1 MRRRIIS
8 LISLWLVS
16 CLSVWAQIS
25 GQLNLNTGDLSF
37 SKQDNYDVVRWNASR
52 YKIQQIGAPELP
64 IAVQTFVV
72 PLNAKVT
79 GVDVFVK
86 SRSAIDGTFMP
97 YPAQPLVPVGK
108 KDGKDF
114 VQPDT
119 VIYNGSNVFPKERA
133 EIIADYNEMGYHLV
147 KVQLNPVEYD
157 PVSKKIHVNSLD
169 FVLRYEQC
177 EDQSIQ
183 PERQNARR
191 ANLIKKVIRSMVVNP
206 QDVDR
211 FTDTRVHLV
220 GEDSQM
226 KLSKSNPPFSIDV
239 ISEQIPDYIII
250 TSKDLKSEFQRLAN
264 WKTQKGVPTIVKE
277 LESIQEEYQGSDLAE
292 KIHAYLQE
300 CYRKWGAGLFVLLGG
315 DVNIIPARYFNVSPG
330 QKYAGDYPSDAY
342 YTDLNCDWNANK
354 NHLFTE
360 WGKDK
365 MKQDRLCYIGRAS
378 VENVKEAK
386 IFINKVLL
394 YEKMENMNT
403 KYLMNH
409 LAASAYISKSEST
422 GKLYNDAKASINNYL
437 SHYPQIKKWYL
448 FDHYNCTCSQHD
460 DKTIYHSGQELNKEH
475 FLSALQ
481 DGGDSGLNHFHVV
494 YHMDHSHPRALGTSS
509 IDKHESIYIQ
519 DVDNLRNKDFLQIF
533 ISGGCMPAKFDED
546 CIAEHFIN
554 TPNGGAV
561 AFIGNSCFGVSDE
574 DYQYK
579 DFLNGLYK
587 EQITSIGCLLSLM
600 IEESNQQYNGGY
612 VLSLPDYYRLHL
624 LGDPEMPVWSAV
636 PQKLK
641 VNVTPT
647 QIEAGTNTITVQITN
662 LPAGEEAT
670 VCLMKDAEAYTVVT
684 VNDTKPHS
692 FTFSPKTSGEMKVT
706 VTARNFIPFEKSI
719 PVSRPEE
726 NLITIAEI
734 RNFSGTLRTG
744 GTANLDI
751 CLKNDGKDR
760 AFDVTAKLSTS
771 SPYITM
777 INDSVYY
784 GEVSGTYY
792 PVPGQTQFSFKI
804 AEDAPEIGRYEWNAV
819 CFCLTIN
826 RRGTDAV
833 NVDTFKVDLKQNKQK
848 LFRIMI
854 RRTSD
859 GDLIPEA
866 GEKVTLSVAK
876 RTEGITSDMTCSVV
890 SLDTTTATV
899 NKRNATSTTAF
910 INISNKYK
918 TGNPIPLKIVLYTA
932 GVAQDSVIT
941 DIAEKAVPI
950 DLSKVH
956 TELGN
961 NSISLYWDKMGSEEL
976 YNIYR
981 SNREDGGFVLQNKY
995 PVSTRYYKDEGL
1007 DPLTTYYYKLNTLT
1021 SGYIEGEKSEA
1032 VRAWTIY
1039 PTMGMFPLSM
1049 GKSLHYTC
1057 EAHTFDFDY
1066 DGQKEIW
1073 ITGNTDESTE
1083 GTVVAIRPDG
1093 TEPYDLDGNATSYS
1107 GYAEIPWK
1115 AEATPVVADLLG
1127 NGEQCIIVPTRNDKG
1142 DNYIICYSSLD
1153 KDGDKLPD
1161 KLWETHIDKI
1171 YSYRSVVVT
1180 DIDAP
1185 DGKGEKEIILRG
1197 ESVNTP
1203 VIVLDAHGKEKMRTG
1218 NTSGNFYGVPAVADL
1233 DGDGYKEII
1242 CGSSDGKVY
1251 VWQHDGK
1258 PYLRSP
1264 FFSRPGQTLNCS
1276 PTVCD
1281 LDGDGEKEIL
1291 ITTRSIDL
1299 SYIYAIKQNG
1309 SCVGNFTSDATQP
1322 ISIPYTD
1329 APGSGIE
1336 HPISVGDING
1346 DGQPEV
1352 VVLGN
1357 ECVRA
1362 WTHTGTLIFDRN
1374 LPGLFPNETWAIN
1387 VVCPLLA
1394 DVDGDGSIDI
1404 IFHQDNLVY
1413 AIHNDGTDVKG
1424 FPLSAPAHISNGVC
1438 VSDMD
1443 NDGKNEIIAVD
1454 NDGNICAWKTDGK
1467 STAIEWGRSRFD
1479 TGFTGE
1485 YVPHYEDPKVLTSS
1499 AEWGGGAFTNDI
1511 IVRSGTFK
1519 IPSGKTLQMR
1529 DGYRIYVLEG
1539 GTLEVDGGTI
1549 QNADVLVK
1557 SGGTLNI
1564 KNNGGIH
1571 LNRYGKLN
1579 AEKGAAV
1586 NALYGE
1592 VQTAR

>member
-1 MRRRIIS
+1 MKRIIP
-8 LISLWLVS
+8 LIFLLLAGYMAVR
-16 CLSVWAQIS
+16 AQIS
-25 GQLNLNTGDLSF
+25 GQAEVNVNDLSF
-37 SKQDNYDVVRWNASR
+37 SKQDGYDVIRWNGGD
-52 YKIQQIGAPELP
+52 YKIQQAGAPELP
-64 IAVQTFVV
+64 VILKTYVV
-72 PLNAKVT
+72 PLEAKLT
-79 GVDVFVK
+79 GVEVSV
-86 SRSAIDGTFMP
+86 SNRMAVNGNFMP
-97 YPAQPLVPVGK
+97 YP
-108 KDGKDF
+108 
-114 VQPDT
+114 VQPPIPITEKQDEVKFT
-119 VIYNGSNVFPKERA
+119 QPDASIYQGTEVYPKIKA
-133 EIIADYNEMGYHLV
+133 QIVADYNEMGYHLV
-147 KVQLNPVEYD
+147 TVQLHPVEYD
-157 PVSKKIHVNSLD
+157 PVSQKLFVSHLN
-169 FVLRYEQC
+169 FVLRY
-177 EDQSIQ
+177 DMVGVDGVQSQ
-183 PERQNARR
+183 KQSVRR
-191 ANLIKKVIRSMVVNP
+191 ANAIKKVIRSMVDNP
-206 QDVDR
+206 EDVDV
-211 FTDTRVHLV
+211 FTSSKVKLV
-220 GEDSQM
+220 GEAVMDVQTRVASASM
-226 KLSKSNPPFSIDV
+226 PIDV
-239 ISEQIPDYIII
+239 IQEQIPDYIII
-250 TSKDLKSEFQRLAN
+250 TNNKLKGEFQRLAD
-264 WKTQKGVPTIVKE
+264 WKTQKGVPTLVKDV
-277 LESIQEEYQGSDLAE
+277 ESIGKEYQGSDLAE
-292 KIHAYLQE
+292 KIHTYLQE
-300 CYRKWGAGLFVLLGG
+300 CYHKWGAGLFVLLGG
-315 DVNIIPARYFNVSPG
+315 DTNIIPARCYIYSNVE
-330 QKYAGDYPSDAY
+330 YPSDAY
-342 YTDLNCDWNANK
+342 YTDLESDWNANK
-354 NHLFTE
+354 NHIYKET
-360 WGKDK
+360 GDG
-365 MKQDRLCYIGRAS
+365 MNMDRLCYLGRAS
-378 VENVKEAK
+378 VEDIEEAK
-386 IFINKVLL
+386 TFINKVLM
-394 YEKMENMNT
+394 YEKMENVST
-403 KYLMNH
+403 EYLMNH
-409 LAASAYISKSEST
+409 LAISAYISKDES
-422 GKLYNDAKASINNYL
+422 KDSLYNDGKESINGYL
-437 SHYPQIKKWYL
+437 SHYPQITKWYL
-448 FDHYNCTCSQHD
+448 FDHYNCTCPRHH
-460 DKTIYHSGQELNKEH
+460 DKTMYHSGQELNKEH

-481 DGGDSGLNHFHVV
+481 DGGDSGLDHFHIV
-494 YHMDHSHPRALGTSS
+494 YHMDHSHPRALGASS
-509 IDKHESIYIQ
+509 KDKHESIYIQ
-519 DVDNLRNKDFLQIF
+519 DVNNLINGDYPLIM
-533 ISGGCMPAKFDED
+533 ISGGCKPAKFTED
-546 CIAEHFIN
+546 CIAEHFLTN
-554 TPNGGAV
+554 PLGGAV
-561 AFIGNSCFGVSDE
+561 AFIGNANDGYADE
-574 DYQYK
+574 TYQYNNFLAALYRK
-579 DFLNGLYK
+579 HIYHIGTILNQMINYNDFSTIH
-587 EQITSIGCLLSLM
+587 E
-600 IEESNQQYNGGY
+600 
-612 VLSLPDYYRLHL
+612 YYRLHL

-636 PQKLK
+636 PQKLE
-641 VNVTPT
+641 VYVTPT
-647 QIEAGTNTITVQITN
+647 QIAAGTNTITVQIAN

-670 VCLMKDAEAYTVVT
+670 VCLMKDAEAYAVVT
-684 VNDTKPHS
+684 INDTKPHS

-706 VTARNFIPFEKSI
+706 VTARNYIPFEKSI

-819 CFCLTIN
+819 CFYLTIS

-1057 EAHTFDFDY
+1057 EAHTADFDY
-1066 DGQKEIW
+1066 DGQKEIFL
-1073 ITGNTDESTE
+1073 TGYTDEGTE
-1083 GTVVAIRPDG
+1083 GMVVAIRPDG

-1127 NGEQCIIVPTRNDKG
+1127 NGEQYIISLTRNYNKCD
-1142 DNYIICYSSLD
+1142 DYVTCYSSLD

-1161 KLWETHIDKI
+1161 MLWRTNIGMM
-1171 YSYRSVVVT
+1171 SCYRPPVVT
-1180 DIDAP
+1180 DVDAP
-1185 DGKGEKEIILRG
+1185 DGKGEKEIVFRSEFEKKPI
-1197 ESVNTP
+1197 
-1203 VIVLDAHGKEKMRTG
+1203 VIMDAHGNIKASFG
-1218 NTSGNFYGVPAVADL
+1218 NLSGDFFGEPAVADL

-1242 CGSSDGKVY
+1242 CGSSDGHVY

-1264 FFSRPGQTLNCS
+1264 FFSRPGQMLNCS
-1276 PTVCD
+1276 PTICD

-1291 ITTRSIDL
+1291 VTTRNTNL
-1299 SYIYAIKQNG
+1299 SYIYAIRQDG
-1309 SCVGNFTSDATQP
+1309 SCVGNFDSNASTPAC
-1322 ISIPYTD
+1322 IPYV
-1329 APGSGIE
+1329 SNGIE
-1336 HPISVGDING
+1336 HPLSVGDVNG
-1346 DGQPEV
+1346 DGRLEV
-1352 VVLGN
+1352 VALGYD
-1357 ECVRA
+1357 CVRIWSDA
-1362 WTHTGTLIFDRN
+1362 GELLINRS
-1374 LPGLFPNETWAIN
+1374 LPGLLTESYIN
-1387 VVCPLLA
+1387 LTCPLLA
-1394 DVDGDGSIDI
+1394 DVDGDDAIDI
-1404 IFHQDNLVY
+1404 VFHQDNLIY
-1413 AIHNDGTDVKG
+1413 ALHNDGTDITG
-1424 FPLSAPAHISNGVC
+1424 FPLSTADKMDNGVC
-1438 VSDMD
+1438 VSDVD
-1443 NDGKNEIIAVD
+1443 GDGKNEIIAAD
-1454 NDGNICAWKTDGK
+1454 KSGNIYAWKTNGK

-1485 YVPHYEDPKVLTSS
+1485 YIPHYEDPKVLTSS
-1499 AEWGGGAFTNDI
+1499 TEWGGGAFTNDI

-1579 AEKGAAV
+1579 AEKGAIV

>member
-1 MRRRIIS
+1 MKRIIP
-8 LISLWLVS
+8 LIFLLLAGYMAVR
-16 CLSVWAQIS
+16 AQIS
-25 GQLNLNTGDLSF
+25 GQAEVNVNDLSF
-37 SKQDNYDVVRWNASR
+37 SKQDGYDVIRWNGGD
-52 YKIQQIGAPELP
+52 YKIQQAGAPELP
-64 IAVQTFVV
+64 VILKTYVV
-72 PLNAKVT
+72 PLEAKLT
-79 GVDVFVK
+79 GVEVSV
-86 SRSAIDGTFMP
+86 SNRMAVNGNFMP
-97 YPAQPLVPVGK
+97 YP
-108 KDGKDF
+108 
-114 VQPDT
+114 VQPPIPITEKQDEVKFT
-119 VIYNGSNVFPKERA
+119 QPDASIYQGTEVYPKIKA
-133 EIIADYNEMGYHLV
+133 QIVADYNEMGYHLV
-147 KVQLNPVEYD
+147 TVQLHPVEYD
-157 PVSKKIHVNSLD
+157 PVSQKLFVSHLN
-169 FVLRYEQC
+169 FVLRY
-177 EDQSIQ
+177 DMVGVDGVQSQ
-183 PERQNARR
+183 KQSVRR
-191 ANLIKKVIRSMVVNP
+191 ANAIKKVIRSMVDNP
-206 QDVDR
+206 EDVDV
-211 FTDTRVHLV
+211 FTSSKVKLV
-220 GEDSQM
+220 GEAVMDVQTRVASASM
-226 KLSKSNPPFSIDV
+226 PIDV
-239 ISEQIPDYIII
+239 IQEQIPDYIII
-250 TSKDLKSEFQRLAN
+250 TNNKLKGEFQRLAD
-264 WKTQKGVPTIVKE
+264 WKTQKGVPTLVKDV
-277 LESIQEEYQGSDLAE
+277 ESIGKEYQGSDLAE
-292 KIHAYLQE
+292 KIHTYLQE
-300 CYRKWGAGLFVLLGG
+300 CYHKWGAGLFVLLGG
-315 DVNIIPARYFNVSPG
+315 DTNIIPARCYIYSNVE
-330 QKYAGDYPSDAY
+330 YPSDAY
-342 YTDLNCDWNANK
+342 YTDLESDWNANK
-354 NHLFTE
+354 NHIYKET
-360 WGKDK
+360 GDG
-365 MKQDRLCYIGRAS
+365 MNMDRLCYLGRAS
-378 VENVKEAK
+378 VEDIEEAK
-386 IFINKVLL
+386 TFINKVLM
-394 YEKMENMNT
+394 YEKMENVST
-403 KYLMNH
+403 EYLMNH
-409 LAASAYISKSEST
+409 LAISAYISKDES
-422 GKLYNDAKASINNYL
+422 KDSLYNDGKESINGYL
-437 SHYPQIKKWYL
+437 SHYPQITKWYL
-448 FDHYNCTCSQHD
+448 FDHYNCTCPRHH
-460 DKTIYHSGQELNKEH
+460 DKTMYHSGQELNKEH

-481 DGGDSGLNHFHVV
+481 DGGDSGLDHFHIV
-494 YHMDHSHPRALGTSS
+494 YHMDHSHPRALGASS
-509 IDKHESIYIQ
+509 KDKHESIYIQ
-519 DVDNLRNKDFLQIF
+519 DVNNLINGDYPLIM
-533 ISGGCMPAKFDED
+533 ISGGCKPAKFTED
-546 CIAEHFIN
+546 CIAEHFLTN
-554 TPNGGAV
+554 PLGGAV
-561 AFIGNSCFGVSDE
+561 AFIGNANDGYADE
-574 DYQYK
+574 TYQYNNFLAALYRK
-579 DFLNGLYK
+579 HIYHIGTILNQMINYNDFSTIH
-587 EQITSIGCLLSLM
+587 E
-600 IEESNQQYNGGY
+600 
-612 VLSLPDYYRLHL
+612 YYRLHL

-636 PQKLK
+636 PQKLE
-641 VNVTPT
+641 VYVTPT
-647 QIEAGTNTITVQITN
+647 QIAAGTNTITVQITN

-684 VNDTKPHS
+684 INDTKPHS
-692 FTFSPKTSGEMKVT
+692 FTFNPKTSGEMKVT
-706 VTARNFIPFEKSI
+706 VTARNYIPFEKSI

-819 CFCLTIN
+819 CFYLTIS

-1057 EAHTFDFDY
+1057 EAHTADFDY
-1066 DGQKEIW
+1066 DGQKEIFL
-1073 ITGNTDESTE
+1073 TGYTDEGTE
-1083 GTVVAIRPDG
+1083 GMVVAIRPDG

-1127 NGEQCIIVPTRNDKG
+1127 NGEQYIISLTRNYNKCD
-1142 DNYIICYSSLD
+1142 DYVTCYSSLD

-1161 KLWETHIDKI
+1161 MLWRTNIGMM
-1171 YSYRSVVVT
+1171 SCYRPPVVT
-1180 DIDAP
+1180 DVDAP
-1185 DGKGEKEIILRG
+1185 DGKGEKEIVFRSEFEKKPI
-1197 ESVNTP
+1197 
-1203 VIVLDAHGKEKMRTG
+1203 VIMDAHGNIKASFG
-1218 NTSGNFYGVPAVADL
+1218 NLSGDFFGEPAVADL

-1242 CGSSDGKVY
+1242 CGSSDGHVY

-1264 FFSRPGQTLNCS
+1264 FFSRPGQMLNCS
-1276 PTVCD
+1276 PTICD

-1291 ITTRSIDL
+1291 VTTRNTNL
-1299 SYIYAIKQNG
+1299 SYIYAIRQDG
-1309 SCVGNFTSDATQP
+1309 SCVGNFDSNASTPAC
-1322 ISIPYTD
+1322 IPYV
-1329 APGSGIE
+1329 SNGIE
-1336 HPISVGDING
+1336 HPLSVGDVNG
-1346 DGQPEV
+1346 DGRLEV
-1352 VVLGN
+1352 VALGYD
-1357 ECVRA
+1357 CVRIWSDA
-1362 WTHTGTLIFDRN
+1362 GELLINRS
-1374 LPGLFPNETWAIN
+1374 LPGLLTESYIN
-1387 VVCPLLA
+1387 LTCPLLA

-1404 IFHQDNLVY
+1404 VFHQDNLIY
-1413 AIHNDGTDVKG
+1413 ALHNDGTDVKG

-1443 NDGKNEIIAVD
+1443 SDGKNEIIAVD
-1454 NDGNICAWKTDGK
+1454 NDGSICAWKTDGK

-1485 YVPHYEDPKVLTSS
+1485 YVPHYEDPKVLTAST
-1499 AEWGGGAFTNDI
+1499 EWGGGAFTNDI

-1579 AEKGAAV
+1579 AEKGAIV

>member
-1 MRRRIIS
+1 MKRIIP
-8 LISLWLVS
+8 LIFLLLAGYMAVR
-16 CLSVWAQIS
+16 AQIS
-25 GQLNLNTGDLSF
+25 GQAEVNVNDLSF
-37 SKQDNYDVVRWNASR
+37 SKQDGYDVIRWNGGD
-52 YKIQQIGAPELP
+52 YKIQQAGAPELP
-64 IAVQTFVV
+64 VILKTYVV
-72 PLNAKVT
+72 PLEAKLT
-79 GVDVFVK
+79 GVEVSV
-86 SRSAIDGTFMP
+86 SNRMAVNGNFMP
-97 YPAQPLVPVGK
+97 YP
-108 KDGKDF
+108 
-114 VQPDT
+114 VQPPIPITEKQDEVKFT
-119 VIYNGSNVFPKERA
+119 QPDASIYQGTEVYPKIKA
-133 EIIADYNEMGYHLV
+133 QIVADYNEMGYHLV
-147 KVQLNPVEYD
+147 TVQLHPVEYD
-157 PVSKKIHVNSLD
+157 PVSQKLFVSHLN
-169 FVLRYEQC
+169 FVLRY
-177 EDQSIQ
+177 DMVGVDGVQSQ
-183 PERQNARR
+183 KQSVRR
-191 ANLIKKVIRSMVVNP
+191 ANAIKKVIRSMVDNP
-206 QDVDR
+206 EDVDV
-211 FTDTRVHLV
+211 FTSSKVKLV
-220 GEDSQM
+220 GEAVMDVQTRVASASM
-226 KLSKSNPPFSIDV
+226 PIDV
-239 ISEQIPDYIII
+239 IQEQIPDYIII
-250 TSKDLKSEFQRLAN
+250 TNNKLKGEFQRLAD
-264 WKTQKGVPTIVKE
+264 WKTQKGVPTLVKDV
-277 LESIQEEYQGSDLAE
+277 ESIGKEYQGSDLAE
-292 KIHAYLQE
+292 KIHTYLQE
-300 CYRKWGAGLFVLLGG
+300 CYHKWGAGLFVLLGG
-315 DVNIIPARYFNVSPG
+315 DTNIIPARCYIYSNVE
-330 QKYAGDYPSDAY
+330 YPSDAY
-342 YTDLNCDWNANK
+342 YTDLESDWNANK
-354 NHLFTE
+354 NHIYKET
-360 WGKDK
+360 GDG
-365 MKQDRLCYIGRAS
+365 MNMDRLCYLGRAS
-378 VENVKEAK
+378 VEDIEEAK
-386 IFINKVLL
+386 TFINKVLM
-394 YEKMENMNT
+394 YEKMENVST
-403 KYLMNH
+403 EYLMNH
-409 LAASAYISKSEST
+409 LAISAYISKDES
-422 GKLYNDAKASINNYL
+422 KDSLYNDGKESINGYL
-437 SHYPQIKKWYL
+437 SHYPQITKWYL
-448 FDHYNCTCSQHD
+448 FDHYNCTCPRHH
-460 DKTIYHSGQELNKEH
+460 DKTMYHSGQELNKEH

-481 DGGDSGLNHFHVV
+481 DGGDSGLDHFHIV
-494 YHMDHSHPRALGTSS
+494 YHMDHSHPRALGASS
-509 IDKHESIYIQ
+509 KDKHESIYIQ
-519 DVDNLRNKDFLQIF
+519 DVNNLINGDYPLIM
-533 ISGGCMPAKFDED
+533 ISGGCKPAKFTED
-546 CIAEHFIN
+546 CIAEHFLTN
-554 TPNGGAV
+554 PLGGAV
-561 AFIGNSCFGVSDE
+561 AFIGNANDGYADE
-574 DYQYK
+574 TYQYNNFLAALYRK
-579 DFLNGLYK
+579 HIYHIGTILNQMINYNDFSTIH
-587 EQITSIGCLLSLM
+587 E
-600 IEESNQQYNGGY
+600 
-612 VLSLPDYYRLHL
+612 YYRLHL

-636 PQKLK
+636 PQKLE
-641 VNVTPT
+641 VYVTPT
-647 QIEAGTNTITVQITN
+647 QIAAGTNTITVQITN

-684 VNDTKPHS
+684 INDTKPHS
-692 FTFSPKTSGEMKVT
+692 FTFNPKTSGEMKVT
-706 VTARNFIPFEKSI
+706 VTARNYIPFEKSI

-819 CFCLTIN
+819 CFYLTIS

-1057 EAHTFDFDY
+1057 EAHTADFDY
-1066 DGQKEIW
+1066 DGQKEIFL
-1073 ITGNTDESTE
+1073 TGYTDEGTE
-1083 GTVVAIRPDG
+1083 GMVVAIRPDG

-1127 NGEQCIIVPTRNDKG
+1127 NGEQYIISLTRNYNKCD
-1142 DNYIICYSSLD
+1142 DYVTCYSSLD

-1161 KLWETHIDKI
+1161 MLWRTNIGMM
-1171 YSYRSVVVT
+1171 SCYRPPVVT
-1180 DIDAP
+1180 DVDAP
-1185 DGKGEKEIILRG
+1185 DGKGEKEIVFRSEFEKKPI
-1197 ESVNTP
+1197 
-1203 VIVLDAHGKEKMRTG
+1203 VIMDAHGNIKASFG
-1218 NTSGNFYGVPAVADL
+1218 NLSGDFFGEPAVADL

-1242 CGSSDGKVY
+1242 CGSSDGHVY

-1264 FFSRPGQTLNCS
+1264 FFSRPGQMLNCS
-1276 PTVCD
+1276 PTICD

-1291 ITTRSIDL
+1291 VTTRNTNL
-1299 SYIYAIKQNG
+1299 SYIYAIRQDG
-1309 SCVGNFTSDATQP
+1309 SCVGNFDSNASTPAC
-1322 ISIPYTD
+1322 IPYV
-1329 APGSGIE
+1329 SNGIE
-1336 HPISVGDING
+1336 HPLSVGDVNG
-1346 DGQPEV
+1346 DGRLEV
-1352 VVLGN
+1352 VALGYD
-1357 ECVRA
+1357 CVRIWSDA
-1362 WTHTGTLIFDRN
+1362 GELLINRS
-1374 LPGLFPNETWAIN
+1374 LPGLLTESYIN
-1387 VVCPLLA
+1387 LTCPLLA
-1394 DVDGDGSIDI
+1394 DVDGDDAIDI
-1404 IFHQDNLVY
+1404 VFHQDNLIY
-1413 AIHNDGTDVKG
+1413 ALHNDGTDITG
-1424 FPLSAPAHISNGVC
+1424 FPLSTADKMDNGVC
-1438 VSDMD
+1438 VSDVD
-1443 NDGKNEIIAVD
+1443 GDGKNEIIAAD
-1454 NDGNICAWKTDGK
+1454 KSGNIYAWKTNGK
-1467 STAIEWGRSRFD
+1467 STAIEWDRSRFD

-1485 YVPHYEDPKVLTSS
+1485 YIPHYEDPKVLTSS
-1499 AEWGGGAFTNDI
+1499 TEWGGGAFTNDI

-1579 AEKGAAV
+1579 AEKGAIV

>member
-1 MRRRIIS
+1 MKRIIP
-8 LISLWLVS
+8 LIFLLLAGYMAVR
-16 CLSVWAQIS
+16 AQIS
-25 GQLNLNTGDLSF
+25 GQAEVNVNDLSF
-37 SKQDNYDVVRWNASR
+37 SKQDGYDVIRWNGGD
-52 YKIQQIGAPELP
+52 YKIQQAGAPELP
-64 IAVQTFVV
+64 VILKTYVV
-72 PLNAKVT
+72 PLEAKLT
-79 GVDVFVK
+79 GVEVSV
-86 SRSAIDGTFMP
+86 SNRMAVNGNFMP
-97 YPAQPLVPVGK
+97 YP
-108 KDGKDF
+108 
-114 VQPDT
+114 VQPPIPITEKQDEVKFT
-119 VIYNGSNVFPKERA
+119 QPDASIYQGTEVYPKIKA
-133 EIIADYNEMGYHLV
+133 QIVADYNEMGYHLV
-147 KVQLNPVEYD
+147 TVQLHPVEYD
-157 PVSKKIHVNSLD
+157 PVSQKLFVSHLN
-169 FVLRYEQC
+169 FVLRY
-177 EDQSIQ
+177 DMVGVDGVQSQ
-183 PERQNARR
+183 KQSVRR
-191 ANLIKKVIRSMVVNP
+191 ANAIKKVIRSMVDNP
-206 QDVDR
+206 EDVDV
-211 FTDTRVHLV
+211 FTSSKVKLV
-220 GEDSQM
+220 GEAVMDVQTRVASASM
-226 KLSKSNPPFSIDV
+226 PIDV
-239 ISEQIPDYIII
+239 IQEQIPDYIII
-250 TSKDLKSEFQRLAN
+250 TNNKLKGEFQRLAD
-264 WKTQKGVPTIVKE
+264 WKTQKGVPTLVKDV
-277 LESIQEEYQGSDLAE
+277 ESIGKEYQGSDLAE
-292 KIHAYLQE
+292 KIHTYLQE
-300 CYRKWGAGLFVLLGG
+300 CYHKWGAGLFVLLGG
-315 DVNIIPARYFNVSPG
+315 DTNIIPARCYIYSNVE
-330 QKYAGDYPSDAY
+330 YPSDAY
-342 YTDLNCDWNANK
+342 YTDLESDWNANK
-354 NHLFTE
+354 NHIYKET
-360 WGKDK
+360 GDG
-365 MKQDRLCYIGRAS
+365 MNMDRLCYLGRAS
-378 VENVKEAK
+378 VEDIEEAK
-386 IFINKVLL
+386 TFINKVLM
-394 YEKMENMNT
+394 YEKMENVST
-403 KYLMNH
+403 EYLMNH
-409 LAASAYISKSEST
+409 LAISAYISKDES
-422 GKLYNDAKASINNYL
+422 KDSLYNDGKESINGYL
-437 SHYPQIKKWYL
+437 SHYPQITKWYL
-448 FDHYNCTCSQHD
+448 FDHYNCTCPRHH
-460 DKTIYHSGQELNKEH
+460 DKTMYHSGQELNKEH

-481 DGGDSGLNHFHVV
+481 DGGDSGLDHFHIV
-494 YHMDHSHPRALGTSS
+494 YHMDHSHPRALGASS
-509 IDKHESIYIQ
+509 KDKHESIYIQ
-519 DVDNLRNKDFLQIF
+519 DVNNLINGDYPLIM
-533 ISGGCMPAKFDED
+533 ISGGCKPAKFTED
-546 CIAEHFIN
+546 CIAEHFLTN
-554 TPNGGAV
+554 PLGGAV
-561 AFIGNSCFGVSDE
+561 AFIGNANDGYADE
-574 DYQYK
+574 TYQYNNFLAALYRK
-579 DFLNGLYK
+579 HIYHIGTILNQMINYNDFSTIH
-587 EQITSIGCLLSLM
+587 E
-600 IEESNQQYNGGY
+600 
-612 VLSLPDYYRLHL
+612 YYRLHL

-636 PQKLK
+636 PQKLE
-641 VNVTPT
+641 VYVTPT
-647 QIEAGTNTITVQITN
+647 QIAAGTNTITVQITN

-684 VNDTKPHS
+684 INDTKPHS
-692 FTFSPKTSGEMKVT
+692 FTFNPKTSGEMKVT
-706 VTARNFIPFEKSI
+706 VTARNYIPFEKSI

-819 CFCLTIN
+819 CFYLTIS

-1057 EAHTFDFDY
+1057 EAHTADFDY
-1066 DGQKEIW
+1066 DGQKEIFL
-1073 ITGNTDESTE
+1073 TGYTDEGTE
-1083 GTVVAIRPDG
+1083 GMVVAIRPDG

-1127 NGEQCIIVPTRNDKG
+1127 NGEQYIISLTRNYNKCD
-1142 DNYIICYSSLD
+1142 DYVTCYSSLD

-1161 KLWETHIDKI
+1161 MLWRTNIGMM
-1171 YSYRSVVVT
+1171 SCYRPPVVT
-1180 DIDAP
+1180 DVDAP
-1185 DGKGEKEIILRG
+1185 DGKGEKEIVFRSEFEKKPI
-1197 ESVNTP
+1197 
-1203 VIVLDAHGKEKMRTG
+1203 VIMDAHGNIKASFG
-1218 NTSGNFYGVPAVADL
+1218 NLSGDFFGEPAVADL

-1242 CGSSDGKVY
+1242 CGSSDGHVY

-1264 FFSRPGQTLNCS
+1264 FFSRPGQMLNCS
-1276 PTVCD
+1276 PTICD

-1291 ITTRSIDL
+1291 VTTRNTNL
-1299 SYIYAIKQNG
+1299 SYIYAIRQDG
-1309 SCVGNFTSDATQP
+1309 SCVGNFDSNASTPAC
-1322 ISIPYTD
+1322 IPYV
-1329 APGSGIE
+1329 SNCIE
-1336 HPISVGDING
+1336 HPLSVGDVNG
-1346 DGQPEV
+1346 DGRLEV
-1352 VVLGN
+1352 VALGYD
-1357 ECVRA
+1357 CVRIWSDA
-1362 WTHTGTLIFDRN
+1362 GELLINRS
-1374 LPGLFPNETWAIN
+1374 LPGLLTESYIN
-1387 VVCPLLA
+1387 LTCPLLA
-1394 DVDGDGSIDI
+1394 DVDGDDAIDI
-1404 IFHQDNLVY
+1404 VFHQDNLIY
-1413 AIHNDGTDVKG
+1413 ALHNDGTDITG
-1424 FPLSAPAHISNGVC
+1424 FPLSTADKMDNGVC
-1438 VSDMD
+1438 VSDVD
-1443 NDGKNEIIAVD
+1443 GDGKNEIIAAD
-1454 NDGNICAWKTDGK
+1454 KSGNIYAWKTNGK

-1485 YVPHYEDPKVLTSS
+1485 YIPHYEDPKVLTSS
-1499 AEWGGGAFTNDI
+1499 TEWGGGAFTNDI

-1579 AEKGAAV
+1579 AEKGAIV

>member
-1 MRRRIIS
+1 MKRIIP
-8 LISLWLVS
+8 LIFLLLAGYMAVR
-16 CLSVWAQIS
+16 AQIS
-25 GQLNLNTGDLSF
+25 GQAEVNVNDLSF
-37 SKQDNYDVVRWNASR
+37 SKQDGYDVIRWNGGD
-52 YKIQQIGAPELP
+52 YKIQQAGAPELP
-64 IAVQTFVV
+64 VILKTYVV
-72 PLNAKVT
+72 PLEAKLT
-79 GVDVFVK
+79 GVEVSV
-86 SRSAIDGTFMP
+86 SNRMAVNGNFMP
-97 YPAQPLVPVGK
+97 YP
-108 KDGKDF
+108 
-114 VQPDT
+114 VQPPIPITEKQDEVKFT
-119 VIYNGSNVFPKERA
+119 QPDASIYQGTEVYPKIQA
-133 EIIADYNEMGYHLV
+133 QIVADYNEMGYHLV
-147 KVQLNPVEYD
+147 TVQLHPVEYD
-157 PVSKKIHVNSLD
+157 PVSQKLFVSHLN
-169 FVLRYEQC
+169 FVLRY
-177 EDQSIQ
+177 DMVGVDGVQSQ
-183 PERQNARR
+183 KQSVRR
-191 ANLIKKVIRSMVVNP
+191 ANAIKKVIRSMVDNP
-206 QDVDR
+206 EDVDV
-211 FTDTRVHLV
+211 FTSSKVKLV
-220 GEDSQM
+220 GEAVMDVQTRVASASM
-226 KLSKSNPPFSIDV
+226 PIDV
-239 ISEQIPDYIII
+239 IQEQIPDYIII
-250 TSKDLKSEFQRLAN
+250 TNNELKGEFQRLAD
-264 WKTQKGVPTIVKE
+264 WKTQKGVPTLVKDV
-277 LESIQEEYQGSDLAE
+277 ESIGKEYQGSDLAE
-292 KIHAYLQE
+292 KIHTYLQE
-300 CYRKWGAGLFVLLGG
+300 CYHKWGAGLFVLLGG
-315 DVNIIPARYFNVSPG
+315 DTNIIPARCYIYSNVE
-330 QKYAGDYPSDAY
+330 YPSDAY
-342 YTDLNCDWNANK
+342 YTDLESDWNANK
-354 NHLFTE
+354 NHIYKET
-360 WGKDK
+360 GDGVN
-365 MKQDRLCYIGRAS
+365 MDRLCYLGRAS
-378 VENVKEAK
+378 VEDIEEAK
-386 IFINKVLL
+386 TFINKVLM
-394 YEKMENMNT
+394 YEKMENVST
-403 KYLMNH
+403 EYLMNH
-409 LAASAYISKSEST
+409 LAISAYISKDES
-422 GKLYNDAKASINNYL
+422 KDSLYNDGKESINGYL
-437 SHYPQIKKWYL
+437 SHYPQITKWYL
-448 FDHYNCTCSQHD
+448 FDHYNCTCPRHH
-460 DKTIYHSGQELNKEH
+460 DKTMYHSGQELNKEH

-481 DGGDSGLNHFHVV
+481 DGGDSGLDHFHIV
-494 YHMDHSHPRALGTSS
+494 YHMDHSHPRALGASS
-509 IDKHESIYIQ
+509 KDKHESIYIQ
-519 DVDNLRNKDFLQIF
+519 DVNNLINGDYPLIM
-533 ISGGCMPAKFDED
+533 ISGGCKPAKFTED
-546 CIAEHFIN
+546 CIAEHFLTN
-554 TPNGGAV
+554 PLGGAV
-561 AFIGNSCFGVSDE
+561 AFIGNANDGYADE
-574 DYQYK
+574 TYQYNNFLAALYRK
-579 DFLNGLYK
+579 HIYHIGTILNQMINYNDFSTIH
-587 EQITSIGCLLSLM
+587 E
-600 IEESNQQYNGGY
+600 
-612 VLSLPDYYRLHL
+612 YYRLHL

-636 PQKLK
+636 PQKLE
-641 VNVTPT
+641 VYVTPT
-647 QIEAGTNTITVQITN
+647 QIAAGTNTITVQITN

-684 VNDTKPHS
+684 INDTKPHS
-692 FTFSPKTSGEMKVT
+692 FTFNPKTSGEMKVT
-706 VTARNFIPFEKSI
+706 VTARNYIPFEKSI

-819 CFCLTIN
+819 CFYLTIS

-1057 EAHTFDFDY
+1057 EAHTADFDY
-1066 DGQKEIW
+1066 DGQKEIFL
-1073 ITGNTDESTE
+1073 TGYTDEGTE
-1083 GTVVAIRPDG
+1083 GMVVAIRPDG

-1127 NGEQCIIVPTRNDKG
+1127 NGEQYIISLTRNYNKCD
-1142 DNYIICYSSLD
+1142 DYVTCYSSLD

-1161 KLWETHIDKI
+1161 MLWRTNIGMM
-1171 YSYRSVVVT
+1171 SCYRPPVVT
-1180 DIDAP
+1180 DVDAP
-1185 DGKGEKEIILRG
+1185 DGKGEKEIVFRSEFEKKPI
-1197 ESVNTP
+1197 
-1203 VIVLDAHGKEKMRTG
+1203 VIMDAHGNIKASFG
-1218 NTSGNFYGVPAVADL
+1218 NLSGDFFGEPAVADL

-1242 CGSSDGKVY
+1242 CGSSDGHVY

-1264 FFSRPGQTLNCS
+1264 FFSRPGQMLNCS
-1276 PTVCD
+1276 PTICD

-1291 ITTRSIDL
+1291 VTTRNTNL
-1299 SYIYAIKQNG
+1299 SYIYAIRQDG
-1309 SCVGNFTSDATQP
+1309 SCVGNFDSNASTPAC
-1322 ISIPYTD
+1322 IPYV
-1329 APGSGIE
+1329 SNGIE
-1336 HPISVGDING
+1336 HPLSVGDVNG
-1346 DGQPEV
+1346 DGRLEV
-1352 VVLGN
+1352 VALGYD
-1357 ECVRA
+1357 CVRIWSDA
-1362 WTHTGTLIFDRN
+1362 GELLINRS
-1374 LPGLFPNETWAIN
+1374 LPGLLTESYIN
-1387 VVCPLLA
+1387 LTCPLLA
-1394 DVDGDGSIDI
+1394 DVDGDDAIDI
-1404 IFHQDNLVY
+1404 VFHQDNLIY
-1413 AIHNDGTDVKG
+1413 ALHNDGTDITG
-1424 FPLSAPAHISNGVC
+1424 FPLSTADKMDNGVC
-1438 VSDMD
+1438 VSDVD
-1443 NDGKNEIIAVD
+1443 GDGKNEIIAAD
-1454 NDGNICAWKTDGK
+1454 KSGNIYAWKTNGK

-1485 YVPHYEDPKVLTSS
+1485 YIPHYEDPKVLTSS
-1499 AEWGGGAFTNDI
+1499 TEWGGGAFTNDI

-1579 AEKGAAV
+1579 AEKGAIV

>member
-1 MRRRIIS
+1 MKRIIP
-8 LISLWLVS
+8 LIFLLLAGYMAVR
-16 CLSVWAQIS
+16 AQIS
-25 GQLNLNTGDLSF
+25 GQAEVNVNDLSF
-37 SKQDNYDVVRWNASR
+37 SKQDGYDVIRWNGGD
-52 YKIQQIGAPELP
+52 YKIQQAGAPELP
-64 IAVQTFVV
+64 VILKTYVV
-72 PLNAKVT
+72 PLEAKLT
-79 GVDVFVK
+79 GVEVSV
-86 SRSAIDGTFMP
+86 SNRMAVNGNFMP
-97 YPAQPLVPVGK
+97 YP
-108 KDGKDF
+108 
-114 VQPDT
+114 VQPPIPITEKQDEVKFT
-119 VIYNGSNVFPKERA
+119 QPDASIYQGTEVYPKIKA
-133 EIIADYNEMGYHLV
+133 QIVADYNEMGYHLV
-147 KVQLNPVEYD
+147 TVQLHPVEYD
-157 PVSKKIHVNSLD
+157 PVSQKLFVSHLN
-169 FVLRYEQC
+169 FVLRY
-177 EDQSIQ
+177 DMVGVDGVQSQ
-183 PERQNARR
+183 KQSVRR
-191 ANLIKKVIRSMVVNP
+191 ANAIKKVIRSMVDNP
-206 QDVDR
+206 EDVDV
-211 FTDTRVHLV
+211 FTSSKVKLV
-220 GEDSQM
+220 GEAVMDVQTRVASASM
-226 KLSKSNPPFSIDV
+226 PIDV
-239 ISEQIPDYIII
+239 IQEQIPDYIII
-250 TSKDLKSEFQRLAN
+250 TNNKLKGEFQRLAD
-264 WKTQKGVPTIVKE
+264 WKTQKGVPTLVKDV
-277 LESIQEEYQGSDLAE
+277 ESIGKEYQGSDLAE
-292 KIHAYLQE
+292 KIHTYLQE
-300 CYRKWGAGLFVLLGG
+300 CYHKWGAGLFVLLGG
-315 DVNIIPARYFNVSPG
+315 DTNIIPARCYIYSNVE
-330 QKYAGDYPSDAY
+330 YPSDAY
-342 YTDLNCDWNANK
+342 YTDLESDWNANK
-354 NHLFTE
+354 NHIYKET
-360 WGKDK
+360 GDG
-365 MKQDRLCYIGRAS
+365 MNMDRLCYLGRAS
-378 VENVKEAK
+378 VEDIEEAK
-386 IFINKVLL
+386 TFINKVLM
-394 YEKMENMNT
+394 YEKMENVST
-403 KYLMNH
+403 EYLMNH
-409 LAASAYISKSEST
+409 LAISAYISKDES
-422 GKLYNDAKASINNYL
+422 KDSLYNDGKESINGYL
-437 SHYPQIKKWYL
+437 SHYPQITKWYL
-448 FDHYNCTCSQHD
+448 FDHYNCTCPRHH
-460 DKTIYHSGQELNKEH
+460 DKTMYHSGQELNKEH

-481 DGGDSGLNHFHVV
+481 DGGDSGLDHFHIV
-494 YHMDHSHPRALGTSS
+494 YHMDHSHPRALGASS
-509 IDKHESIYIQ
+509 KDKHESIYIQ
-519 DVDNLRNKDFLQIF
+519 DVNNLINGDYPLIM
-533 ISGGCMPAKFDED
+533 ISGGCKPAKFTED
-546 CIAEHFIN
+546 CIAEHFLTN
-554 TPNGGAV
+554 PLGGAV
-561 AFIGNSCFGVSDE
+561 AFIGNANDGYADE
-574 DYQYK
+574 TYQYNNFLAALYRK
-579 DFLNGLYK
+579 HIYHIGTILNQMINYNDFSTIH
-587 EQITSIGCLLSLM
+587 E
-600 IEESNQQYNGGY
+600 
-612 VLSLPDYYRLHL
+612 YYRLHL

-636 PQKLK
+636 PQKLE
-641 VNVTPT
+641 VYVTPT
-647 QIEAGTNTITVQITN
+647 QIAAGTNTITVQITN

-684 VNDTKPHS
+684 INDTKPHS
-692 FTFSPKTSGEMKVT
+692 FTFNPKTSGEMKVT
-706 VTARNFIPFEKSI
+706 VTARNYIPFEKSI

-819 CFCLTIN
+819 CFYLTIS

-1057 EAHTFDFDY
+1057 EAHTADFDY
-1066 DGQKEIW
+1066 DGQKEIFL
-1073 ITGNTDESTE
+1073 TGYTDEGTE
-1083 GTVVAIRPDG
+1083 GMVVAIRPDG

-1127 NGEQCIIVPTRNDKG
+1127 NGEQYIISLTRNYNKCD
-1142 DNYIICYSSLD
+1142 DYVTCYSSLD

-1161 KLWETHIDKI
+1161 MLWRTNIGMM
-1171 YSYRSVVVT
+1171 SCYRPPVVT
-1180 DIDAP
+1180 DVDAP
-1185 DGKGEKEIILRG
+1185 DGKGEKEIVFRSEFEKKPI
-1197 ESVNTP
+1197 
-1203 VIVLDAHGKEKMRTG
+1203 VIMDAHGNIKASFG
-1218 NTSGNFYGVPAVADL
+1218 NLSGDFFGEPAVADL

-1242 CGSSDGKVY
+1242 CGSSDGHVY

-1264 FFSRPGQTLNCS
+1264 FFSRPGQMLNCS
-1276 PTVCD
+1276 PTICD

-1291 ITTRSIDL
+1291 VTTRNTNL
-1299 SYIYAIKQNG
+1299 SYIYAIRQDG
-1309 SCVGNFTSDATQP
+1309 SCVGNFDSNASAP
-1322 ISIPYTD
+1322 ACIPYV
-1329 APGSGIE
+1329 SNGIE
-1336 HPISVGDING
+1336 HPLSVGDVNG
-1346 DGQPEV
+1346 DGRLEV
-1352 VVLGN
+1352 VALGYD
-1357 ECVRA
+1357 CVRIWSDA
-1362 WTHTGTLIFDRN
+1362 GELLINRS
-1374 LPGLFPNETWAIN
+1374 LPGLLTESYIN
-1387 VVCPLLA
+1387 LTCPLLA
-1394 DVDGDGSIDI
+1394 DVDGDDAIDI
-1404 IFHQDNLVY
+1404 VFHQDNLIY
-1413 AIHNDGTDVKG
+1413 ALHNDGTDITG
-1424 FPLSAPAHISNGVC
+1424 FPLSTADKMDNGVC
-1438 VSDMD
+1438 VSDVD
-1443 NDGKNEIIAVD
+1443 GDGKNEIIAAD
-1454 NDGNICAWKTDGK
+1454 KSGNIYAWKTNGK

-1485 YVPHYEDPKVLTSS
+1485 YIPHYEDPKVLTSS
-1499 AEWGGGAFTNDI
+1499 TEWGGGAFTNDI

-1579 AEKGAAV
+1579 AEKGAIV

>member
-315 DVNIIPARYFNVSPG
+315 DVNIIPARYFNVPPG

-636 PQKLK
+636 PQKLE

-684 VNDTKPHS
+684 INDTKPHS

-961 NSISLYWDKMGSEEL
+961 NSISLHWDKMGSEEL

-1066 DGQKEIW
+1066 DGQKEIFL
-1073 ITGNTDESTE
+1073 TGYTDESTE
-1083 GTVVAIRPDG
+1083 GMVVAIRPDG

-1127 NGEQCIIVPTRNDKG
+1127 NGEQYIISLTRNYNKCD
-1142 DNYIICYSSLD
+1142 DYVTCYSSLD

-1161 KLWETHIDKI
+1161 MLWRTNIGMM
-1171 YSYRSVVVT
+1171 SCYRPPVVT
-1180 DIDAP
+1180 DVDAP
-1185 DGKGEKEIILRG
+1185 DGKGEKEIVFRSEFEKKPI
-1197 ESVNTP
+1197 
-1203 VIVLDAHGKEKMRTG
+1203 VIMDAHGNIKASFG
-1218 NTSGNFYGVPAVADL
+1218 NLSGDFFGEPAVADL

-1242 CGSSDGKVY
+1242 CGSSDGHVY

-1264 FFSRPGQTLNCS
+1264 FFSRPGQMLNLS
-1276 PTVCD
+1276 
-1281 LDGDGEKEIL
+1281 L
-1291 ITTRSIDL
+1291 I
-1299 SYIYAIKQNG
+1299 
-1309 SCVGNFTSDATQP
+1309 
-1322 ISIPYTD
+1322 
-1329 APGSGIE
+1329 
-1336 HPISVGDING
+1336 
-1346 DGQPEV
+1346 
-1352 VVLGN
+1352 
-1357 ECVRA
+1357 
-1362 WTHTGTLIFDRN
+1362 
-1374 LPGLFPNETWAIN
+1374 
-1387 VVCPLLA
+1387 
-1394 DVDGDGSIDI
+1394 
-1404 IFHQDNLVY
+1404 
-1413 AIHNDGTDVKG
+1413 
-1424 FPLSAPAHISNGVC
+1424 HI
-1438 VSDMD
+1438 
-1443 NDGKNEIIAVD
+1443 
-1454 NDGNICAWKTDGK
+1454 
-1467 STAIEWGRSRFD
+1467 
-1479 TGFTGE
+1479 
-1485 YVPHYEDPKVLTSS
+1485 
-1499 AEWGGGAFTNDI
+1499 
-1511 IVRSGTFK
+1511 
-1519 IPSGKTLQMR
+1519 
-1529 DGYRIYVLEG
+1529 
-1539 GTLEVDGGTI
+1539 
-1549 QNADVLVK
+1549 
-1557 SGGTLNI
+1557 
-1564 KNNGGIH
+1564 
-1571 LNRYGKLN
+1571 
-1579 AEKGAAV
+1579 
-1586 NALYGE
+1586 
-1592 VQTAR
+1592 

>member
-1 MRRRIIS
+1 MIMKRTIP
-8 LISLWLVS
+8 LIFLL
-16 CLSVWAQIS
+16 LAGYMTGRAQIG
-25 GQLNLNTGDLSF
+25 GQVEVNVNDLSF
-37 SKQDNYDVVRWNASR
+37 SKQDDYDVIRWNGGDD
-52 YKIQQIGAPELP
+52 KIQQVGAPELP
-64 IAVQTFVV
+64 VILKTYVV
-72 PLNAKVT
+72 PLEAKLT
-79 GVDVFVK
+79 GVEVSV
-86 SRSAIDGTFMP
+86 SNRMAVDGNFMP
-97 YPAQPLVPVGK
+97 YP
-108 KDGKDF
+108 
-114 VQPDT
+114 VQPPIPITEKQDEVKFT
-119 VIYNGSNVFPKERA
+119 QPDASIYQGTEVYPKVKA
-133 EIIADYNEMGYHLV
+133 QIVADYNEMGYHLV
-147 KVQLNPVEYD
+147 TVQLHPVEYD
-157 PVSKKIHVNSLD
+157 PVSQKLFVSHLD
-169 FVLRYEQC
+169 FVLRYDMVGVDGVQPQK
-177 EDQSIQ
+177 QSV
-183 PERQNARR
+183 RR
-191 ANLIKKVIRSMVVNP
+191 ADAVKKVIRSMVDNP
-206 QDVDR
+206 EDVDG
-211 FTDTRVHLV
+211 FTNQKVKLV
-220 GEDSQM
+220 GGGMPDVQPRAASSM
-226 KLSKSNPPFSIDV
+226 PIDV
-239 ISEQIPDYIII
+239 IQEQIPDYIII
-250 TSKDLKSEFQRLAN
+250 TNNELKGEFQRLAD
-264 WKTQKGVPTIVKE
+264 WKTQKGVPTLIKDV
-277 LESIQEEYQGSDLAE
+277 ESIGKEYQGSDLAE

-300 CYRKWGAGLFVLLGG
+300 CYHKWGAGLFVLLGG
-315 DVNIIPARYFNVSPG
+315 DTNIIPARLYWSTYDSDDEGFFPTDSYF
-330 QKYAGDYPSDAY
+330 A
-342 YTDLNCDWNANK
+342 DLNSDWNANK
-354 NHLFTE
+354 NHLYRE
-360 WGKDK
+360 EGKDG
-365 MKQDRLCYIGRAS
+365 MKRERLCYIGRAT
-378 VENVKEAK
+378 VENIAETK
-386 IFINKVLL
+386 ILISRILS
-394 YEKMENMNT
+394 YEKLNVTNAN
-403 KYLMNH
+403 YLMNH
-409 LAASAYISKSEST
+409 LAVSAYTYYDYK
-422 GKLYNDAKASINNYL
+422 GKLSSDGQIPIDSYL
-437 SHYPQIKKWYL
+437 SRYSQLRKWYL
-448 FDHYNCTCSQHD
+448 FDHYNCTCSDHD
-460 DKTIYHSGQELNKEH
+460 LKPMFQGGEELNKAN
-475 FLSALQ
+475 FISALEN
-481 DGGDSGLNHFHVV
+481 GGKSGLNHFHIV
-494 YHMDHSHPRALGTSS
+494 YHMDHCNPRSIGVSS
-509 IDKHESIYIQ
+509 LDKHEYLYIN
-519 DVDNLRNKDFLQIF
+519 DIDELNYENYPQIV
-533 ISGGCMPAKFDED
+533 ISGGCKPAKFTED
-546 CIAEHFIN
+546 CIAEHLLTN
-554 TPNGGAV
+554 PHGGTV
-561 AFIGNSCFGVSDE
+561 AFIGNA
-574 DYQYK
+574 
-579 DFLNGLYK
+579 N
-587 EQITSIGCLLSLM
+587 I
-600 IEESNQQYNGGY
+600 GY
-612 VLSLPDYYRLHL
+612 VTEYSQYDLFLKALYDNKINTLGALYNKMLYSNNGIYSFSEYYRLHL

-636 PQKLK
+636 PQKLE

-647 QIEAGTNTITVQITN
+647 QIEAGTNTITVQVAN

-670 VCLMKDAEAYTVVT
+670 VCLMKDAEAYAVVT
-684 VNDTKPHS
+684 INDTKPHS
-692 FTFSPKTSGEMKVT
+692 FTFNPKTSGEMKVT
-706 VTARNFIPFEKSI
+706 VTARNYIPFEKSI

-819 CFCLTIN
+819 CFYLTIS

-848 LFRIMI
+848 LYRVLI
-854 RRTSD
+854 RKTPD

-866 GEKVTLSVAK
+866 GEKITLSLVR
-876 RTEGITSDMTCSVV
+876 RTEGITSNMKCSVT
-890 SLDTTTATV
+890 SLDTTVATV
-899 NKRNATSTTAF
+899 SGRYATAF
-910 INISNKYK
+910 RPTVNISSNYK

-956 TELGN
+956 TELGS
-961 NSISLYWDKMGSEEL
+961 NSISLYWDKMGNEEL

-981 SNREDGGFVLQNKY
+981 SNREDGGFVQQNKY

-1057 EAHTFDFDY
+1057 EAHTADFDY
-1066 DGQKEIW
+1066 DGQKEIFL
-1073 ITGNTDESTE
+1073 TGYTDEGTE
-1083 GTVVAIRPDG
+1083 GMVVAIRPDG

-1127 NGEQCIIVPTRNDKG
+1127 NGEQYIISLTRNYNKCD
-1142 DNYIICYSSLD
+1142 DYVTCYSSLD

-1161 KLWETHIDKI
+1161 MLWRTNIGMM
-1171 YSYRSVVVT
+1171 SCYRPPVVT
-1180 DIDAP
+1180 DVDAP
-1185 DGKGEKEIILRG
+1185 DGKGEKEIVFRSEFEKKPI
-1197 ESVNTP
+1197 
-1203 VIVLDAHGKEKMRTG
+1203 VIMDAHGNIKASFG
-1218 NTSGNFYGVPAVADL
+1218 NLSGDFFGEPAVADL

-1242 CGSSDGKVY
+1242 CGSSDGHVY

-1264 FFSRPGQTLNCS
+1264 FFSRPGQMLNCS
-1276 PTVCD
+1276 PTICD

-1291 ITTRSIDL
+1291 VTTRNTNL
-1299 SYIYAIKQNG
+1299 SYIYAIRQDG
-1309 SCVGNFTSDATQP
+1309 SCVGNFDSNASTPAC
-1322 ISIPYTD
+1322 IPYV
-1329 APGSGIE
+1329 SNGIE
-1336 HPISVGDING
+1336 HPLSVGDVNG
-1346 DGQPEV
+1346 DGRLEV
-1352 VVLGN
+1352 VALGYD
-1357 ECVRA
+1357 CVRIWSDA
-1362 WTHTGTLIFDRN
+1362 GELLINRS
-1374 LPGLFPNETWAIN
+1374 LPGLLTESYIN
-1387 VVCPLLA
+1387 LTCPLLA
-1394 DVDGDGSIDI
+1394 DVDGDDAIDI
-1404 IFHQDNLVY
+1404 VFHQDNLIY
-1413 AIHNDGTDVKG
+1413 ALHNDGTDITG
-1424 FPLSAPAHISNGVC
+1424 FPLSTADKMDNGVC
-1438 VSDMD
+1438 VSDVD
-1443 NDGKNEIIAVD
+1443 GDGKNEIIAAD
-1454 NDGNICAWKTDGK
+1454 KSGNIYAWKTNGK

-1485 YVPHYEDPKVLTSS
+1485 YIPHYEDPKVLTSS
-1499 AEWGGGAFTNDI
+1499 TEWGGGAFTNDI

-1579 AEKGAAV
+1579 AEKGAIV

>member
-1 MRRRIIS
+1 MKRIIP
-8 LISLWLVS
+8 LIFLLLAGYMAVR
-16 CLSVWAQIS
+16 AQIS
-25 GQLNLNTGDLSF
+25 GQAEVNVNDLSF
-37 SKQDNYDVVRWNASR
+37 SKQDGYDVIRWNGGD
-52 YKIQQIGAPELP
+52 YKIQQAGAPELP
-64 IAVQTFVV
+64 VILKTYVV
-72 PLNAKVT
+72 PLEAKLTRVEASVSNRMAVN
-79 GVDVFVK
+79 GN
-86 SRSAIDGTFMP
+86 FMP
-97 YPAQPLVPVGK
+97 YP
-108 KDGKDF
+108 
-114 VQPDT
+114 VQPPIPITEKQDEVKFT
-119 VIYNGSNVFPKERA
+119 QPDASIYQGTEVYPKIKA
-133 EIIADYNEMGYHLV
+133 QIVADYNEMGYHLV
-147 KVQLNPVEYD
+147 TVQLHPVEYD
-157 PVSKKIHVNSLD
+157 PVSQKLFVSHLN
-169 FVLRYEQC
+169 FVLRY
-177 EDQSIQ
+177 DMVGVDGVQSQ
-183 PERQNARR
+183 KQSVRR
-191 ANLIKKVIRSMVVNP
+191 ANAIKKVIRSMVDNP
-206 QDVDR
+206 EDVDV
-211 FTDTRVHLV
+211 FTSSKVKLV
-220 GEDSQM
+220 GEAVMDVQTRVASASM
-226 KLSKSNPPFSIDV
+226 PIDV
-239 ISEQIPDYIII
+239 IQEQIPDYIII
-250 TSKDLKSEFQRLAN
+250 TNNKLKGEFQRLAD
-264 WKTQKGVPTIVKE
+264 WKTQKGVPTLVKDV
-277 LESIQEEYQGSDLAE
+277 ESIGKEYQGSDLAE
-292 KIHAYLQE
+292 KIHTYLQE
-300 CYRKWGAGLFVLLGG
+300 CYHKWGAGLFVLLGG
-315 DVNIIPARYFNVSPG
+315 DTNIIPARCYIYSNVE
-330 QKYAGDYPSDAY
+330 YPSDAY
-342 YTDLNCDWNANK
+342 YTDLESDWNANK
-354 NHLFTE
+354 NHIYKET
-360 WGKDK
+360 GDG
-365 MKQDRLCYIGRAS
+365 MNMDRLCYLGRAS
-378 VENVKEAK
+378 VEDIEEAK
-386 IFINKVLL
+386 TFINKVLM
-394 YEKMENMNT
+394 YEKMENVST
-403 KYLMNH
+403 EYLMNH
-409 LAASAYISKSEST
+409 LAISAYISKDES
-422 GKLYNDAKASINNYL
+422 KDSLYNDGKESINGYL
-437 SHYPQIKKWYL
+437 SHYPQITKWYL
-448 FDHYNCTCSQHD
+448 FDHYNCTCPRHH
-460 DKTIYHSGQELNKEH
+460 DKTMYHSGQELNKEH

-481 DGGDSGLNHFHVV
+481 DGGDSGLDHFHIV
-494 YHMDHSHPRALGTSS
+494 YHMDHSHPRALGASS
-509 IDKHESIYIQ
+509 KDKHESIYIQ
-519 DVDNLRNKDFLQIF
+519 DVNNLINGDYPLIM
-533 ISGGCMPAKFDED
+533 ISGGCKPAKFTED
-546 CIAEHFIN
+546 CIAEHFLTN
-554 TPNGGAV
+554 PLGGAV
-561 AFIGNSCFGVSDE
+561 AFIGNANDGYADE
-574 DYQYK
+574 TYQYNNFLAALYRK
-579 DFLNGLYK
+579 HIYHIGTILNQMINYNDFSTIH
-587 EQITSIGCLLSLM
+587 E
-600 IEESNQQYNGGY
+600 
-612 VLSLPDYYRLHL
+612 YYRLHL

-636 PQKLK
+636 PQKLE
-641 VNVTPT
+641 VYVTPT
-647 QIEAGTNTITVQITN
+647 QIAAGTNTITVQITN

-684 VNDTKPHS
+684 INDTKPHS
-692 FTFSPKTSGEMKVT
+692 FTFNPKTSGEMKVT
-706 VTARNFIPFEKSI
+706 VTARNYIPFEKSI

-819 CFCLTIN
+819 CFYLTIS

-1057 EAHTFDFDY
+1057 EAHTADFDY
-1066 DGQKEIW
+1066 DGQKEIFL
-1073 ITGNTDESTE
+1073 TGYTDEGTE
-1083 GTVVAIRPDG
+1083 GMVVAIRPDG

-1127 NGEQCIIVPTRNDKG
+1127 NGEQYIILLTRNYNKCD
-1142 DNYIICYSSLD
+1142 DYVTCYSSLD

-1161 KLWETHIDKI
+1161 MLWRTNIGMM
-1171 YSYRSVVVT
+1171 SCYRPPVVT
-1180 DIDAP
+1180 DVDAP
-1185 DGKGEKEIILRG
+1185 DGKGEKEIVFRSEFEKKPI
-1197 ESVNTP
+1197 
-1203 VIVLDAHGKEKMRTG
+1203 VIMDAHGNIKASFG
-1218 NTSGNFYGVPAVADL
+1218 NLSGDFFGEPAVADL

-1242 CGSSDGKVY
+1242 CGSSDGHVY

-1264 FFSRPGQTLNCS
+1264 FFSRPGQMLNCS
-1276 PTVCD
+1276 PTICD

-1291 ITTRSIDL
+1291 VTTRNTNL
-1299 SYIYAIKQNG
+1299 SYIYAIRQDG
-1309 SCVGNFTSDATQP
+1309 SCVGNFDSNASTPAC
-1322 ISIPYTD
+1322 IPYV
-1329 APGSGIE
+1329 SNGIE
-1336 HPISVGDING
+1336 HPLSVGDVNG
-1346 DGQPEV
+1346 DGRLEV
-1352 VVLGN
+1352 VALGYD
-1357 ECVRA
+1357 CVRIWSDA
-1362 WTHTGTLIFDRN
+1362 GELLINRS
-1374 LPGLFPNETWAIN
+1374 LPGLLTESYIN
-1387 VVCPLLA
+1387 LTCPLLA
-1394 DVDGDGSIDI
+1394 DVDGDDAIDI
-1404 IFHQDNLVY
+1404 VFHQDNLIY
-1413 AIHNDGTDVKG
+1413 ALHNDGTDITG
-1424 FPLSAPAHISNGVC
+1424 FPLSTADKMDNGVC
-1438 VSDMD
+1438 VSDVD
-1443 NDGKNEIIAVD
+1443 GDGKNEIIAAD
-1454 NDGNICAWKTDGK
+1454 KSGNIYAWKTNGK

-1485 YVPHYEDPKVLTSS
+1485 YIPHYEDPKVLTSS
-1499 AEWGGGAFTNDI
+1499 TEWGGGAFTNDI

-1579 AEKGAAV
+1579 AEKGAIV

>member
-1 MRRRIIS
+1 MKRIIP
-8 LISLWLVS
+8 LIFLLLAGYMAVR
-16 CLSVWAQIS
+16 AQIS
-25 GQLNLNTGDLSF
+25 GQAEVNVNDLSF
-37 SKQDNYDVVRWNASR
+37 SKQDGYDVIRWNGGD
-52 YKIQQIGAPELP
+52 YKIQQAGAPELP
-64 IAVQTFVV
+64 VILKTYVV
-72 PLNAKVT
+72 PLEAKLT
-79 GVDVFVK
+79 GVEVSV
-86 SRSAIDGTFMP
+86 SNRMAVNGNFMP
-97 YPAQPLVPVGK
+97 YP
-108 KDGKDF
+108 
-114 VQPDT
+114 VQPPIPITEKQDEVKFT
-119 VIYNGSNVFPKERA
+119 QPDASIYQGTEVYPKIKA
-133 EIIADYNEMGYHLV
+133 QIVADYNEMGYHLV
-147 KVQLNPVEYD
+147 TVQLHPVEYD
-157 PVSKKIHVNSLD
+157 PISQKLFVSHLD
-169 FVLRYEQC
+169 FVLRY
-177 EDQSIQ
+177 DMVGVDGVQSQ
-183 PERQNARR
+183 KQSVRR
-191 ANLIKKVIRSMVVNP
+191 ANAIKKVIRSMVDNPEDVN
-206 QDVDR
+206 V
-211 FTDTRVHLV
+211 FTSSKVKLV
-220 GEDSQM
+220 GEAVMDVQTRVASASM
-226 KLSKSNPPFSIDV
+226 PIDV
-239 ISEQIPDYIII
+239 IQEQIPDYIII
-250 TSKDLKSEFQRLAN
+250 TNNELKGEFQRLAD
-264 WKTQKGVPTIVKE
+264 WKTQKGVPTLIKDV
-277 LESIQEEYQGSDLAE
+277 ESIGKEYQGSDLAE
-292 KIHAYLQE
+292 KIHTYLQE
-300 CYRKWGAGLFVLLGG
+300 CYHKWGAGLFVLLGG
-315 DVNIIPARYFNVSPG
+315 DTNIIPARCYIYSNVE
-330 QKYAGDYPSDAY
+330 YPSDAY
-342 YTDLNCDWNANK
+342 YTDLESDWNANK
-354 NHLFTE
+354 NHIYKET
-360 WGKDK
+360 GDG
-365 MKQDRLCYIGRAS
+365 MNMDRLCYLGRAS
-378 VENVKEAK
+378 VEDIEEAK
-386 IFINKVLL
+386 TFINKVLM
-394 YEKMENMNT
+394 YEKMENVST
-403 KYLMNH
+403 EYLMNH
-409 LAASAYISKSEST
+409 LAISAYISKDES
-422 GKLYNDAKASINNYL
+422 KDSLYNDGKESINGYL
-437 SHYPQIKKWYL
+437 SHYPQITKWYL
-448 FDHYNCTCSQHD
+448 FDHYNCTCPRHH
-460 DKTIYHSGQELNKEH
+460 DKTMYHSGQELNKEH

-481 DGGDSGLNHFHVV
+481 DGGDSGLDHFHIV
-494 YHMDHSHPRALGTSS
+494 YHMDHSHPRALGASS
-509 IDKHESIYIQ
+509 KDKHESIYIQ
-519 DVDNLRNKDFLQIF
+519 DVNNLNNGDYPLIM
-533 ISGGCMPAKFDED
+533 ISGGCKPAKFTED
-546 CIAEHFIN
+546 CIAEHFLTN
-554 TPNGGAV
+554 PLGGAV
-561 AFIGNSCFGVSDE
+561 AFIGNANDGYADE
-574 DYQYK
+574 TYQYNNFLAALYRK
-579 DFLNGLYK
+579 HIYHIGTILNQMINYNDFSTIH
-587 EQITSIGCLLSLM
+587 E
-600 IEESNQQYNGGY
+600 
-612 VLSLPDYYRLHL
+612 YYRLHL

-636 PQKLK
+636 PKKLE

-647 QIEAGTNTITVQITN
+647 QIEAGTNTITVQINN
-662 LPAGEEAT
+662 LLAGEEAT

-684 VNDTKPHS
+684 INDTKPHS
-692 FTFSPKTSGEMKVT
+692 FTFNPKTSGEMKVT
-706 VTARNFIPFEKSI
+706 VTARNYIPFEKSI

-819 CFCLTIN
+819 CFYLTIS

-1057 EAHTFDFDY
+1057 EAHTADFDY
-1066 DGQKEIW
+1066 DGQKEIFL
-1073 ITGNTDESTE
+1073 TGYTDEGTE
-1083 GTVVAIRPDG
+1083 GMVVAIRPDG

-1127 NGEQCIIVPTRNDKG
+1127 NGEQYIISLTRNYNKCND
-1142 DNYIICYSSLD
+1142 YVTCYSSLD

-1161 KLWETHIDKI
+1161 MLWRTNIGMM
-1171 YSYRSVVVT
+1171 SCYRPPVVT
-1180 DIDAP
+1180 DVDAP
-1185 DGKGEKEIILRG
+1185 DGKGEKEIVFRSEFEKKPI
-1197 ESVNTP
+1197 
-1203 VIVLDAHGKEKMRTG
+1203 VIMDAHGNIKASFG
-1218 NTSGNFYGVPAVADL
+1218 NLSGDFFGEPAVADL

-1242 CGSSDGKVY
+1242 CGSSDGHVY

-1264 FFSRPGQTLNCS
+1264 FFSRPGQMLNCS
-1276 PTVCD
+1276 PTICD

-1291 ITTRSIDL
+1291 VTTRNTNL
-1299 SYIYAIKQNG
+1299 SYIYAIRQDG
-1309 SCVGNFTSDATQP
+1309 SCVGNFDSNASTPAC
-1322 ISIPYTD
+1322 IPYV
-1329 APGSGIE
+1329 SNGIE
-1336 HPISVGDING
+1336 HPLSVGDVNG
-1346 DGQPEV
+1346 DGRLEV
-1352 VVLGN
+1352 VALGYD
-1357 ECVRA
+1357 CVRIWSDA
-1362 WTHTGTLIFDRN
+1362 GELLINRS
-1374 LPGLFPNETWAIN
+1374 LPGLLTESYIN
-1387 VVCPLLA
+1387 LTCPLLA
-1394 DVDGDGSIDI
+1394 DVDGDDAIDI
-1404 IFHQDNLVY
+1404 VFHQDNLIY
-1413 AIHNDGTDVKG
+1413 ALHNDGTDITG
-1424 FPLSAPAHISNGVC
+1424 FPLSTADKMDNGVC
-1438 VSDMD
+1438 VSDVD
-1443 NDGKNEIIAVD
+1443 GDGKNEIIAAD
-1454 NDGNICAWKTDGK
+1454 KSGNIYAWKTNGK

-1485 YVPHYEDPKVLTSS
+1485 YIPHYEDPKVLTSS
-1499 AEWGGGAFTNDI
+1499 TEWGGGAFTNDI

-1579 AEKGAAV
+1579 AEKGAIV

>member
-1 MRRRIIS
+1 MKRIIP
-8 LISLWLVS
+8 LIFLLLAGYMAVR
-16 CLSVWAQIS
+16 AQIS
-25 GQLNLNTGDLSF
+25 GQAEVNVNDLSF
-37 SKQDNYDVVRWNASR
+37 SKQDGYDVIRWNGGD
-52 YKIQQIGAPELP
+52 YKIQQAGAPELP
-64 IAVQTFVV
+64 VILKTYVV
-72 PLNAKVT
+72 PLEAKLT
-79 GVDVFVK
+79 GVEVSV
-86 SRSAIDGTFMP
+86 SNRMAVNGNFMP
-97 YPAQPLVPVGK
+97 YP
-108 KDGKDF
+108 
-114 VQPDT
+114 VQPPIPITEKQDEVKFT
-119 VIYNGSNVFPKERA
+119 QPDASIYQGTEVYPKIKA
-133 EIIADYNEMGYHLV
+133 QIVADYNEMGYHLV
-147 KVQLNPVEYD
+147 TVQLHPVEYD
-157 PVSKKIHVNSLD
+157 PVSQKLFVSHLN
-169 FVLRYEQC
+169 FVLRY
-177 EDQSIQ
+177 DMVGVDGVQSQ
-183 PERQNARR
+183 KQSVRR
-191 ANLIKKVIRSMVVNP
+191 ANAIKKVIRSMVDNP
-206 QDVDR
+206 EDVDV
-211 FTDTRVHLV
+211 FTSSKVKLV
-220 GEDSQM
+220 GEAVMDVQTRVASASM
-226 KLSKSNPPFSIDV
+226 PIDV
-239 ISEQIPDYIII
+239 IQEQIPDYIII
-250 TSKDLKSEFQRLAN
+250 TNNKLKGEFQRLAD
-264 WKTQKGVPTIVKE
+264 WKTQKGVPTLVKDV
-277 LESIQEEYQGSDLAE
+277 ESIGKEYQGSDLAE
-292 KIHAYLQE
+292 KIHTYLQE
-300 CYRKWGAGLFVLLGG
+300 CYHKWGAGLFVLLGG
-315 DVNIIPARYFNVSPG
+315 DTNIIPARCYIYSNVE
-330 QKYAGDYPSDAY
+330 YPSDAY
-342 YTDLNCDWNANK
+342 YTDLESDWNANK
-354 NHLFTE
+354 NHIYKET
-360 WGKDK
+360 GDG
-365 MKQDRLCYIGRAS
+365 MNMDRLCYLGRAS
-378 VENVKEAK
+378 VEDIEEAK
-386 IFINKVLL
+386 TFINKVLM
-394 YEKMENMNT
+394 YEKMENVST
-403 KYLMNH
+403 EYLMNH
-409 LAASAYISKSEST
+409 LAISAYISKDES
-422 GKLYNDAKASINNYL
+422 KDSLYNDGKESINGYL
-437 SHYPQIKKWYL
+437 SHYPQITKWYL
-448 FDHYNCTCSQHD
+448 FDHYNCTCPRHH
-460 DKTIYHSGQELNKEH
+460 DKTMYHSGQELNKEH

-481 DGGDSGLNHFHVV
+481 DGGDSGLDHFHIV
-494 YHMDHSHPRALGTSS
+494 YHMDHSHPRALGASS
-509 IDKHESIYIQ
+509 KDKHESIYIQ
-519 DVDNLRNKDFLQIF
+519 DVNNLINGDYPLIM
-533 ISGGCMPAKFDED
+533 ISGGCKPAKFTED
-546 CIAEHFIN
+546 CIAEHFLTN
-554 TPNGGAV
+554 PLGGAV
-561 AFIGNSCFGVSDE
+561 AFIGNANDGYADE
-574 DYQYK
+574 TYQYNNFLAALYRK
-579 DFLNGLYK
+579 HIYHIGTILNQMINYNDFSTIH
-587 EQITSIGCLLSLM
+587 E
-600 IEESNQQYNGGY
+600 
-612 VLSLPDYYRLHL
+612 YYRLHL

-636 PQKLK
+636 PQKLE

-647 QIEAGTNTITVQITN
+647 QIAAGTNTITVQITN

-670 VCLMKDAEAYTVVT
+670 VCLMKDAEAYAVVT
-684 VNDTKPHS
+684 INDTKPHS
-692 FTFSPKTSGEMKVT
+692 FTFNPKTSGEMKVT
-706 VTARNFIPFEKSI
+706 VTAHNYIPFEKSI

-819 CFCLTIN
+819 CFYLTIS

-1057 EAHTFDFDY
+1057 EAHTADFDY
-1066 DGQKEIW
+1066 DGQKEIFL
-1073 ITGNTDESTE
+1073 TGYTDEGTE
-1083 GTVVAIRPDG
+1083 GMVVAIRPDG

-1127 NGEQCIIVPTRNDKG
+1127 NGEQYIISLTRNYNKCD
-1142 DNYIICYSSLD
+1142 DYVTCYSSLD

-1161 KLWETHIDKI
+1161 MLWRTNIGMM
-1171 YSYRSVVVT
+1171 SCYRPPVVT
-1180 DIDAP
+1180 DVDAP
-1185 DGKGEKEIILRG
+1185 DGKGEKEIVFRSEFEKKPI
-1197 ESVNTP
+1197 
-1203 VIVLDAHGKEKMRTG
+1203 VIMDAHGNIKASFG
-1218 NTSGNFYGVPAVADL
+1218 NLSGDFFGEPAVADL

-1242 CGSSDGKVY
+1242 CGSSDGHVY

-1264 FFSRPGQTLNCS
+1264 FFSRPGQMLNCS
-1276 PTVCD
+1276 PTICD

-1291 ITTRSIDL
+1291 VTTRNTNL
-1299 SYIYAIKQNG
+1299 SYIYAIRQDG
-1309 SCVGNFTSDATQP
+1309 SCVGNFDSNASTPAC
-1322 ISIPYTD
+1322 IPYV
-1329 APGSGIE
+1329 SNGIE
-1336 HPISVGDING
+1336 HPLSVGDVNG
-1346 DGQPEV
+1346 DGRLEV
-1352 VVLGN
+1352 VALGYD
-1357 ECVRA
+1357 CVRIWSDA
-1362 WTHTGTLIFDRN
+1362 GELLINRS
-1374 LPGLFPNETWAIN
+1374 LPGLLTESYIN
-1387 VVCPLLA
+1387 LTCPLLA
-1394 DVDGDGSIDI
+1394 DVDGDDAIDI
-1404 IFHQDNLVY
+1404 VFHQDNLIY
-1413 AIHNDGTDVKG
+1413 ALHNDGTDITG
-1424 FPLSAPAHISNGVC
+1424 FPLSTADKMDNGVC
-1438 VSDMD
+1438 VSDVD
-1443 NDGKNEIIAVD
+1443 GDGKNEIIAAD
-1454 NDGNICAWKTDGK
+1454 KSGNIYAWKTNGK

-1485 YVPHYEDPKVLTSS
+1485 YIPHYEDPKVLTSS
-1499 AEWGGGAFTNDI
+1499 TEWGGGAFTNDI

-1579 AEKGAAV
+1579 AEKGAIV

>member
-1 MRRRIIS
+1 MKRIIP
-8 LISLWLVS
+8 LIFLLLAGYMAVR
-16 CLSVWAQIS
+16 AQIS
-25 GQLNLNTGDLSF
+25 GQAEVNVNDLSF
-37 SKQDNYDVVRWNASR
+37 SKQDGYDVIRWNGGD
-52 YKIQQIGAPELP
+52 YKIQQAGAPELP
-64 IAVQTFVV
+64 VILKTYVV
-72 PLNAKVT
+72 PLEAKLT
-79 GVDVFVK
+79 GVEVSV
-86 SRSAIDGTFMP
+86 SNRMAVNGNFMP
-97 YPAQPLVPVGK
+97 YP
-108 KDGKDF
+108 
-114 VQPDT
+114 VQPPIPITEKQDEVKFT
-119 VIYNGSNVFPKERA
+119 QPDASIYQGTEVYPKIKA
-133 EIIADYNEMGYHLV
+133 QIVADYNEMGYHLV
-147 KVQLNPVEYD
+147 TVQLHPVEYD
-157 PVSKKIHVNSLD
+157 PVSQKLFVSHLN
-169 FVLRYEQC
+169 FVLRY
-177 EDQSIQ
+177 DMVGVDGVQSQ
-183 PERQNARR
+183 KQSVRR
-191 ANLIKKVIRSMVVNP
+191 ANAIKKVIRSMVDNP
-206 QDVDR
+206 EDVDV
-211 FTDTRVHLV
+211 FTSSKVKLV
-220 GEDSQM
+220 GEAVMDVQTRVASASM
-226 KLSKSNPPFSIDV
+226 PIDV
-239 ISEQIPDYIII
+239 IQEQIPDYIII
-250 TSKDLKSEFQRLAN
+250 TNNKLKGEFQRLAD
-264 WKTQKGVPTIVKE
+264 WKTQKGVPTLVKDV
-277 LESIQEEYQGSDLAE
+277 ESIGKEYQGSDLAE
-292 KIHAYLQE
+292 KIHTYLQE
-300 CYRKWGAGLFVLLGG
+300 CYHKWGAGLFVLLGG
-315 DVNIIPARYFNVSPG
+315 DTNIIPARCYIYSNVE
-330 QKYAGDYPSDAY
+330 YPSDAY
-342 YTDLNCDWNANK
+342 YTDLESDWNANK
-354 NHLFTE
+354 NHIYKET
-360 WGKDK
+360 GDG
-365 MKQDRLCYIGRAS
+365 MNMDRLCYLGRAS
-378 VENVKEAK
+378 VEDIEEAK
-386 IFINKVLL
+386 TFINKVLM
-394 YEKMENMNT
+394 YEKMENVST
-403 KYLMNH
+403 EYLMNH
-409 LAASAYISKSEST
+409 LAISAYISKDES
-422 GKLYNDAKASINNYL
+422 KDSLYNDGKESINGYL
-437 SHYPQIKKWYL
+437 SHYPQITKWYL
-448 FDHYNCTCSQHD
+448 FDHYNCTCPRHH
-460 DKTIYHSGQELNKEH
+460 DKTMYHSGQELNKEH

-481 DGGDSGLNHFHVV
+481 DGGDSGLDHFHIV
-494 YHMDHSHPRALGTSS
+494 YHMDHSHPRALGASS
-509 IDKHESIYIQ
+509 KDKHESIYIQ
-519 DVDNLRNKDFLQIF
+519 DVNNLINGDYPLIM
-533 ISGGCMPAKFDED
+533 ISGGCKPAKFTED
-546 CIAEHFIN
+546 CIAEHFLTN
-554 TPNGGAV
+554 PLGGAV
-561 AFIGNSCFGVSDE
+561 AFIGNANDGYADE
-574 DYQYK
+574 TYQYNNFLAALYRK
-579 DFLNGLYK
+579 HIYHIGTILNQMINYNDFSTIH
-587 EQITSIGCLLSLM
+587 E
-600 IEESNQQYNGGY
+600 
-612 VLSLPDYYRLHL
+612 YYRLHL

-636 PQKLK
+636 PQKLE
-641 VNVTPT
+641 VYVTPT
-647 QIEAGTNTITVQITN
+647 QIAAGTNTITVQITN

-684 VNDTKPHS
+684 INDTKPHS
-692 FTFSPKTSGEMKVT
+692 FTFNPKTSGEMKVT
-706 VTARNFIPFEKSI
+706 VTARNYIPFEKSI

-819 CFCLTIN
+819 CFYLTIS

-1057 EAHTFDFDY
+1057 EAHTADFDY
-1066 DGQKEIW
+1066 DGQKEIFL
-1073 ITGNTDESTE
+1073 TGYTDEGTE
-1083 GTVVAIRPDG
+1083 GMVVAIRPDG

-1127 NGEQCIIVPTRNDKG
+1127 NGEQYIISLTRNYNKCD
-1142 DNYIICYSSLD
+1142 DYVTCYSSLD

-1161 KLWETHIDKI
+1161 MLWRTNIGMM
-1171 YSYRSVVVT
+1171 SCYRPPVVT
-1180 DIDAP
+1180 DVDAP
-1185 DGKGEKEIILRG
+1185 DGKGEKEIVFRSEFEKKPI
-1197 ESVNTP
+1197 
-1203 VIVLDAHGKEKMRTG
+1203 VIMDAHGNIKASFG
-1218 NTSGNFYGVPAVADL
+1218 NLSGDFFGEPAVADL

-1242 CGSSDGKVY
+1242 CGSSDGHVY

-1264 FFSRPGQTLNCS
+1264 FFSRPGQMLNCS
-1276 PTVCD
+1276 PTICD

-1291 ITTRSIDL
+1291 VTTRNTNL
-1299 SYIYAIKQNG
+1299 SYIYAIRQDG
-1309 SCVGNFTSDATQP
+1309 SCVGNFDSNASTPAC
-1322 ISIPYTD
+1322 IPYV
-1329 APGSGIE
+1329 SNGIE
-1336 HPISVGDING
+1336 HPLSVGDVNG
-1346 DGQPEV
+1346 DGRLEV
-1352 VVLGN
+1352 VALGYD
-1357 ECVRA
+1357 CVRIWSDA
-1362 WTHTGTLIFDRN
+1362 GELLINRS
-1374 LPGLFPNETWAIN
+1374 LPGLLTESYIN
-1387 VVCPLLA
+1387 LTCPLLA
-1394 DVDGDGSIDI
+1394 DVDGDDAIDI
-1404 IFHQDNLVY
+1404 VFHQDNLIY
-1413 AIHNDGTDVKG
+1413 ALHNDGTDITG
-1424 FPLSAPAHISNGVC
+1424 FPLSTADKMDNGVC
-1438 VSDMD
+1438 VSDVD
-1443 NDGKNEIIAVD
+1443 GDGKNEIIAAD
-1454 NDGNICAWKTDGK
+1454 KSGNIYAWKTNGK

-1485 YVPHYEDPKVLTSS
+1485 YIPHYEDPKVLTSS
-1499 AEWGGGAFTNDI
+1499 TEWGGGAFTNDI

-1549 QNADVLVK
+1549 QNADVLVE

-1579 AEKGAAV
+1579 AEKGAIV

>member
-1 MRRRIIS
+1 MIMKRIIPLIFLLLVGYMTS
-8 LISLWLVS
+8 L
-16 CLSVWAQIS
+16 AQIG
-25 GQLNLNTGDLSF
+25 GQVEVNVNELSF
-37 SKQDNYDVVRWNASR
+37 SKQDGYDVIRWSR
-52 YKIQQIGAPELP
+52 GDGKIQQIGAPELP
-64 IAVQTFVV
+64 VILKTYVV
-72 PLNAKVT
+72 PLEAKLTEVE
-79 GVDVFVK
+79 VSVSNRV
-86 SRSAIDGTFMP
+86 SVDGTFTP
-97 YPAQPLVPVGK
+97 YP
-108 KDGKDF
+108 
-114 VQPDT
+114 VQPPIPINDKANEVKFT
-119 VIYNGSNVFPKERA
+119 QPDASIYQGTEIYPKVKA
-133 EIIADYNEMGYHLV
+133 KIVADYNEMGYHLV
-147 KVQLNPVEYD
+147 TVQLNPVEYD
-157 PVSKKIHVNSLD
+157 PVSQKLFVSRLD
-169 FVLRYEQC
+169 FTLRYDMIGIEG
-177 EDQSIQ
+177 IQ
-183 PERQNARR
+183 PQKQSARR
-191 ANLIKKVIRSMVVNP
+191 ANAIKKIIRSIVDNP
-206 QDVDR
+206 EDVDS
-211 FTDTRVHLV
+211 FTNQKVKLV
-220 GEDSQM
+220 GGEMPDVQTRAASSM
-226 KLSKSNPPFSIDV
+226 SIDV
-239 ISEQIPDYIII
+239 IQEQIPDYIII
-250 TSKDLKSEFQRLAN
+250 TNNELKSEFQRLAD
-264 WKTQKGVPTIVKE
+264 WKTQKGVPTLIKDV
-277 LESIQEEYQGSDLAE
+277 ESIGKEYQGADLAE

-300 CYRKWGAGLFVLLGG
+300 CYSKWGAGLFVLLGG
-315 DVNIIPARYFNVSPG
+315 DINIVPARCYIYSNEE
-330 QKYAGDYPSDAY
+330 YPSDAY
-342 YTDLNCDWNANK
+342 YTDLESDWNANK
-354 NHLFTE
+354 NHIYKE
-360 WGKDK
+360 NNDG
-365 MKQDRLCYIGRAS
+365 MNMDRLCYAGRAS
-378 VENVKEAK
+378 VENAEEARN
-386 IFINKVLL
+386 FINKVLL
-394 YEKMENMNT
+394 YEKMDKVNMN
-403 KYLMNH
+403 YLMNH
-409 LAASAYISKSEST
+409 LAISAYISKSESKGFLSAD
-422 GKLYNDAKASINNYL
+422 GKEEIDGYL
-437 SHYPQIKKWYL
+437 SRYSQIKKWYL
-448 FDHYNCTCSQHD
+448 YDHYNCTCTLHN
-460 DKTIYHSGQELNKEH
+460 DKKIYHSGQELNKEH

-481 DGGDSGLNHFHVV
+481 DGGASGLDHFHIV
-494 YHMDHSHPRALGTSS
+494 YHMDHSHPRAMGTSS

-519 DVDNLRNKDFLQIF
+519 DVNNLNNGNYPQIV
-533 ISGGCMPAKFDED
+533 ISGGCKPAKFTED
-546 CIAEHFIN
+546 CIAEHFLTN
-554 TPNGGAV
+554 PSGGAV
-561 AFIGNSCFGVSDE
+561 AFIGNANNGYADE
-574 DYQYK
+574 TYQYK
-579 DFLNGLYK
+579 NFLVALYSKQIYHIGTILNQMINYNDFSTIH
-587 EQITSIGCLLSLM
+587 E
-600 IEESNQQYNGGY
+600 
-612 VLSLPDYYRLHL
+612 YYRLHL

-662 LPAGEEAT
+662 LPAGKEAT

-719 PVSRPEE
+719 PVSRPTE

-734 RNFSGTLRTG
+734 RNFSGTLRAG

-981 SNREDGGFVLQNKY
+981 SDREDGGFVLQNKY

-1083 GTVVAIRPDG
+1083 GTVVALRPDG
-1093 TEPYDLDGNATSYS
+1093 TEPYDLDGNVTSYS
-1107 GYAEIPWK
+1107 GYAEIPWN

-1161 KLWETHIDKI
+1161 KLWETHIGKI

-1197 ESVNTP
+1197 ENVNTP

-1218 NTSGNFYGVPAVADL
+1218 NTSGNFYGVPTVADL
-1233 DGDGYKEII
+1233 NGDGYKEII

-1258 PYLRSP
+1258 PYLHSP

-1291 ITTRSIDL
+1291 ITTRSTDL

-1309 SCVGNFTSDATQP
+1309 SCVGNFDHNAALP
-1322 ISIPYTD
+1322 VSIPYTG
-1329 APGSGIE
+1329 AANSGIE

-1346 DGQPEV
+1346 DGKLEV
-1352 VVLGN
+1352 VVIGH

-1362 WTHTGTLIFDRN
+1362 WTKEGSLVFDRSI
-1374 LPGLFPNETWAIN
+1374 PGLFPNEKYVIN
-1387 VVCPLLA
+1387 VACPLLA

-1404 IFHQDNLVY
+1404 VFHQDNLIY
-1413 AIHNDGTDVKG
+1413 ALHNDGTDVKG

-1443 NDGKNEIIAVD
+1443 HDGKNEIIAVD

-1485 YVPHYEDPKVLTSS
+1485 YVPHYEDPKVLTAS

-1571 LNRYGKLN
+1571 LNRYGKLD
-1579 AEKGAAV
+1579 AEKGATV

>member
-1 MRRRIIS
+1 
-8 LISLWLVS
+8 
-16 CLSVWAQIS
+16 
-25 GQLNLNTGDLSF
+25 
-37 SKQDNYDVVRWNASR
+37 
-52 YKIQQIGAPELP
+52 
-64 IAVQTFVV
+64 
-72 PLNAKVT
+72 
-79 GVDVFVK
+79 
-86 SRSAIDGTFMP
+86 
-97 YPAQPLVPVGK
+97 
-108 KDGKDF
+108 
-114 VQPDT
+114 
-119 VIYNGSNVFPKERA
+119 
-133 EIIADYNEMGYHLV
+133 
-147 KVQLNPVEYD
+147 
-157 PVSKKIHVNSLD
+157 
-169 FVLRYEQC
+169 
-177 EDQSIQ
+177 
-183 PERQNARR
+183 
-191 ANLIKKVIRSMVVNP
+191 MVVNP

-315 DVNIIPARYFNVSPG
+315 DVNIIPARYFNVPPG

-636 PQKLK
+636 PQKLE

-684 VNDTKPHS
+684 INDTKPHS

-719 PVSRPEE
+719 LVSRPTE

-1057 EAHTFDFDY
+1057 EAHTADFDY
-1066 DGQKEIW
+1066 DGQKEIFL
-1073 ITGNTDESTE
+1073 TGYTDEGTE
-1083 GTVVAIRPDG
+1083 GMVVAIRPDG

-1142 DNYIICYSSLD
+1142 DNYIICYPSLD

-1161 KLWETHIDKI
+1161 KLWETHIGKI

-1281 LDGDGEKEIL
+1281 LDSDGEKEIL

-1329 APGSGIE
+1329 APCSGIE

-1394 DVDGDGSIDI
+1394 DVDDDGSIDI

-1485 YVPHYEDPKVLTSS
+1485 YIPHYEDPKVLTSS

-1564 KNNGGIH
+1564 KNNGSIH

-1579 AEKGAAV
+1579 AEKGATV

>member
-1 MRRRIIS
+1 MKRIIP
-8 LISLWLVS
+8 LIFLLLAGYMAVR
-16 CLSVWAQIS
+16 AQIS
-25 GQLNLNTGDLSF
+25 GQAEVNVNDLSF
-37 SKQDNYDVVRWNASR
+37 SKQDGYDVIRWNGGD
-52 YKIQQIGAPELP
+52 YKIQQAGAPELP
-64 IAVQTFVV
+64 VILKTYVV
-72 PLNAKVT
+72 PLEAKLT
-79 GVDVFVK
+79 GVEVSV
-86 SRSAIDGTFMP
+86 SNRMAVNGNFMP
-97 YPAQPLVPVGK
+97 YP
-108 KDGKDF
+108 
-114 VQPDT
+114 VQPPIPITEKQDEVKFT
-119 VIYNGSNVFPKERA
+119 QPDASIYQGTEVYPKIKA
-133 EIIADYNEMGYHLV
+133 QIVADYNEMGYHLV
-147 KVQLNPVEYD
+147 TVQLHPVEYD
-157 PVSKKIHVNSLD
+157 PVSQKLFVSHLN
-169 FVLRYEQC
+169 FVLRY
-177 EDQSIQ
+177 DMVGVDGVQSQ
-183 PERQNARR
+183 KQSVRR
-191 ANLIKKVIRSMVVNP
+191 ANAIKKVIRSMVDNP
-206 QDVDR
+206 EDVDV
-211 FTDTRVHLV
+211 FTSSKVKLV
-220 GEDSQM
+220 GEAVMDVQTRVASASM
-226 KLSKSNPPFSIDV
+226 PIDV
-239 ISEQIPDYIII
+239 IQEQIPDYIII
-250 TSKDLKSEFQRLAN
+250 TNNELKGEFQRLAD
-264 WKTQKGVPTIVKE
+264 WKTQKGVPTLVKDV
-277 LESIQEEYQGSDLAE
+277 ESIGKEYQGSDLAE
-292 KIHAYLQE
+292 KIHTYLQE
-300 CYRKWGAGLFVLLGG
+300 CYHKWGAGLFVLLGG
-315 DVNIIPARYFNVSPG
+315 DTNIIPARCYIYSNVE
-330 QKYAGDYPSDAY
+330 YPSDAY
-342 YTDLNCDWNANK
+342 YTDLESDWNANK
-354 NHLFTE
+354 NHIYKET
-360 WGKDK
+360 GDG
-365 MKQDRLCYIGRAS
+365 MNMDRLCYLGRAS
-378 VENVKEAK
+378 VEDIEEAK
-386 IFINKVLL
+386 TFINKVLM
-394 YEKMENMNT
+394 YEKMENVST
-403 KYLMNH
+403 EYLMNH
-409 LAASAYISKSEST
+409 LAISAYISKDES
-422 GKLYNDAKASINNYL
+422 KDSLYNDGKESINGYL
-437 SHYPQIKKWYL
+437 SHYPQITKWYL
-448 FDHYNCTCSQHD
+448 FDHYNCTCPRHH
-460 DKTIYHSGQELNKEH
+460 DKTMYHSGQELNKEH

-481 DGGDSGLNHFHVV
+481 DGGDSGLDHFHIV
-494 YHMDHSHPRALGTSS
+494 YHMDHSHPRALGASS
-509 IDKHESIYIQ
+509 KDKHESIYIQ
-519 DVDNLRNKDFLQIF
+519 DVNNLINGDYPLIM
-533 ISGGCMPAKFDED
+533 ISGGCKPAKFTED
-546 CIAEHFIN
+546 CIAEHFLTN
-554 TPNGGAV
+554 PLGGAV
-561 AFIGNSCFGVSDE
+561 AFIGNANDGYADE
-574 DYQYK
+574 TYQYNNFLAALYRK
-579 DFLNGLYK
+579 HIYHIGTILNQMINYNDFSTIH
-587 EQITSIGCLLSLM
+587 E
-600 IEESNQQYNGGY
+600 
-612 VLSLPDYYRLHL
+612 YYRLHL

-636 PQKLK
+636 PQKLE
-641 VNVTPT
+641 VYVTPT
-647 QIEAGTNTITVQITN
+647 QIAAGTNTITVQITN

-684 VNDTKPHS
+684 INDTKPHS
-692 FTFSPKTSGEMKVT
+692 FTFNPKTSGEMKVT
-706 VTARNFIPFEKSI
+706 VTARNYIPFEKSI

-792 PVPGQTQFSFKI
+792 PVPGLTQFSFKI

-819 CFCLTIN
+819 CFYLTIS

-1057 EAHTFDFDY
+1057 EAHTADFDY
-1066 DGQKEIW
+1066 DGQKEIFL
-1073 ITGNTDESTE
+1073 TGYTDEGTE
-1083 GTVVAIRPDG
+1083 GMVVAIRPDG

-1127 NGEQCIIVPTRNDKG
+1127 NGEQYIISLTRNYNKCD
-1142 DNYIICYSSLD
+1142 DYVTCYSSLD

-1161 KLWETHIDKI
+1161 MLWRTNIGMM
-1171 YSYRSVVVT
+1171 SCYRPPVVT
-1180 DIDAP
+1180 DVDAP
-1185 DGKGEKEIILRG
+1185 DGKGEKEIVFRSEFEKKPI
-1197 ESVNTP
+1197 
-1203 VIVLDAHGKEKMRTG
+1203 VIMDAHGNIKASFG
-1218 NTSGNFYGVPAVADL
+1218 NLSGDFFGEPAVADL

-1242 CGSSDGKVY
+1242 CGSSDGHVY

-1264 FFSRPGQTLNCS
+1264 FFSRPGQMLNCS
-1276 PTVCD
+1276 PTICD

-1291 ITTRSIDL
+1291 VTTRNTNL
-1299 SYIYAIKQNG
+1299 SYIYAIRQDG
-1309 SCVGNFTSDATQP
+1309 SCVGNFDSNASTPAC
-1322 ISIPYTD
+1322 IPYV
-1329 APGSGIE
+1329 SNGIE
-1336 HPISVGDING
+1336 HPLSVGDVNG
-1346 DGQPEV
+1346 DGRLEV
-1352 VVLGN
+1352 VALGYD
-1357 ECVRA
+1357 CVRIWSDA
-1362 WTHTGTLIFDRN
+1362 GELLINRS
-1374 LPGLFPNETWAIN
+1374 LPGLLTESYIN
-1387 VVCPLLA
+1387 LTCPLLA
-1394 DVDGDGSIDI
+1394 DVDGDDAIDI
-1404 IFHQDNLVY
+1404 VFHQDNLIY
-1413 AIHNDGTDVKG
+1413 ALHNDGTDITG
-1424 FPLSAPAHISNGVC
+1424 FPLSTADKMDNGVC
-1438 VSDMD
+1438 VSDVD
-1443 NDGKNEIIAVD
+1443 GDGKNEIIAAD
-1454 NDGNICAWKTDGK
+1454 KSGNIYAWKTNGK

-1485 YVPHYEDPKVLTSS
+1485 YIPHYEDPKVLTSS

-1579 AEKGAAV
+1579 AEKGATV

>member
-1 MRRRIIS
+1 MKRIIP
-8 LISLWLVS
+8 LIFLLLAGYMAVR
-16 CLSVWAQIS
+16 AQIS
-25 GQLNLNTGDLSF
+25 GQAEVNVNDLSF
-37 SKQDNYDVVRWNASR
+37 SKQDGYDVIRWNGGD
-52 YKIQQIGAPELP
+52 YKIQQAGAPELP
-64 IAVQTFVV
+64 VILKTYVV
-72 PLNAKVT
+72 PLEAKLT
-79 GVDVFVK
+79 GVEVSV
-86 SRSAIDGTFMP
+86 SNRMAVNGNFMP
-97 YPAQPLVPVGK
+97 YP
-108 KDGKDF
+108 
-114 VQPDT
+114 VQPPIPITEKQDEVKFT
-119 VIYNGSNVFPKERA
+119 QPDASIYQGTEVYPKIKA
-133 EIIADYNEMGYHLV
+133 QIVADYNEMGYHLV
-147 KVQLNPVEYD
+147 TVQLHPVEYD
-157 PVSKKIHVNSLD
+157 PVSQKLFVSHLN
-169 FVLRYEQC
+169 FVLRY
-177 EDQSIQ
+177 DMVGVDGVQSQ
-183 PERQNARR
+183 KQSVRR
-191 ANLIKKVIRSMVVNP
+191 ANAIKKVIRSMVDNP
-206 QDVDR
+206 EDVDV
-211 FTDTRVHLV
+211 FTSSKVKLV
-220 GEDSQM
+220 GESVMDVQTRVASASM
-226 KLSKSNPPFSIDV
+226 PIDV
-239 ISEQIPDYIII
+239 IQEQIPDYIII
-250 TSKDLKSEFQRLAN
+250 TNNKLKGEFQRLAD
-264 WKTQKGVPTIVKE
+264 WKTQKGVPTLVKDV
-277 LESIQEEYQGSDLAE
+277 ESIGKEYQGSDLAE
-292 KIHAYLQE
+292 KIHTYLQE
-300 CYRKWGAGLFVLLGG
+300 CYHKWGAGLFVLLGG
-315 DVNIIPARYFNVSPG
+315 DTNIIPARCYIYSNVE
-330 QKYAGDYPSDAY
+330 YPSDAY
-342 YTDLNCDWNANK
+342 YTDLESDWNANK
-354 NHLFTE
+354 NHIYKET
-360 WGKDK
+360 GDG
-365 MKQDRLCYIGRAS
+365 MNMDRLCYLGRAS
-378 VENVKEAK
+378 VEDIEEAK
-386 IFINKVLL
+386 TFINKVLM
-394 YEKMENMNT
+394 YEKMENVST
-403 KYLMNH
+403 EYLMNH
-409 LAASAYISKSEST
+409 LAISAYISKDES
-422 GKLYNDAKASINNYL
+422 KDSLYNDGKESINGYL
-437 SHYPQIKKWYL
+437 SHYPQITKWYL
-448 FDHYNCTCSQHD
+448 FDHYNCTCPRHH
-460 DKTIYHSGQELNKEH
+460 DKTMYHSGQELNKEH

-481 DGGDSGLNHFHVV
+481 DGGDSGLDHFHIV
-494 YHMDHSHPRALGTSS
+494 YHMDHSHPRALGASS
-509 IDKHESIYIQ
+509 KDKHESIYIQ
-519 DVDNLRNKDFLQIF
+519 DVNNLINGDYPLIM
-533 ISGGCMPAKFDED
+533 ISGGCKPAKFTED
-546 CIAEHFIN
+546 CIAEHFLTN
-554 TPNGGAV
+554 PLGGAV
-561 AFIGNSCFGVSDE
+561 AFIGNANDGYADE
-574 DYQYK
+574 TYQYNNFLAALYRK
-579 DFLNGLYK
+579 HIYHIGTILNQMINYNDFSTIH
-587 EQITSIGCLLSLM
+587 E
-600 IEESNQQYNGGY
+600 
-612 VLSLPDYYRLHL
+612 YYRLHL

-636 PQKLK
+636 PQKLE
-641 VNVTPT
+641 VYVTPT
-647 QIEAGTNTITVQITN
+647 QIAAGTNTITVQITN

-684 VNDTKPHS
+684 INDTKPHS
-692 FTFSPKTSGEMKVT
+692 FTFNPKTSGEMKVT
-706 VTARNFIPFEKSI
+706 VTARNYIPFEKSI

-819 CFCLTIN
+819 CFYLTIS

-1057 EAHTFDFDY
+1057 EAHTADFDY
-1066 DGQKEIW
+1066 DGQKEIFL
-1073 ITGNTDESTE
+1073 TGYTDEGTE
-1083 GTVVAIRPDG
+1083 GMVVAIRPDG

-1127 NGEQCIIVPTRNDKG
+1127 NGEQYIISLTRNYNKCD
-1142 DNYIICYSSLD
+1142 DYVTCYSSLD

-1161 KLWETHIDKI
+1161 MLWRTNIGMM
-1171 YSYRSVVVT
+1171 SCYRPPVVT
-1180 DIDAP
+1180 DVDAP
-1185 DGKGEKEIILRG
+1185 DGKGEKEIVFRSEFEKKPI
-1197 ESVNTP
+1197 
-1203 VIVLDAHGKEKMRTG
+1203 VIMDAHGNIKASFG
-1218 NTSGNFYGVPAVADL
+1218 NLSGDFFGEPAVADL

-1242 CGSSDGKVY
+1242 CGSSDGHVY

-1264 FFSRPGQTLNCS
+1264 FFSRPGQMLNCS
-1276 PTVCD
+1276 PTICD

-1291 ITTRSIDL
+1291 VTTRNTNL
-1299 SYIYAIKQNG
+1299 SYIYAIRQDG
-1309 SCVGNFTSDATQP
+1309 SCVGNFDSNASTPAC
-1322 ISIPYTD
+1322 IPYV
-1329 APGSGIE
+1329 SNGIE
-1336 HPISVGDING
+1336 HPLSVGDVNG
-1346 DGQPEV
+1346 DGRLEV
-1352 VVLGN
+1352 VALGYD
-1357 ECVRA
+1357 CVRIWSDA
-1362 WTHTGTLIFDRN
+1362 GELLINRS
-1374 LPGLFPNETWAIN
+1374 LPGLLTESYIN
-1387 VVCPLLA
+1387 LTCPLLA
-1394 DVDGDGSIDI
+1394 DVDGDDAIDI
-1404 IFHQDNLVY
+1404 VFHQDNLIY
-1413 AIHNDGTDVKG
+1413 ALHNDGTDITG
-1424 FPLSAPAHISNGVC
+1424 FPLSTADKMDNGVC
-1438 VSDMD
+1438 VSDVD
-1443 NDGKNEIIAVD
+1443 GDGKNEIIAAD
-1454 NDGNICAWKTDGK
+1454 KSGNIYAWKTNGK

-1485 YVPHYEDPKVLTSS
+1485 YIPHYEDPKVLTSS
-1499 AEWGGGAFTNDI
+1499 TEWGGGAFTNDI

-1579 AEKGAAV
+1579 AEKGAIV

>member
-1 MRRRIIS
+1 MKRIIP
-8 LISLWLVS
+8 LIFLLLAGYMAVR
-16 CLSVWAQIS
+16 AQIS
-25 GQLNLNTGDLSF
+25 GQAEVNVNDLSF
-37 SKQDNYDVVRWNASR
+37 SKQDGYDVIRWNGGD
-52 YKIQQIGAPELP
+52 YKIQQAGAPELP
-64 IAVQTFVV
+64 VILKTYVV
-72 PLNAKVT
+72 PLEAKLT
-79 GVDVFVK
+79 GVEVSV
-86 SRSAIDGTFMP
+86 SNRMAVNGNFMP
-97 YPAQPLVPVGK
+97 YP
-108 KDGKDF
+108 
-114 VQPDT
+114 VQPPIPITEKQDEVKFT
-119 VIYNGSNVFPKERA
+119 QPDASIYQGTEVYPKIKA
-133 EIIADYNEMGYHLV
+133 QIVADYNEMGYHLV
-147 KVQLNPVEYD
+147 TVQLHPVEYD
-157 PVSKKIHVNSLD
+157 PVSQKLFVSHLN
-169 FVLRYEQC
+169 FVLRY
-177 EDQSIQ
+177 DMVGVDGVQSQ
-183 PERQNARR
+183 KQSVRR
-191 ANLIKKVIRSMVVNP
+191 ANAIKKVIRSMVDNP
-206 QDVDR
+206 EDVDV
-211 FTDTRVHLV
+211 FTSSKVKLV
-220 GEDSQM
+220 GEAVMDVQTRVASASM
-226 KLSKSNPPFSIDV
+226 PIDV
-239 ISEQIPDYIII
+239 IQEQIPDYIII
-250 TSKDLKSEFQRLAN
+250 TNNKLKGEFQRLAD
-264 WKTQKGVPTIVKE
+264 WKTQKGVPTLVKDV
-277 LESIQEEYQGSDLAE
+277 ESIGKEYQGSDLAE
-292 KIHAYLQE
+292 KIHTYLQE
-300 CYRKWGAGLFVLLGG
+300 CYHKWGAGLFVLLGG
-315 DVNIIPARYFNVSPG
+315 DTNIIPARCYIYSNVE
-330 QKYAGDYPSDAY
+330 YPSDAY
-342 YTDLNCDWNANK
+342 YTDLESDWNANK
-354 NHLFTE
+354 NHIYKET
-360 WGKDK
+360 GDG
-365 MKQDRLCYIGRAS
+365 MNMDRLCYLGRAS
-378 VENVKEAK
+378 VEDIEEAK
-386 IFINKVLL
+386 TFINKVLM
-394 YEKMENMNT
+394 YEKMENVST
-403 KYLMNH
+403 EYLMNH
-409 LAASAYISKSEST
+409 LAISAYISKDES
-422 GKLYNDAKASINNYL
+422 KDSLYNDGKESINGYL
-437 SHYPQIKKWYL
+437 SHYPQITKWYL
-448 FDHYNCTCSQHD
+448 FDHYNCTCPRHH
-460 DKTIYHSGQELNKEH
+460 DKTMYHSGQELNKEH

-481 DGGDSGLNHFHVV
+481 DGGDSGLDHFHIV
-494 YHMDHSHPRALGTSS
+494 YHMDHSHPRALGASS
-509 IDKHESIYIQ
+509 KDKHESIYIQ
-519 DVDNLRNKDFLQIF
+519 DVNNLINGDYPLIM
-533 ISGGCMPAKFDED
+533 ISGGCKPAKFTED
-546 CIAEHFIN
+546 CIAEHFLTN
-554 TPNGGAV
+554 PLGGAV
-561 AFIGNSCFGVSDE
+561 AFIGNANDGYADE
-574 DYQYK
+574 TYQYNNFLAALYRK
-579 DFLNGLYK
+579 HIYHIGTILNQMINYNDFSTIH
-587 EQITSIGCLLSLM
+587 E
-600 IEESNQQYNGGY
+600 
-612 VLSLPDYYRLHL
+612 YYRLHL

-636 PQKLK
+636 PQKLE
-641 VNVTPT
+641 VYVTPT
-647 QIEAGTNTITVQITN
+647 QIAAGTNTITVQITN

-684 VNDTKPHS
+684 INDTKPHS
-692 FTFSPKTSGEMKVT
+692 FTFNPKTSGEMKVT
-706 VTARNFIPFEKSI
+706 VTARNYIPFEKSI

-819 CFCLTIN
+819 CFYLTIS

-1057 EAHTFDFDY
+1057 EAHTADFDY
-1066 DGQKEIW
+1066 DGQKEIFL
-1073 ITGNTDESTE
+1073 TGYTDEGTE
-1083 GTVVAIRPDG
+1083 GMVVAIRPDG

-1127 NGEQCIIVPTRNDKG
+1127 NGEQYIISLTRNYNKCD
-1142 DNYIICYSSLD
+1142 DYVTCYSSLD

-1161 KLWETHIDKI
+1161 MLWRTNIGMM
-1171 YSYRSVVVT
+1171 SCYRPPVVT
-1180 DIDAP
+1180 DVDAP
-1185 DGKGEKEIILRG
+1185 DGKGEKEIVFRSEFEKKPI
-1197 ESVNTP
+1197 
-1203 VIVLDAHGKEKMRTG
+1203 VIMDAHGNIKASFG
-1218 NTSGNFYGVPAVADL
+1218 NLSGDFFGEPAVADL

-1242 CGSSDGKVY
+1242 CGSSDGHVY

-1264 FFSRPGQTLNCS
+1264 FFSRPGQMLNCS
-1276 PTVCD
+1276 PTICD

-1291 ITTRSIDL
+1291 VTTRNTNL
-1299 SYIYAIKQNG
+1299 SYIYAIRQDG
-1309 SCVGNFTSDATQP
+1309 SCVGNFDSNASTPAC
-1322 ISIPYTD
+1322 IPYV
-1329 APGSGIE
+1329 SNGIE
-1336 HPISVGDING
+1336 HPLSVGDVNG
-1346 DGQPEV
+1346 DGRLEV
-1352 VVLGN
+1352 VALGYD
-1357 ECVRA
+1357 CVRIWSDA
-1362 WTHTGTLIFDRN
+1362 GELLINRS
-1374 LPGLFPNETWAIN
+1374 LPGLLTESYIN
-1387 VVCPLLA
+1387 LTCPLLA
-1394 DVDGDGSIDI
+1394 DVDGDDAIDI
-1404 IFHQDNLVY
+1404 VFHQDNLIY
-1413 AIHNDGTDVKG
+1413 ALHNDGTDITG
-1424 FPLSAPAHISNGVC
+1424 FPLSTADKMDNGVC
-1438 VSDMD
+1438 VSDVD
-1443 NDGKNEIIAVD
+1443 GDGKNEIIAAD
-1454 NDGNICAWKTDGK
+1454 KSGNIYAWKTNGK

-1485 YVPHYEDPKVLTSS
+1485 YVPHYEDPKVLTAS
-1499 AEWGGGAFTNDI
+1499 AEWGGGAFANDI

-1579 AEKGAAV
+1579 AEKGAIV

>member
-1 MRRRIIS
+1 MKRIIP
-8 LISLWLVS
+8 LIFLLLAGYMAVR
-16 CLSVWAQIS
+16 AQIS
-25 GQLNLNTGDLSF
+25 GQAEVNVNDLSF
-37 SKQDNYDVVRWNASR
+37 SKQDGYDVIRWNGGD
-52 YKIQQIGAPELP
+52 YKIQQAGAPELP
-64 IAVQTFVV
+64 VILKTYVV
-72 PLNAKVT
+72 PLEAKLT
-79 GVDVFVK
+79 GVEVSV
-86 SRSAIDGTFMP
+86 SNRMAVNGNFMP
-97 YPAQPLVPVGK
+97 YP
-108 KDGKDF
+108 
-114 VQPDT
+114 VQPPIPITEKQDEVKFT
-119 VIYNGSNVFPKERA
+119 QPDASIYQGTEVYPKIKA
-133 EIIADYNEMGYHLV
+133 QIVADYNEMGYHLV
-147 KVQLNPVEYD
+147 TVQLHPVEYD
-157 PVSKKIHVNSLD
+157 PVSQKLFVSHLN
-169 FVLRYEQC
+169 FVLRY
-177 EDQSIQ
+177 DMVGVDGVQSQ
-183 PERQNARR
+183 KQSVRR
-191 ANLIKKVIRSMVVNP
+191 ANAIKKVIRSMVDNP
-206 QDVDR
+206 EDVDV
-211 FTDTRVHLV
+211 FTSSKVKLV
-220 GEDSQM
+220 GEAVMDVQTRVASASM
-226 KLSKSNPPFSIDV
+226 PIDV
-239 ISEQIPDYIII
+239 IQEQIPDYIII
-250 TSKDLKSEFQRLAN
+250 TNNELKGEFQRLAD
-264 WKTQKGVPTIVKE
+264 WKTQKGVPTLVKDV
-277 LESIQEEYQGSDLAE
+277 ESIGKEYQGSDLAE
-292 KIHAYLQE
+292 KIHTYLQE
-300 CYRKWGAGLFVLLGG
+300 CYHKWGAGLFVLLGG
-315 DVNIIPARYFNVSPG
+315 DTNIIPARCYIYSNVE
-330 QKYAGDYPSDAY
+330 YPSDAY
-342 YTDLNCDWNANK
+342 YTDLESDWNANK
-354 NHLFTE
+354 NHIYKET
-360 WGKDK
+360 GDG
-365 MKQDRLCYIGRAS
+365 MNMDRLCYLGRAS
-378 VENVKEAK
+378 VEDIEEAK
-386 IFINKVLL
+386 TFINKVLM
-394 YEKMENMNT
+394 YEKMENVST
-403 KYLMNH
+403 EYLMNH
-409 LAASAYISKSEST
+409 LAISAYISKDES
-422 GKLYNDAKASINNYL
+422 KDSLYNDGKESINGYL
-437 SHYPQIKKWYL
+437 SHYPQITKWYL
-448 FDHYNCTCSQHD
+448 FDHYNCTCPRHH
-460 DKTIYHSGQELNKEH
+460 DKTMYHSGQELNKEH

-481 DGGDSGLNHFHVV
+481 DGGDSGLDHFHIV
-494 YHMDHSHPRALGTSS
+494 YHMDHSHPRALGASS
-509 IDKHESIYIQ
+509 KDKHESIYIQ
-519 DVDNLRNKDFLQIF
+519 DVNNLINGDYPLIM
-533 ISGGCMPAKFDED
+533 ISGGCKPAKFTED
-546 CIAEHFIN
+546 CIAEHFLTN
-554 TPNGGAV
+554 PLGGAV
-561 AFIGNSCFGVSDE
+561 AFIGNANDGYADE
-574 DYQYK
+574 TYQYNNFLAALYRK
-579 DFLNGLYK
+579 HIYHIGTILNQMINYNDFSTIH
-587 EQITSIGCLLSLM
+587 E
-600 IEESNQQYNGGY
+600 
-612 VLSLPDYYRLHL
+612 YYRLHL

-636 PQKLK
+636 PQKLE
-641 VNVTPT
+641 VYVTPT
-647 QIEAGTNTITVQITN
+647 QIAAGTNTITVQITN

-684 VNDTKPHS
+684 INDTKPHS
-692 FTFSPKTSGEMKVT
+692 FTFNPKTSGEMKVT
-706 VTARNFIPFEKSI
+706 VTARNYIPFEKSI

-819 CFCLTIN
+819 CFYLTIS

-1057 EAHTFDFDY
+1057 EAHTADFDY
-1066 DGQKEIW
+1066 DGQKEIFL
-1073 ITGNTDESTE
+1073 TGYTDEGTE
-1083 GTVVAIRPDG
+1083 GMVVAIRPDG

-1127 NGEQCIIVPTRNDKG
+1127 NGEQYIISLTRNYNKCD
-1142 DNYIICYSSLD
+1142 DYVTCYSSLD

-1161 KLWETHIDKI
+1161 MLWRTNIGMM
-1171 YSYRSVVVT
+1171 SCYRPPVVT
-1180 DIDAP
+1180 DVDAP
-1185 DGKGEKEIILRG
+1185 DGKGEKEIVFRSEFEKKPI
-1197 ESVNTP
+1197 
-1203 VIVLDAHGKEKMRTG
+1203 VIMDAHGNIKASFG
-1218 NTSGNFYGVPAVADL
+1218 NLSGDFFGEPAVADL

-1242 CGSSDGKVY
+1242 CGSSDGHVY

-1264 FFSRPGQTLNCS
+1264 FFSRPGQMLNCS
-1276 PTVCD
+1276 PTICD

-1291 ITTRSIDL
+1291 VTTRNTNL
-1299 SYIYAIKQNG
+1299 SYIYAIRQDG
-1309 SCVGNFTSDATQP
+1309 SCVGNFDSNASTPAC
-1322 ISIPYTD
+1322 IPYV
-1329 APGSGIE
+1329 SNGIE
-1336 HPISVGDING
+1336 HPLSVGDVNG
-1346 DGQPEV
+1346 DGRLEV
-1352 VVLGN
+1352 VALGYD
-1357 ECVRA
+1357 CVRIWSDA
-1362 WTHTGTLIFDRN
+1362 GELLINRS
-1374 LPGLFPNETWAIN
+1374 LPGLLTESYIN
-1387 VVCPLLA
+1387 LTCPLLA
-1394 DVDGDGSIDI
+1394 DVDGDDAIDI
-1404 IFHQDNLVY
+1404 VFHQDNLIY
-1413 AIHNDGTDVKG
+1413 ALHNDGTDITG
-1424 FPLSAPAHISNGVC
+1424 FPLSTADKMDNGVC
-1438 VSDMD
+1438 VSDVD
-1443 NDGKNEIIAVD
+1443 GDGKNEIIAAD
-1454 NDGNICAWKTDGK
+1454 KSGNIYAWKTNGK

-1485 YVPHYEDPKVLTSS
+1485 YIPHYEDPKVLTAST
-1499 AEWGGGAFTNDI
+1499 EWGGGAFTNDI

-1579 AEKGAAV
+1579 AEKGAIV

-1592 VQTAR
+1592 VQTAH

>member
-1 MRRRIIS
+1 MKRIIP
-8 LISLWLVS
+8 LIFLLLAGYMAVR
-16 CLSVWAQIS
+16 AQIS
-25 GQLNLNTGDLSF
+25 GQAEVNVNDLSF
-37 SKQDNYDVVRWNASR
+37 SKQDGYDVIRWNGGD
-52 YKIQQIGAPELP
+52 YKIQQAGAPELP
-64 IAVQTFVV
+64 VILKTYVV
-72 PLNAKVT
+72 PLEAKLT
-79 GVDVFVK
+79 GVEVSV
-86 SRSAIDGTFMP
+86 SNRMAVNGNFMP
-97 YPAQPLVPVGK
+97 YP
-108 KDGKDF
+108 
-114 VQPDT
+114 VQPPIPITEKQDEVKFT
-119 VIYNGSNVFPKERA
+119 QPDASIYQGTEVYPKIKA
-133 EIIADYNEMGYHLV
+133 QIVADYNEMGYHLV
-147 KVQLNPVEYD
+147 TVQLHPVEYD
-157 PVSKKIHVNSLD
+157 PVSQKLFVSHLN
-169 FVLRYEQC
+169 FVLRY
-177 EDQSIQ
+177 DMVGVDGVQSQ
-183 PERQNARR
+183 KQSVRR
-191 ANLIKKVIRSMVVNP
+191 ANAIKKVIRSMVDNP
-206 QDVDR
+206 EDVDV
-211 FTDTRVHLV
+211 FTSSKVKLV
-220 GEDSQM
+220 GEAVMDVQTRVASASM
-226 KLSKSNPPFSIDV
+226 PIDV
-239 ISEQIPDYIII
+239 IQEQIPDYIII
-250 TSKDLKSEFQRLAN
+250 TNNKLKGEFQRLAD
-264 WKTQKGVPTIVKE
+264 WKTQKGVPTLVKDV
-277 LESIQEEYQGSDLAE
+277 ESIGKEYQGSDLAE
-292 KIHAYLQE
+292 KIHTYLQE
-300 CYRKWGAGLFVLLGG
+300 CYHKWGAGLFVLLGG
-315 DVNIIPARYFNVSPG
+315 DTNIIPARCYIYSNVE
-330 QKYAGDYPSDAY
+330 YPSDAY
-342 YTDLNCDWNANK
+342 YTDLESDWNANK
-354 NHLFTE
+354 NHIYKET
-360 WGKDK
+360 GDG
-365 MKQDRLCYIGRAS
+365 MNMDRLCYLGRAS
-378 VENVKEAK
+378 VEDIEEAK
-386 IFINKVLL
+386 TFINKVLM
-394 YEKMENMNT
+394 YEKMENVST
-403 KYLMNH
+403 EYLMNH
-409 LAASAYISKSEST
+409 LAISAYISKDES
-422 GKLYNDAKASINNYL
+422 KDSLYNDGKESINGYL
-437 SHYPQIKKWYL
+437 SHYPQITKWYL
-448 FDHYNCTCSQHD
+448 FDHYNCTCPRHH
-460 DKTIYHSGQELNKEH
+460 DKTMYHSGQELNKEH

-481 DGGDSGLNHFHVV
+481 DGGDSGLDHFHIV
-494 YHMDHSHPRALGTSS
+494 YHMDHSHPRALGASS
-509 IDKHESIYIQ
+509 KDKHESIYIQ
-519 DVDNLRNKDFLQIF
+519 DVNNLINGDYPLIM
-533 ISGGCMPAKFDED
+533 ISGGCKPAKFTED
-546 CIAEHFIN
+546 CIAEHFLTN
-554 TPNGGAV
+554 PLGGAV
-561 AFIGNSCFGVSDE
+561 AFIGNANDGYADE
-574 DYQYK
+574 TYQYNNFLAALYRK
-579 DFLNGLYK
+579 HIYHIGTILNQMINYNDFSTIH
-587 EQITSIGCLLSLM
+587 E
-600 IEESNQQYNGGY
+600 
-612 VLSLPDYYRLHL
+612 YYRLHL

-636 PQKLK
+636 PQKLE
-641 VNVTPT
+641 VYVTPT
-647 QIEAGTNTITVQITN
+647 QIAAGTNTITVQITN

-684 VNDTKPHS
+684 INDTKPHS
-692 FTFSPKTSGEMKVT
+692 FTFNPKTSGEMKVT
-706 VTARNFIPFEKSI
+706 VTARNYIPFEKSI

-819 CFCLTIN
+819 CFYLTIS

-1057 EAHTFDFDY
+1057 EAHTADFDY
-1066 DGQKEIW
+1066 DGQKEIFL
-1073 ITGNTDESTE
+1073 TGYTDEGTE
-1083 GTVVAIRPDG
+1083 GMVVAIRPDG

-1127 NGEQCIIVPTRNDKG
+1127 NGEQYIISLTRNYNKCD
-1142 DNYIICYSSLD
+1142 DYVTCYSSLD

-1161 KLWETHIDKI
+1161 MLWRTNVGMM
-1171 YSYRSVVVT
+1171 YCYRPPVVPDV
-1180 DIDAP
+1180 DAP
-1185 DGKGEKEIILRG
+1185 DGKGEKEIVFRSEFEKKPI
-1197 ESVNTP
+1197 
-1203 VIVLDAHGKEKMRTG
+1203 VIMDAHGNIKASFG
-1218 NTSGNFYGVPAVADL
+1218 NLSGDFFGEPAVADL

-1242 CGSSDGKVY
+1242 CGSSDGHVY

-1264 FFSRPGQTLNCS
+1264 FFSRPGQMLNCS
-1276 PTVCD
+1276 PTICD

-1291 ITTRSIDL
+1291 VTTRNTNL
-1299 SYIYAIKQNG
+1299 SYIYAIRQDG
-1309 SCVGNFTSDATQP
+1309 SCVGNFDSNASTPAC
-1322 ISIPYTD
+1322 IPYV
-1329 APGSGIE
+1329 SNGIE
-1336 HPISVGDING
+1336 HPLSVGDVNG
-1346 DGQPEV
+1346 DGRLEV
-1352 VVLGN
+1352 VALGYD
-1357 ECVRA
+1357 CVRIWSDA
-1362 WTHTGTLIFDRN
+1362 GELLINRS
-1374 LPGLFPNETWAIN
+1374 LPGLLTESYIN
-1387 VVCPLLA
+1387 LTCPLLA
-1394 DVDGDGSIDI
+1394 DVDGDDAIDI
-1404 IFHQDNLVY
+1404 VFHQDNLIY
-1413 AIHNDGTDVKG
+1413 ALHNDGTDITG
-1424 FPLSAPAHISNGVC
+1424 FPLSTADKMDNGVC
-1438 VSDMD
+1438 VSDVD
-1443 NDGKNEIIAVD
+1443 GDGKNEIIAAD
-1454 NDGNICAWKTDGK
+1454 KSGNIYAWKTNGK

-1485 YVPHYEDPKVLTSS
+1485 YIPHYEDPKVLTSS
-1499 AEWGGGAFTNDI
+1499 TEWGGGAFTNDI

-1579 AEKGAAV
+1579 AEKGAIV

>member
-1 MRRRIIS
+1 MKRIIP
-8 LISLWLVS
+8 LIFLLLAGYMAVR
-16 CLSVWAQIS
+16 AQIS
-25 GQLNLNTGDLSF
+25 GQAEVNVNDLSF
-37 SKQDNYDVVRWNASR
+37 SKQDGYDVIRWNGGD
-52 YKIQQIGAPELP
+52 YKIQQAGAPELP
-64 IAVQTFVV
+64 VILKTYVV
-72 PLNAKVT
+72 PLEAKLTRVEVSVSNRMAVN
-79 GVDVFVK
+79 GN
-86 SRSAIDGTFMP
+86 FMP
-97 YPAQPLVPVGK
+97 YP
-108 KDGKDF
+108 
-114 VQPDT
+114 VQPPIPITEKQDEVKFT
-119 VIYNGSNVFPKERA
+119 QPDASIYQGTEVYPKIKA
-133 EIIADYNEMGYHLV
+133 QIVADYNEMGYHLV
-147 KVQLNPVEYD
+147 TVQLHPVEYD
-157 PVSKKIHVNSLD
+157 PVSQKLFVSHLN
-169 FVLRYEQC
+169 FVLRY
-177 EDQSIQ
+177 DMVGVDGVQSQ
-183 PERQNARR
+183 KQSVRR
-191 ANLIKKVIRSMVVNP
+191 ANAIKKVIRSMVDNP
-206 QDVDR
+206 EDVDV
-211 FTDTRVHLV
+211 FTSSKVKLV
-220 GEDSQM
+220 GEAVMDVQTRVASASM
-226 KLSKSNPPFSIDV
+226 PIDV
-239 ISEQIPDYIII
+239 IQEQIPDYIII
-250 TSKDLKSEFQRLAN
+250 TNNKLKGEFQRLAD
-264 WKTQKGVPTIVKE
+264 WKTQKGVPTLVKDV
-277 LESIQEEYQGSDLAE
+277 ESIGKEYQGSDLAE
-292 KIHAYLQE
+292 KIHTYLQE
-300 CYRKWGAGLFVLLGG
+300 CYHKWGAGLFVLLGG
-315 DVNIIPARYFNVSPG
+315 DTNIIPARCYIYSNVE
-330 QKYAGDYPSDAY
+330 YPSDAY
-342 YTDLNCDWNANK
+342 YTDLESDWNANK
-354 NHLFTE
+354 NHIYKET
-360 WGKDK
+360 GDG
-365 MKQDRLCYIGRAS
+365 MNMDRLCYLGRAS
-378 VENVKEAK
+378 VEDIEEAK
-386 IFINKVLL
+386 TFINKVLM
-394 YEKMENMNT
+394 YEKMENVST
-403 KYLMNH
+403 EYLMNH
-409 LAASAYISKSEST
+409 LAISAYISKDES
-422 GKLYNDAKASINNYL
+422 KDSLYNDGKESINGYL
-437 SHYPQIKKWYL
+437 SHYPQITKWYL
-448 FDHYNCTCSQHD
+448 FDHYNCTCPRHH
-460 DKTIYHSGQELNKEH
+460 DKTMYHSGQELNKEH

-481 DGGDSGLNHFHVV
+481 DGGDSGLDHFHIV
-494 YHMDHSHPRALGTSS
+494 YHMDHSHPRALGASS
-509 IDKHESIYIQ
+509 KDKHESIYIQ
-519 DVDNLRNKDFLQIF
+519 DVNNLINGDYPLIM
-533 ISGGCMPAKFDED
+533 ISGGCKPAKFTED
-546 CIAEHFIN
+546 CIAEHFLTN
-554 TPNGGAV
+554 PLGGAV
-561 AFIGNSCFGVSDE
+561 AFIGNANDGYADE
-574 DYQYK
+574 TYQYNNFLAALYRK
-579 DFLNGLYK
+579 HIYHIGTILNQMINYNDFSTIH
-587 EQITSIGCLLSLM
+587 E
-600 IEESNQQYNGGY
+600 
-612 VLSLPDYYRLHL
+612 YYRLHL

-636 PQKLK
+636 PQKLE
-641 VNVTPT
+641 VYVTPT
-647 QIEAGTNTITVQITN
+647 QIAAGTNTITVQITN

-684 VNDTKPHS
+684 INDTKPHS
-692 FTFSPKTSGEMKVT
+692 FTFNPKTSGEMKVT
-706 VTARNFIPFEKSI
+706 VTARNYIPFEKSI

-819 CFCLTIN
+819 CFYLTIS

-1057 EAHTFDFDY
+1057 EAHTADFDY
-1066 DGQKEIW
+1066 DGQKEIFL
-1073 ITGNTDESTE
+1073 TGYTDEGTE
-1083 GTVVAIRPDG
+1083 GMVVAIRPDG

-1127 NGEQCIIVPTRNDKG
+1127 NGEQYIISLTRNYNKCD
-1142 DNYIICYSSLD
+1142 DYVTCYSSLD

-1161 KLWETHIDKI
+1161 MLWRTNIGMM
-1171 YSYRSVVVT
+1171 SCYRPPVVT
-1180 DIDAP
+1180 DVDAP
-1185 DGKGEKEIILRG
+1185 DGKGEKEIVFRSEFEKKPI
-1197 ESVNTP
+1197 
-1203 VIVLDAHGKEKMRTG
+1203 VIMDAHGNIKASFG
-1218 NTSGNFYGVPAVADL
+1218 NLSGDFFGEPAVADL

-1242 CGSSDGKVY
+1242 CGSSDGHVY

-1264 FFSRPGQTLNCS
+1264 FFSRPGQMLNCS
-1276 PTVCD
+1276 PTICD

-1291 ITTRSIDL
+1291 VTTRNTNL
-1299 SYIYAIKQNG
+1299 SYIYAIRQDG
-1309 SCVGNFTSDATQP
+1309 SCVGNFDSNASTPAC
-1322 ISIPYTD
+1322 IPYV
-1329 APGSGIE
+1329 SNGIE
-1336 HPISVGDING
+1336 HPLSVGDVNG
-1346 DGQPEV
+1346 DGRLEV
-1352 VVLGN
+1352 VALGYD
-1357 ECVRA
+1357 CVRIWSDA
-1362 WTHTGTLIFDRN
+1362 GELLINRS
-1374 LPGLFPNETWAIN
+1374 LPGLLTESYIN
-1387 VVCPLLA
+1387 LTCPLLA
-1394 DVDGDGSIDI
+1394 DVDGDDAIDI
-1404 IFHQDNLVY
+1404 VFHQDNLIY
-1413 AIHNDGTDVKG
+1413 ALHNDGTDITG
-1424 FPLSAPAHISNGVC
+1424 FPLSTADKMDNGVC
-1438 VSDMD
+1438 VSDVD
-1443 NDGKNEIIAVD
+1443 GDGKNEIIAAD
-1454 NDGNICAWKTDGK
+1454 KSGNIYAWKTNGK

-1485 YVPHYEDPKVLTSS
+1485 YIPHYEDPKVLTSS
-1499 AEWGGGAFTNDI
+1499 TEWGGGAFTNDI

-1579 AEKGAAV
+1579 AEKGAIV

>member
-1 MRRRIIS
+1 MKRIIP
-8 LISLWLVS
+8 LIFLLLAGYMAVR
-16 CLSVWAQIS
+16 AQIS
-25 GQLNLNTGDLSF
+25 GQAEVNVNDLSF
-37 SKQDNYDVVRWNASR
+37 SKQDGYDVIRWNGGD
-52 YKIQQIGAPELP
+52 YKIQQAGAPELP
-64 IAVQTFVV
+64 VILKTYVV
-72 PLNAKVT
+72 PLEAKLT
-79 GVDVFVK
+79 GVEVSV
-86 SRSAIDGTFMP
+86 SNRMAVNGNFMP
-97 YPAQPLVPVGK
+97 YP
-108 KDGKDF
+108 
-114 VQPDT
+114 VQPPIPITEKQDEVKFT
-119 VIYNGSNVFPKERA
+119 QPDASIYQGTEVYPKIQA
-133 EIIADYNEMGYHLV
+133 QIVADYNEMGYHLV
-147 KVQLNPVEYD
+147 TVQLHPVEYD
-157 PVSKKIHVNSLD
+157 PVSQKLFVSHLN
-169 FVLRYEQC
+169 FVLRY
-177 EDQSIQ
+177 DMVGVDGVQSQ
-183 PERQNARR
+183 KQSVRR
-191 ANLIKKVIRSMVVNP
+191 ANAIKKVIRSMVDNP
-206 QDVDR
+206 EDVDV
-211 FTDTRVHLV
+211 FTSSKVKLV
-220 GEDSQM
+220 GEAVMDVQTRVASASM
-226 KLSKSNPPFSIDV
+226 PIDV
-239 ISEQIPDYIII
+239 IQEQIPDYIII
-250 TSKDLKSEFQRLAN
+250 TNNELKGEFQRLAD
-264 WKTQKGVPTIVKE
+264 WKTQKGVPTLVKDV
-277 LESIQEEYQGSDLAE
+277 ESIGKEYQGSDLAE
-292 KIHAYLQE
+292 KIHTYLQE
-300 CYRKWGAGLFVLLGG
+300 CYHKWGAGLFVLLGG
-315 DVNIIPARYFNVSPG
+315 DTNIIPARCYIYSNVE
-330 QKYAGDYPSDAY
+330 YPSDAY
-342 YTDLNCDWNANK
+342 YTDLESDWNANK
-354 NHLFTE
+354 NHIYKET
-360 WGKDK
+360 GDG
-365 MKQDRLCYIGRAS
+365 MNMDRLCYLGRAS
-378 VENVKEAK
+378 VEDIEEAK
-386 IFINKVLL
+386 TFINKVLM
-394 YEKMENMNT
+394 YEKMENVST
-403 KYLMNH
+403 EYLMNH
-409 LAASAYISKSEST
+409 LAISAYISKDES
-422 GKLYNDAKASINNYL
+422 KDSLYNDGKESINGYL
-437 SHYPQIKKWYL
+437 SHYPQITKWYL
-448 FDHYNCTCSQHD
+448 FDHYNCTCPRHH
-460 DKTIYHSGQELNKEH
+460 DKTMYHSGQELNKEH

-481 DGGDSGLNHFHVV
+481 DGGDSGLDYFHIV
-494 YHMDHSHPRALGTSS
+494 YHMDHSHPRALGASS
-509 IDKHESIYIQ
+509 KDKHESIYIQ
-519 DVDNLRNKDFLQIF
+519 DVNNLINGDYPLIM
-533 ISGGCMPAKFDED
+533 ISGGCKPAKFTED
-546 CIAEHFIN
+546 CIAEHFLTN
-554 TPNGGAV
+554 PLGGAV
-561 AFIGNSCFGVSDE
+561 AFIGNANDGYADE
-574 DYQYK
+574 TYQYNNFLAALYRK
-579 DFLNGLYK
+579 HIYHIGTILNQMINYNDFSTIH
-587 EQITSIGCLLSLM
+587 E
-600 IEESNQQYNGGY
+600 
-612 VLSLPDYYRLHL
+612 YYRLHL

-636 PQKLK
+636 PQKLE
-641 VNVTPT
+641 VYVTPT
-647 QIEAGTNTITVQITN
+647 QIAAGTNTITVQITN

-684 VNDTKPHS
+684 INDTKPHS
-692 FTFSPKTSGEMKVT
+692 FTFNPKTSGEMKVT
-706 VTARNFIPFEKSI
+706 VTARNYIPFEKSI

-819 CFCLTIN
+819 CFYLTIS

-1057 EAHTFDFDY
+1057 EAHTADFDY
-1066 DGQKEIW
+1066 DGQKEIFL
-1073 ITGNTDESTE
+1073 TGYTDEGTE
-1083 GTVVAIRPDG
+1083 GMVVAIRPDG

-1127 NGEQCIIVPTRNDKG
+1127 NGEQYIISLTRNYNKCD
-1142 DNYIICYSSLD
+1142 DYVTCYSSLD

-1161 KLWETHIDKI
+1161 MLWRTNIGMM
-1171 YSYRSVVVT
+1171 SCYRPPVVT
-1180 DIDAP
+1180 DVDAP
-1185 DGKGEKEIILRG
+1185 DGKGEKEIVFRSEFEKKPI
-1197 ESVNTP
+1197 
-1203 VIVLDAHGKEKMRTG
+1203 VIMDAHGNIKASFG
-1218 NTSGNFYGVPAVADL
+1218 NLSGDFFGEPAVADL

-1242 CGSSDGKVY
+1242 CGSSDGHVY

-1264 FFSRPGQTLNCS
+1264 FFSRPGQMLNCS
-1276 PTVCD
+1276 PTICD

-1291 ITTRSIDL
+1291 VTTRNTNL
-1299 SYIYAIKQNG
+1299 SYIYAIRQDG
-1309 SCVGNFTSDATQP
+1309 SCVGNFDSNASTPAC
-1322 ISIPYTD
+1322 IPYV
-1329 APGSGIE
+1329 SNGIE
-1336 HPISVGDING
+1336 HPLSVGDVNG
-1346 DGQPEV
+1346 DGRLEV
-1352 VVLGN
+1352 VALGYD
-1357 ECVRA
+1357 CVRIWSDA
-1362 WTHTGTLIFDRN
+1362 GELLINRS
-1374 LPGLFPNETWAIN
+1374 LPGLLTESYIN
-1387 VVCPLLA
+1387 LTCPLLA
-1394 DVDGDGSIDI
+1394 DVDGDDAIDI
-1404 IFHQDNLVY
+1404 VFHQDNLIY
-1413 AIHNDGTDVKG
+1413 ALHNDGTDITG
-1424 FPLSAPAHISNGVC
+1424 FPLSTADKMDNGVC
-1438 VSDMD
+1438 VSDVD
-1443 NDGKNEIIAVD
+1443 GDGKNEIIAAD
-1454 NDGNICAWKTDGK
+1454 KSGNIYAWKTNGK

-1485 YVPHYEDPKVLTSS
+1485 YIPHYEDPKVLTSS
-1499 AEWGGGAFTNDI
+1499 TEWGGGAFTNDI

-1579 AEKGAAV
+1579 AEKGAIV

>member
-1 MRRRIIS
+1 MKRIIP
-8 LISLWLVS
+8 LIFLLLAGYMAVR
-16 CLSVWAQIS
+16 AQIS
-25 GQLNLNTGDLSF
+25 GQAEVNVNDLSF
-37 SKQDNYDVVRWNASR
+37 SKQDGYDVIRWNGGD
-52 YKIQQIGAPELP
+52 YKIQQAGAPELP
-64 IAVQTFVV
+64 VILKTYVV
-72 PLNAKVT
+72 PLEAKLT
-79 GVDVFVK
+79 GVEVSV
-86 SRSAIDGTFMP
+86 SNRMAVNGNFMP
-97 YPAQPLVPVGK
+97 YP
-108 KDGKDF
+108 
-114 VQPDT
+114 VQPPIPITEKQDEVKFT
-119 VIYNGSNVFPKERA
+119 QPDASIYQGTEVYPKIKA
-133 EIIADYNEMGYHLV
+133 QIVADYNEMGYHLV
-147 KVQLNPVEYD
+147 TVQLHPVEYD
-157 PVSKKIHVNSLD
+157 PVSQKLFVSHLN
-169 FVLRYEQC
+169 FVLRY
-177 EDQSIQ
+177 DMVGVDGVQSQ
-183 PERQNARR
+183 KQSVRR
-191 ANLIKKVIRSMVVNP
+191 ANAIKKVIRSMVDNP
-206 QDVDR
+206 EDVDV
-211 FTDTRVHLV
+211 FTSSKVKLV
-220 GEDSQM
+220 GEAVMDVQTRVASASM
-226 KLSKSNPPFSIDV
+226 PIDV
-239 ISEQIPDYIII
+239 IQEQIPDYIII
-250 TSKDLKSEFQRLAN
+250 TNNELKGEFQRLAD
-264 WKTQKGVPTIVKE
+264 WKTQKGVPTLVKDV
-277 LESIQEEYQGSDLAE
+277 ESIGKEYQGSDLAE
-292 KIHAYLQE
+292 KIHTYLQE
-300 CYRKWGAGLFVLLGG
+300 CYHKWGAGLFVLLGG
-315 DVNIIPARYFNVSPG
+315 DTNIIPARCYIYSNVE
-330 QKYAGDYPSDAY
+330 YPSDAY
-342 YTDLNCDWNANK
+342 YTDLESDWNANK
-354 NHLFTE
+354 NHIYKET
-360 WGKDK
+360 GDG
-365 MKQDRLCYIGRAS
+365 MNMDRLCYLGRAS
-378 VENVKEAK
+378 VEDIEEAK
-386 IFINKVLL
+386 TFINKVLM
-394 YEKMENMNT
+394 YEKMENVST
-403 KYLMNH
+403 EYLMNH
-409 LAASAYISKSEST
+409 LAISAYISKDES
-422 GKLYNDAKASINNYL
+422 KDSLYNDGKESINGYL
-437 SHYPQIKKWYL
+437 SHYPQITKWYL
-448 FDHYNCTCSQHD
+448 FDHYNCTCPRHH
-460 DKTIYHSGQELNKEH
+460 DKTMYHSGQELNKEH

-481 DGGDSGLNHFHVV
+481 DGGDSGLDHFHIV
-494 YHMDHSHPRALGTSS
+494 YHMDHSHPRALGASS
-509 IDKHESIYIQ
+509 KDKHESIYIQ
-519 DVDNLRNKDFLQIF
+519 DVNNLINGDYPLIM
-533 ISGGCMPAKFDED
+533 ISGGCKPAKFTED
-546 CIAEHFIN
+546 CIAEHFLTN
-554 TPNGGAV
+554 PLGGAV
-561 AFIGNSCFGVSDE
+561 AFIGNANDGYADE
-574 DYQYK
+574 TYQYNNFLAALYRK
-579 DFLNGLYK
+579 HIYHIGTILNQMINYNDFSTIH
-587 EQITSIGCLLSLM
+587 E
-600 IEESNQQYNGGY
+600 
-612 VLSLPDYYRLHL
+612 YYRLHL

-636 PQKLK
+636 PQKLE
-641 VNVTPT
+641 VYVTPT
-647 QIEAGTNTITVQITN
+647 QIAAGTNTITVQITN

-684 VNDTKPHS
+684 INDTKPHS
-692 FTFSPKTSGEMKVT
+692 FTFNPKTSGEMKVT
-706 VTARNFIPFEKSI
+706 VTARNYIPFEKSI

-819 CFCLTIN
+819 CFYLTIS

-1057 EAHTFDFDY
+1057 EAHTADFDY
-1066 DGQKEIW
+1066 DGQKEIFL
-1073 ITGNTDESTE
+1073 TGYTDEGTE
-1083 GTVVAIRPDG
+1083 GMVVAIRPDG

-1127 NGEQCIIVPTRNDKG
+1127 NGEQYIISLTRNYNKCD
-1142 DNYIICYSSLD
+1142 DYVTCYSSLD

-1161 KLWETHIDKI
+1161 MLWRTNIGMM
-1171 YSYRSVVVT
+1171 SCYRPPVVT
-1180 DIDAP
+1180 DVDAP
-1185 DGKGEKEIILRG
+1185 DGKGEKEIVFRSEFEKKPI
-1197 ESVNTP
+1197 
-1203 VIVLDAHGKEKMRTG
+1203 VIMDAHGNIKASFG
-1218 NTSGNFYGVPAVADL
+1218 NLSGDFFGEPAVADL

-1242 CGSSDGKVY
+1242 CGSSDGHVY

-1264 FFSRPGQTLNCS
+1264 FFSRPGQMLNCS
-1276 PTVCD
+1276 PTICD

-1291 ITTRSIDL
+1291 VTTRNTNL
-1299 SYIYAIKQNG
+1299 SYIYAIRQDG
-1309 SCVGNFTSDATQP
+1309 SCVGNFDSNASTPAC
-1322 ISIPYTD
+1322 IPYV
-1329 APGSGIE
+1329 SNGIE
-1336 HPISVGDING
+1336 HPLSVGDVNG
-1346 DGQPEV
+1346 DGRLEV
-1352 VVLGN
+1352 VALGYD
-1357 ECVRA
+1357 CVRIWSDA
-1362 WTHTGTLIFDRN
+1362 GELLINRS
-1374 LPGLFPNETWAIN
+1374 LPGLLTESYIN
-1387 VVCPLLA
+1387 LTCPLLA
-1394 DVDGDGSIDI
+1394 DVDGDDAIDI
-1404 IFHQDNLVY
+1404 VFHQDNLIY
-1413 AIHNDGTDVKG
+1413 ALHNDGTDITG
-1424 FPLSAPAHISNGVC
+1424 FPLSTADKMDNGVC
-1438 VSDMD
+1438 VSDVD
-1443 NDGKNEIIAVD
+1443 GDGKNEIIAAD
-1454 NDGNICAWKTDGK
+1454 KSGNIYAWKTNGK
-1467 STAIEWGRSRFD
+1467 STAIEWDRSRFD

-1485 YVPHYEDPKVLTSS
+1485 YIPHYEDPKVLTSS
-1499 AEWGGGAFTNDI
+1499 TEWGGGAFTNDI

-1579 AEKGAAV
+1579 AEKGAIV

>member
-1 MRRRIIS
+1 MKFTQPDASIYQGTEVYPKIK
-8 LISLWLVS
+8 
-16 CLSVWAQIS
+16 AQI
-25 GQLNLNTGDLSF
+25 
-37 SKQDNYDVVRWNASR
+37 V
-52 YKIQQIGAPELP
+52 
-64 IAVQTFVV
+64 
-72 PLNAKVT
+72 
-79 GVDVFVK
+79 
-86 SRSAIDGTFMP
+86 
-97 YPAQPLVPVGK
+97 
-108 KDGKDF
+108 
-114 VQPDT
+114 
-119 VIYNGSNVFPKERA
+119 
-133 EIIADYNEMGYHLV
+133 ADYNEMGYHLV
-147 KVQLNPVEYD
+147 TVQLHPVEYD
-157 PVSKKIHVNSLD
+157 PVSQKLFVSHLN
-169 FVLRYEQC
+169 FVLRY
-177 EDQSIQ
+177 DMVGVDGVQSQ
-183 PERQNARR
+183 KQSVRR
-191 ANLIKKVIRSMVVNP
+191 ANAIKKVIRSMVDNP
-206 QDVDR
+206 EDVDV
-211 FTDTRVHLV
+211 FTSSKVKLV
-220 GEDSQM
+220 GEAVMDVQTRVASASM
-226 KLSKSNPPFSIDV
+226 PIDV
-239 ISEQIPDYIII
+239 IQEQIPDYIII
-250 TSKDLKSEFQRLAN
+250 TNNKLKGEFQRLAD
-264 WKTQKGVPTIVKE
+264 WKTQKGVPTLVKDV
-277 LESIQEEYQGSDLAE
+277 ESIGKEYQGSDLAE
-292 KIHAYLQE
+292 KIHTYLQE
-300 CYRKWGAGLFVLLGG
+300 CYHKWGAGLFVLLGG
-315 DVNIIPARYFNVSPG
+315 DTNIIPARCYIYSNVE
-330 QKYAGDYPSDAY
+330 YPSDAY
-342 YTDLNCDWNANK
+342 YTDLESDWNANK
-354 NHLFTE
+354 NHIYKET
-360 WGKDK
+360 GDG
-365 MKQDRLCYIGRAS
+365 MNMDRLCYLGRAS
-378 VENVKEAK
+378 VEDIEEAK
-386 IFINKVLL
+386 TFINKVLM
-394 YEKMENMNT
+394 YEKMENVST
-403 KYLMNH
+403 EYLMNH
-409 LAASAYISKSEST
+409 LAISAYISKDES
-422 GKLYNDAKASINNYL
+422 KDSLYNDGKESINGYL
-437 SHYPQIKKWYL
+437 SHYPQITKWYL
-448 FDHYNCTCSQHD
+448 FDHYNCTCPRHH
-460 DKTIYHSGQELNKEH
+460 DKTMYHSGQELNKEH

-481 DGGDSGLNHFHVV
+481 DGGDSGLDHFHIV
-494 YHMDHSHPRALGTSS
+494 YHMDHSHPRALGASS
-509 IDKHESIYIQ
+509 KDKHESIYIQ
-519 DVDNLRNKDFLQIF
+519 DVNNLINGDYPLIM
-533 ISGGCMPAKFDED
+533 ISGGCKPAKFTED
-546 CIAEHFIN
+546 CIAEHFLTN
-554 TPNGGAV
+554 PLGGAV
-561 AFIGNSCFGVSDE
+561 AFIGNANDGYADE
-574 DYQYK
+574 TYQYNNFLAALYRK
-579 DFLNGLYK
+579 HIYHIGTILNQMINYNDFSTIH
-587 EQITSIGCLLSLM
+587 E
-600 IEESNQQYNGGY
+600 
-612 VLSLPDYYRLHL
+612 YYRLHL

-636 PQKLK
+636 PQKLE
-641 VNVTPT
+641 VYVTPT
-647 QIEAGTNTITVQITN
+647 QIAAGTNTITVQITN

-684 VNDTKPHS
+684 INDTKPHS
-692 FTFSPKTSGEMKVT
+692 FTFNPKTSGEMKVT
-706 VTARNFIPFEKSI
+706 VTARNYIPFEKSI

-819 CFCLTIN
+819 CFYLTIS

-1057 EAHTFDFDY
+1057 EAHTADFDY
-1066 DGQKEIW
+1066 DGQKEIFL
-1073 ITGNTDESTE
+1073 TGYTDEGTE
-1083 GTVVAIRPDG
+1083 GMVVAIRPDG

-1127 NGEQCIIVPTRNDKG
+1127 NGEQYIISLTRNYNKCD
-1142 DNYIICYSSLD
+1142 DYVTCYSSLD

-1161 KLWETHIDKI
+1161 MLWRTNIGMM
-1171 YSYRSVVVT
+1171 SCYRPPVVT
-1180 DIDAP
+1180 DVDAP
-1185 DGKGEKEIILRG
+1185 DGKGEKEIVFRSEFEKKPI
-1197 ESVNTP
+1197 
-1203 VIVLDAHGKEKMRTG
+1203 VIMDAHGNIKASFG
-1218 NTSGNFYGVPAVADL
+1218 NLSGDFFGEPAVADL

-1242 CGSSDGKVY
+1242 CGSSDGHVY

-1264 FFSRPGQTLNCS
+1264 FFSRPGQMLNCS
-1276 PTVCD
+1276 PTICD

-1291 ITTRSIDL
+1291 VTTRNTNL
-1299 SYIYAIKQNG
+1299 SYIYAIRQDG
-1309 SCVGNFTSDATQP
+1309 SCVGNFDSNASTPAC
-1322 ISIPYTD
+1322 IPYV
-1329 APGSGIE
+1329 SNCIE
-1336 HPISVGDING
+1336 HPLSVGDVNG
-1346 DGQPEV
+1346 DGRLEV
-1352 VVLGN
+1352 VALGYD
-1357 ECVRA
+1357 CVRIWSDA
-1362 WTHTGTLIFDRN
+1362 GELLINRS
-1374 LPGLFPNETWAIN
+1374 LPGLLTESYIN
-1387 VVCPLLA
+1387 LTCPLLA
-1394 DVDGDGSIDI
+1394 DVDGDDAIDI
-1404 IFHQDNLVY
+1404 VFHQDNLIY
-1413 AIHNDGTDVKG
+1413 ALHNDGTDITG
-1424 FPLSAPAHISNGVC
+1424 FPLSTADKMDNGVC
-1438 VSDMD
+1438 VSDVD
-1443 NDGKNEIIAVD
+1443 GDGKNEIIAAD
-1454 NDGNICAWKTDGK
+1454 KSGNIYAWKTNGK

-1485 YVPHYEDPKVLTSS
+1485 YIPHYEDPKVLTSS
-1499 AEWGGGAFTNDI
+1499 TEWGGGAFTNDI

-1579 AEKGAAV
+1579 AEKGAIV

>member
-1 MRRRIIS
+1 MKRIIP
-8 LISLWLVS
+8 LIFLLLAGYMAVR
-16 CLSVWAQIS
+16 AQIS
-25 GQLNLNTGDLSF
+25 GQAEVNVNDLSF
-37 SKQDNYDVVRWNASR
+37 SKQDGYDVIRWNGGD
-52 YKIQQIGAPELP
+52 YKIQQAGAPELP
-64 IAVQTFVV
+64 VILKTYVV
-72 PLNAKVT
+72 PLEAKLT
-79 GVDVFVK
+79 GVEVSV
-86 SRSAIDGTFMP
+86 SNRMAVNGNFMP
-97 YPAQPLVPVGK
+97 YP
-108 KDGKDF
+108 
-114 VQPDT
+114 VQPPIPITEKQDEVKFT
-119 VIYNGSNVFPKERA
+119 QPDASIYQGTEVYPKIKA
-133 EIIADYNEMGYHLV
+133 QIVADYNEMGYHLV
-147 KVQLNPVEYD
+147 TVQLHPVEYD
-157 PVSKKIHVNSLD
+157 PVSQKLFVSHLN
-169 FVLRYEQC
+169 FVLRY
-177 EDQSIQ
+177 DMVGVDGVQSQ
-183 PERQNARR
+183 KQSVRR
-191 ANLIKKVIRSMVVNP
+191 ANAIKKVIRSMVDNP
-206 QDVDR
+206 EDVDV
-211 FTDTRVHLV
+211 FTSSKVKLV
-220 GEDSQM
+220 GEAVMDVQTRVASASM
-226 KLSKSNPPFSIDV
+226 PIDV
-239 ISEQIPDYIII
+239 IQEQIPDYIII
-250 TSKDLKSEFQRLAN
+250 TNNKLKGEFQRLAD
-264 WKTQKGVPTIVKE
+264 WKTQKGVPTLVKDV
-277 LESIQEEYQGSDLAE
+277 ESIGKEYQGSDLAE
-292 KIHAYLQE
+292 KIHTYLQE
-300 CYRKWGAGLFVLLGG
+300 CYHKWGAGLFVLLGG
-315 DVNIIPARYFNVSPG
+315 DTNIIPARCYIYSNVE
-330 QKYAGDYPSDAY
+330 YPSDAY
-342 YTDLNCDWNANK
+342 YTDLESDWNANK
-354 NHLFTE
+354 NHIYKET
-360 WGKDK
+360 GDG
-365 MKQDRLCYIGRAS
+365 MNMDRLCYLGRAS
-378 VENVKEAK
+378 VEDIEEAK
-386 IFINKVLL
+386 TFINKVLM
-394 YEKMENMNT
+394 YEKMENVST
-403 KYLMNH
+403 EYLMNH
-409 LAASAYISKSEST
+409 LAISAYISKDES
-422 GKLYNDAKASINNYL
+422 KDSLYNDGKESINGYL
-437 SHYPQIKKWYL
+437 SHYPQITKWYL
-448 FDHYNCTCSQHD
+448 FDHYNCTCPRHH
-460 DKTIYHSGQELNKEH
+460 DKTMYHSGQELNKEH

-481 DGGDSGLNHFHVV
+481 DGGDSGLDHFHIV
-494 YHMDHSHPRALGTSS
+494 YHMDHSHPRALGASS
-509 IDKHESIYIQ
+509 KDKHESIYIQ
-519 DVDNLRNKDFLQIF
+519 DVNNLINGDYPLIM
-533 ISGGCMPAKFDED
+533 ISGGCKPAKFTED
-546 CIAEHFIN
+546 CIAEHFLTN
-554 TPNGGAV
+554 PLGGAV
-561 AFIGNSCFGVSDE
+561 AFIGNANDGYADE
-574 DYQYK
+574 TYQYNNFLAALYRK
-579 DFLNGLYK
+579 HIYHIGTILNQMINYNDFSTIH
-587 EQITSIGCLLSLM
+587 E
-600 IEESNQQYNGGY
+600 
-612 VLSLPDYYRLHL
+612 YYRLHL

-636 PQKLK
+636 PQKLE

-647 QIEAGTNTITVQITN
+647 QIAAGTNTITVQITN

-670 VCLMKDAEAYTVVT
+670 VCLMKDAEAYAVVT
-684 VNDTKPHS
+684 INDTKPHS
-692 FTFSPKTSGEMKVT
+692 FTFNPKTSGEMKVT
-706 VTARNFIPFEKSI
+706 VTARNYIPFEKSI

-819 CFCLTIN
+819 CFYLTIS

-910 INISNKYK
+910 VNISNKYK

-1057 EAHTFDFDY
+1057 EAHTADFDY
-1066 DGQKEIW
+1066 DGQKEIFL
-1073 ITGNTDESTE
+1073 TGYTDEGTE
-1083 GTVVAIRPDG
+1083 GMVVAIRPDG

-1127 NGEQCIIVPTRNDKG
+1127 NGEQYIISLTRNYNKCD
-1142 DNYIICYSSLD
+1142 DYVTCYSSLD

-1161 KLWETHIDKI
+1161 MLWRTNIGMM
-1171 YSYRSVVVT
+1171 SCYRPPVVT
-1180 DIDAP
+1180 DVDAP
-1185 DGKGEKEIILRG
+1185 DGKGEKEIVFRSEFEKKPI
-1197 ESVNTP
+1197 
-1203 VIVLDAHGKEKMRTG
+1203 VIMDAHGNIKASFG
-1218 NTSGNFYGVPAVADL
+1218 NLSGDFFGEPAVADL

-1242 CGSSDGKVY
+1242 CGSSDGHVY

-1264 FFSRPGQTLNCS
+1264 FFSRPGQMLNCS
-1276 PTVCD
+1276 PTICD

-1291 ITTRSIDL
+1291 VTTRNTNL
-1299 SYIYAIKQNG
+1299 SYIYAIRQDG
-1309 SCVGNFTSDATQP
+1309 SCVGNFDSNASTPAC
-1322 ISIPYTD
+1322 IPYV
-1329 APGSGIE
+1329 SNGIE
-1336 HPISVGDING
+1336 HPLSVGDVNG
-1346 DGQPEV
+1346 DGRLEV
-1352 VVLGN
+1352 VALGYD
-1357 ECVRA
+1357 CVRIWSDA
-1362 WTHTGTLIFDRN
+1362 GELLINRS
-1374 LPGLFPNETWAIN
+1374 LPGLLTESYIN
-1387 VVCPLLA
+1387 LTCPLLA
-1394 DVDGDGSIDI
+1394 DVDGDDAIDI
-1404 IFHQDNLVY
+1404 VFHQDNLIY
-1413 AIHNDGTDVKG
+1413 ALHNDGTDITG
-1424 FPLSAPAHISNGVC
+1424 FPLSTADKMDNGVC
-1438 VSDMD
+1438 VSDVD
-1443 NDGKNEIIAVD
+1443 GDGKNEIIAAD
-1454 NDGNICAWKTDGK
+1454 KSGNIYAWKTNGK

-1485 YVPHYEDPKVLTSS
+1485 YIPHYEDPKVLTSS
-1499 AEWGGGAFTNDI
+1499 TEWGGGAFTNDI

-1579 AEKGAAV
+1579 AEKGAIV

>member
-1 MRRRIIS
+1 MKRIIP
-8 LISLWLVS
+8 LIFLLLAGYMAVR
-16 CLSVWAQIS
+16 AQIS
-25 GQLNLNTGDLSF
+25 GQAEVNVNDLSF
-37 SKQDNYDVVRWNASR
+37 SKQDGYDVIRWNGGD
-52 YKIQQIGAPELP
+52 YKIQQAGAPELP
-64 IAVQTFVV
+64 VILKTYVV
-72 PLNAKVT
+72 PLEAKLT
-79 GVDVFVK
+79 GVEVSV
-86 SRSAIDGTFMP
+86 SNRMAVNGNFMP
-97 YPAQPLVPVGK
+97 YP
-108 KDGKDF
+108 
-114 VQPDT
+114 VQPPIPITEKQDEVKFT
-119 VIYNGSNVFPKERA
+119 QPDASIYQGTEVYPKIKA
-133 EIIADYNEMGYHLV
+133 QIVADYNEMGYHLV
-147 KVQLNPVEYD
+147 TVQLHPVEYD
-157 PVSKKIHVNSLD
+157 PVSQKLFVSHLN
-169 FVLRYEQC
+169 FVLRY
-177 EDQSIQ
+177 DMVGVDGVQSQ
-183 PERQNARR
+183 KQSVRR
-191 ANLIKKVIRSMVVNP
+191 ANAIKKVIRSMVDNP
-206 QDVDR
+206 EDVDV
-211 FTDTRVHLV
+211 FTSSKVKLV
-220 GEDSQM
+220 GEAVMDVQTRVASASM
-226 KLSKSNPPFSIDV
+226 PIDV
-239 ISEQIPDYIII
+239 IQEQIPDYIII
-250 TSKDLKSEFQRLAN
+250 TNNKLKGEFQRLAD
-264 WKTQKGVPTIVKE
+264 WKTQKGVPTLVKDV
-277 LESIQEEYQGSDLAE
+277 ESIGKEYQGSDLAE
-292 KIHAYLQE
+292 KIHTYLQE
-300 CYRKWGAGLFVLLGG
+300 CYHKWGAGLFVLLGG
-315 DVNIIPARYFNVSPG
+315 DTNIIPARCYIYSNVE
-330 QKYAGDYPSDAY
+330 YPSDAY
-342 YTDLNCDWNANK
+342 YTDLESDWNANK
-354 NHLFTE
+354 NHIYKET
-360 WGKDK
+360 GDG
-365 MKQDRLCYIGRAS
+365 MNMDRLCYLGRAS
-378 VENVKEAK
+378 VEDIEEAK
-386 IFINKVLL
+386 TFINKVLM
-394 YEKMENMNT
+394 YEKMENVST
-403 KYLMNH
+403 EYLMNH
-409 LAASAYISKSEST
+409 LAISAYISKDES
-422 GKLYNDAKASINNYL
+422 KDSLYNDGKESINGYL
-437 SHYPQIKKWYL
+437 SHYPQITKWYL
-448 FDHYNCTCSQHD
+448 FDHYNCTCPRHH
-460 DKTIYHSGQELNKEH
+460 DKTMYHSGQELNKEH

-481 DGGDSGLNHFHVV
+481 DGGDSGLDHFHIV
-494 YHMDHSHPRALGTSS
+494 YHMDHSHPRALGASS
-509 IDKHESIYIQ
+509 KDKHESIYIQ
-519 DVDNLRNKDFLQIF
+519 DVNNLINGDYPLIM
-533 ISGGCMPAKFDED
+533 ISGGCKPAKFTED
-546 CIAEHFIN
+546 CIAEHFLTN
-554 TPNGGAV
+554 PLGGAV
-561 AFIGNSCFGVSDE
+561 AFIGNANDGYADE
-574 DYQYK
+574 TYQYNNFLAALYRK
-579 DFLNGLYK
+579 HIYHIGTILNQMINYNDFSTIH
-587 EQITSIGCLLSLM
+587 E
-600 IEESNQQYNGGY
+600 
-612 VLSLPDYYRLHL
+612 YYRLHL

-636 PQKLK
+636 PQKLE
-641 VNVTPT
+641 VYVTPT
-647 QIEAGTNTITVQITN
+647 QIAAGTNTITVQITN

-684 VNDTKPHS
+684 INDTKPHS
-692 FTFSPKTSGEMKVT
+692 FTFNPKTSGEMKVT
-706 VTARNFIPFEKSI
+706 VTARNYIPFEKSI

-792 PVPGQTQFSFKI
+792 PVPGQTQFCFKI

-819 CFCLTIN
+819 CFYLTIS

-1057 EAHTFDFDY
+1057 EAHTADFDY
-1066 DGQKEIW
+1066 DGQKEIFL
-1073 ITGNTDESTE
+1073 TGYTDEGTE
-1083 GTVVAIRPDG
+1083 GMVVAIRPDG

-1127 NGEQCIIVPTRNDKG
+1127 NGEQYIISLTRNYNKCD
-1142 DNYIICYSSLD
+1142 DYVTCYSSLD

-1161 KLWETHIDKI
+1161 MLWRTNIGMM
-1171 YSYRSVVVT
+1171 SCYRPPVVT
-1180 DIDAP
+1180 DVDAP
-1185 DGKGEKEIILRG
+1185 DGKGEKEIVFRSEFEKKPI
-1197 ESVNTP
+1197 
-1203 VIVLDAHGKEKMRTG
+1203 VIMDAHGNIKASFG
-1218 NTSGNFYGVPAVADL
+1218 NLSGDFFGEPAVADL

-1242 CGSSDGKVY
+1242 CGSSDGHVY

-1264 FFSRPGQTLNCS
+1264 FFSRPGQMLNCS
-1276 PTVCD
+1276 PTICD

-1291 ITTRSIDL
+1291 VTTRNTNL
-1299 SYIYAIKQNG
+1299 SYIYAIRQDG
-1309 SCVGNFTSDATQP
+1309 SCVGNFDSNASTPAC
-1322 ISIPYTD
+1322 IPYV
-1329 APGSGIE
+1329 SNGIE
-1336 HPISVGDING
+1336 HPLSVGDVNG
-1346 DGQPEV
+1346 DGRLEV
-1352 VVLGN
+1352 VALGYD
-1357 ECVRA
+1357 CVRIWSDA
-1362 WTHTGTLIFDRN
+1362 GELLINRS
-1374 LPGLFPNETWAIN
+1374 LPGLLTESYIN
-1387 VVCPLLA
+1387 LTCPLLA
-1394 DVDGDGSIDI
+1394 DVDGDDAIDI
-1404 IFHQDNLVY
+1404 VFHQDNLIY
-1413 AIHNDGTDVKG
+1413 ALHNDGTDITG
-1424 FPLSAPAHISNGVC
+1424 FPLSTADKMDNGVC
-1438 VSDMD
+1438 VSDVD
-1443 NDGKNEIIAVD
+1443 GDGKNEIIAAD
-1454 NDGNICAWKTDGK
+1454 KSGNIYAWKTNGK

-1485 YVPHYEDPKVLTSS
+1485 YIPHYEDPKVLTSS
-1499 AEWGGGAFTNDI
+1499 TEWGGGAFTNDI

-1579 AEKGAAV
+1579 AEKGAIV

>member
-1 MRRRIIS
+1 MKRIIP
-8 LISLWLVS
+8 LIFLLLAGYMAVR
-16 CLSVWAQIS
+16 AQIS
-25 GQLNLNTGDLSF
+25 GQAEVNVNDLSF
-37 SKQDNYDVVRWNASR
+37 SKQDGYDVIRWNGGD
-52 YKIQQIGAPELP
+52 YKIQQAGAPELP
-64 IAVQTFVV
+64 VILKTYVV
-72 PLNAKVT
+72 PLEAKLT
-79 GVDVFVK
+79 GVEVSV
-86 SRSAIDGTFMP
+86 SNRMAVNGNFMP
-97 YPAQPLVPVGK
+97 YP
-108 KDGKDF
+108 
-114 VQPDT
+114 VQPPIPITEKQDEVKFT
-119 VIYNGSNVFPKERA
+119 QPDASIYQGTEVYPKIKA
-133 EIIADYNEMGYHLV
+133 QIVADYNEMGYHLV
-147 KVQLNPVEYD
+147 TVQLHPVEYD
-157 PVSKKIHVNSLD
+157 PVSQKLFVSHLN
-169 FVLRYEQC
+169 FVLRY
-177 EDQSIQ
+177 DMVGVDGVQSQ
-183 PERQNARR
+183 KQSVRR
-191 ANLIKKVIRSMVVNP
+191 ANAIKKVIRSMVDNP
-206 QDVDR
+206 EDVDV
-211 FTDTRVHLV
+211 FTSSKVKLV
-220 GEDSQM
+220 GEAVMDVQTRVASTSM
-226 KLSKSNPPFSIDV
+226 PIDV
-239 ISEQIPDYIII
+239 IQEQIPDYIII
-250 TSKDLKSEFQRLAN
+250 TNNKLKGEFQRLAD
-264 WKTQKGVPTIVKE
+264 WKTQKGVPTLVKDV
-277 LESIQEEYQGSDLAE
+277 ESIGKEYQGSDLAE
-292 KIHAYLQE
+292 KIHTYLQE
-300 CYRKWGAGLFVLLGG
+300 CYHKWGAGLFVLLGG
-315 DVNIIPARYFNVSPG
+315 DTNIIPARCYIYSNVE
-330 QKYAGDYPSDAY
+330 YPSDAY
-342 YTDLNCDWNANK
+342 YTDLESDWNANK
-354 NHLFTE
+354 NHIYKET
-360 WGKDK
+360 GDG
-365 MKQDRLCYIGRAS
+365 MNMDRLCYLGRAS
-378 VENVKEAK
+378 VEDIEEAK
-386 IFINKVLL
+386 TFINKVLM
-394 YEKMENMNT
+394 YEKMENVST
-403 KYLMNH
+403 EYLMNH
-409 LAASAYISKSEST
+409 LAISAYISKDES
-422 GKLYNDAKASINNYL
+422 KDSLYNDGKESINGYL
-437 SHYPQIKKWYL
+437 SHYPQITKWYL
-448 FDHYNCTCSQHD
+448 FDHYNCTCPRHH
-460 DKTIYHSGQELNKEH
+460 DKTMYHSGQELNKEH

-481 DGGDSGLNHFHVV
+481 DGGDSGLDHFHIV
-494 YHMDHSHPRALGTSS
+494 YHMDHSHPRALGASS
-509 IDKHESIYIQ
+509 KDKHESIYIQ
-519 DVDNLRNKDFLQIF
+519 DVNNLINGDYPLIM
-533 ISGGCMPAKFDED
+533 ISGGCKPAKFTED
-546 CIAEHFIN
+546 CIAEHFLTN
-554 TPNGGAV
+554 PLGGAV
-561 AFIGNSCFGVSDE
+561 AFIGNANDGYADE
-574 DYQYK
+574 TYQYNNFLAALYRK
-579 DFLNGLYK
+579 HIYHIGTILNQMINYNDFSTIH
-587 EQITSIGCLLSLM
+587 E
-600 IEESNQQYNGGY
+600 
-612 VLSLPDYYRLHL
+612 YYRLHL

-636 PQKLK
+636 PQKLE
-641 VNVTPT
+641 VYVTPT
-647 QIEAGTNTITVQITN
+647 QIAAGTNTITVQITN

-684 VNDTKPHS
+684 INDTKPHS
-692 FTFSPKTSGEMKVT
+692 FTFNPKTSGEMKVT
-706 VTARNFIPFEKSI
+706 VTARNYIPFEKSI

-819 CFCLTIN
+819 CFYLTIS

-1057 EAHTFDFDY
+1057 EAHTADFDY
-1066 DGQKEIW
+1066 DGQKEIFL
-1073 ITGNTDESTE
+1073 TGYTDEGTE
-1083 GTVVAIRPDG
+1083 GMVVAIRPDG

-1127 NGEQCIIVPTRNDKG
+1127 NGEQYIISLTRNYNKCD
-1142 DNYIICYSSLD
+1142 DYVTCYSSLD

-1161 KLWETHIDKI
+1161 MLWRTNIGMM
-1171 YSYRSVVVT
+1171 SCYRPPVVT
-1180 DIDAP
+1180 DVDAP
-1185 DGKGEKEIILRG
+1185 DGKGEKEIVFRSEFEKKPI
-1197 ESVNTP
+1197 
-1203 VIVLDAHGKEKMRTG
+1203 VIMDAHGNIKASFG
-1218 NTSGNFYGVPAVADL
+1218 NLSGDFFGEPAVADL

-1242 CGSSDGKVY
+1242 CGSSDGHVY

-1264 FFSRPGQTLNCS
+1264 FFSRPGQMLNCS
-1276 PTVCD
+1276 PTICD

-1291 ITTRSIDL
+1291 VTTRNTNL
-1299 SYIYAIKQNG
+1299 SYIYAIRQDG
-1309 SCVGNFTSDATQP
+1309 SCVGNFDSNASTPAC
-1322 ISIPYTD
+1322 IPYV
-1329 APGSGIE
+1329 SNGIE
-1336 HPISVGDING
+1336 HPLSVGDVNG
-1346 DGQPEV
+1346 DGRLEV
-1352 VVLGN
+1352 VALGYD
-1357 ECVRA
+1357 CVRIWSDA
-1362 WTHTGTLIFDRN
+1362 GELLINRS
-1374 LPGLFPNETWAIN
+1374 LPGLLTESYIN
-1387 VVCPLLA
+1387 LTCPLLA
-1394 DVDGDGSIDI
+1394 DVDGDDAIDI
-1404 IFHQDNLVY
+1404 VFHQDNLIY
-1413 AIHNDGTDVKG
+1413 ALHNDGTDITG
-1424 FPLSAPAHISNGVC
+1424 FPLSTADKMDNGVC
-1438 VSDMD
+1438 VSDVD
-1443 NDGKNEIIAVD
+1443 GDGKNEIIAAD
-1454 NDGNICAWKTDGK
+1454 KSGNIYAWKTNGK

-1485 YVPHYEDPKVLTSS
+1485 YIPHYEDPKVLTSS
-1499 AEWGGGAFTNDI
+1499 TEWGGGAFTNDI

-1579 AEKGAAV
+1579 AEKGAIV

>member
-1 MRRRIIS
+1 MKRIIP
-8 LISLWLVS
+8 LIFLLLAGYMAVR
-16 CLSVWAQIS
+16 AQIS
-25 GQLNLNTGDLSF
+25 GQAEVNVNDLSF
-37 SKQDNYDVVRWNASR
+37 SKQDGYDVIRWNGGD
-52 YKIQQIGAPELP
+52 YKIQQAGAPELP
-64 IAVQTFVV
+64 VILKTYVV
-72 PLNAKVT
+72 PLEAKLT
-79 GVDVFVK
+79 GVEVSV
-86 SRSAIDGTFMP
+86 SNRMAVNGNFMP
-97 YPAQPLVPVGK
+97 YP
-108 KDGKDF
+108 
-114 VQPDT
+114 VQPPIPITEKQDEVKFT
-119 VIYNGSNVFPKERA
+119 QPDASIYQGTEVYPKIKA
-133 EIIADYNEMGYHLV
+133 QIVADYNEMGYHLV
-147 KVQLNPVEYD
+147 TVQLHPVEYD
-157 PVSKKIHVNSLD
+157 PVSQKLFVSHLN
-169 FVLRYEQC
+169 FVLRY
-177 EDQSIQ
+177 DMVGVDGVQSQ
-183 PERQNARR
+183 KQSVRR
-191 ANLIKKVIRSMVVNP
+191 ANAIKKVIRSMVDNP
-206 QDVDR
+206 EDVDV
-211 FTDTRVHLV
+211 FTSSKVKLV
-220 GEDSQM
+220 GEAVMDVQTRVASASM
-226 KLSKSNPPFSIDV
+226 PIDV
-239 ISEQIPDYIII
+239 IQEQIPDYIII
-250 TSKDLKSEFQRLAN
+250 TNNELKGEFQRLAD
-264 WKTQKGVPTIVKE
+264 WKTQKGVPTLVKDV
-277 LESIQEEYQGSDLAE
+277 ESIGKEYQGSDLAE
-292 KIHAYLQE
+292 KIHTYLQE
-300 CYRKWGAGLFVLLGG
+300 CYHKWGAGLFVLLGG
-315 DVNIIPARYFNVSPG
+315 DTNIIPARCYIYSNVE
-330 QKYAGDYPSDAY
+330 YPSDAY
-342 YTDLNCDWNANK
+342 YTDLESDWNANK
-354 NHLFTE
+354 NHIYKET
-360 WGKDK
+360 GDGIN
-365 MKQDRLCYIGRAS
+365 MDRLCYLGRAS
-378 VENVKEAK
+378 VEDIEEAK
-386 IFINKVLL
+386 TFINKVLM
-394 YEKMENMNT
+394 YEKMENVST
-403 KYLMNH
+403 EYLMNH
-409 LAASAYISKSEST
+409 LAISAYISKDES
-422 GKLYNDAKASINNYL
+422 KDSLYNDGKESINGYL
-437 SHYPQIKKWYL
+437 SHYPQITKWYL
-448 FDHYNCTCSQHD
+448 FDHYNCTCPRHH
-460 DKTIYHSGQELNKEH
+460 DKTMYHSGQELNKEH

-481 DGGDSGLNHFHVV
+481 DGGDSGLDHFHIV
-494 YHMDHSHPRALGTSS
+494 YHMDHSHPRALGASS
-509 IDKHESIYIQ
+509 KDKHESIYIQ
-519 DVDNLRNKDFLQIF
+519 DVNNLINGDYPLIM
-533 ISGGCMPAKFDED
+533 ISGGCKPAKFTED
-546 CIAEHFIN
+546 CIAEHFLTN
-554 TPNGGAV
+554 PLGGAV
-561 AFIGNSCFGVSDE
+561 AFIGNANDGYADE
-574 DYQYK
+574 TYQYNNFLAALYRK
-579 DFLNGLYK
+579 HIYHIGTILNQMINYNDFSTIH
-587 EQITSIGCLLSLM
+587 E
-600 IEESNQQYNGGY
+600 
-612 VLSLPDYYRLHL
+612 YYRLHL

-636 PQKLK
+636 PQKLE
-641 VNVTPT
+641 VYVTPT
-647 QIEAGTNTITVQITN
+647 QIAAGTNTITVQITN

-684 VNDTKPHS
+684 INDTKPHS
-692 FTFSPKTSGEMKVT
+692 FTFNPKTSGEMKVT
-706 VTARNFIPFEKSI
+706 VTARNYIPFEKSI

-819 CFCLTIN
+819 CFYLTIS

-1057 EAHTFDFDY
+1057 EAHTADFDY
-1066 DGQKEIW
+1066 DGQKEIFL
-1073 ITGNTDESTE
+1073 TGYTDEGTE
-1083 GTVVAIRPDG
+1083 GMVVAIRPDG

-1127 NGEQCIIVPTRNDKG
+1127 NGEQYIISLTRNYNKCD
-1142 DNYIICYSSLD
+1142 DYVTCYSSLD

-1161 KLWETHIDKI
+1161 MLWRTNIGMM
-1171 YSYRSVVVT
+1171 SCYRPPVVT
-1180 DIDAP
+1180 DVDAP
-1185 DGKGEKEIILRG
+1185 DGKGEKEIVFRSEFEKKPI
-1197 ESVNTP
+1197 
-1203 VIVLDAHGKEKMRTG
+1203 VIMDAHGNIKASFG
-1218 NTSGNFYGVPAVADL
+1218 NLSGDFFGEPAVADL

-1242 CGSSDGKVY
+1242 CGSSDGHVY

-1264 FFSRPGQTLNCS
+1264 FFSRPGQMLNCS
-1276 PTVCD
+1276 PTICD

-1291 ITTRSIDL
+1291 VTTRNTNL
-1299 SYIYAIKQNG
+1299 SYIYAIRQDG
-1309 SCVGNFTSDATQP
+1309 SCVGNFDSNASTPAC
-1322 ISIPYTD
+1322 IPYV
-1329 APGSGIE
+1329 SNGIE
-1336 HPISVGDING
+1336 HPLSVGDVNG
-1346 DGQPEV
+1346 DGRLEV
-1352 VVLGN
+1352 VALGYD
-1357 ECVRA
+1357 CVRIWSDA
-1362 WTHTGTLIFDRN
+1362 GELLINRS
-1374 LPGLFPNETWAIN
+1374 LPGLLTESYIN
-1387 VVCPLLA
+1387 LTCPLLA
-1394 DVDGDGSIDI
+1394 DVDGDDAIDI
-1404 IFHQDNLVY
+1404 VFHQDNLIY
-1413 AIHNDGTDVKG
+1413 ALHNDGTDITG
-1424 FPLSAPAHISNGVC
+1424 FPLSTADKMDNGVC
-1438 VSDMD
+1438 VSDVD
-1443 NDGKNEIIAVD
+1443 GDGKNEIIAAD
-1454 NDGNICAWKTDGK
+1454 KSGNIYAWKTNGK

-1485 YVPHYEDPKVLTSS
+1485 YIPHYEDPKVLTSS
-1499 AEWGGGAFTNDI
+1499 TEWGGGAFTNDI

-1579 AEKGAAV
+1579 AEKGAIV

>member
-1 MRRRIIS
+1 MKRIIP
-8 LISLWLVS
+8 LIFLLLAGYMAVR
-16 CLSVWAQIS
+16 AQIS
-25 GQLNLNTGDLSF
+25 GQAEVNVNDLSF
-37 SKQDNYDVVRWNASR
+37 SKQDGYDVIRWNGGD
-52 YKIQQIGAPELP
+52 YKIQQAGAPELP
-64 IAVQTFVV
+64 VILKTYVV
-72 PLNAKVT
+72 PLEAKLT
-79 GVDVFVK
+79 GVEVSV
-86 SRSAIDGTFMP
+86 SNRMAVNGNFMP
-97 YPAQPLVPVGK
+97 YP
-108 KDGKDF
+108 
-114 VQPDT
+114 VQPPIPITEKQDEVKFT
-119 VIYNGSNVFPKERA
+119 QPDASIYQGTEVYPKIKA
-133 EIIADYNEMGYHLV
+133 QIVADYNEMGYHLV
-147 KVQLNPVEYD
+147 TVQLHPVEYD
-157 PVSKKIHVNSLD
+157 PVSQKLFVSHLN
-169 FVLRYEQC
+169 FVLRY
-177 EDQSIQ
+177 DMVGVDGVQSQ
-183 PERQNARR
+183 KQSVRR
-191 ANLIKKVIRSMVVNP
+191 ANAIKKVIRSMVDNP
-206 QDVDR
+206 EDVDV
-211 FTDTRVHLV
+211 FTSSKVKLV
-220 GEDSQM
+220 GEAVMDVQTRVASASM
-226 KLSKSNPPFSIDV
+226 PIDV
-239 ISEQIPDYIII
+239 IQEQIPDYIII
-250 TSKDLKSEFQRLAN
+250 TNNELKGEFQRLAD
-264 WKTQKGVPTIVKE
+264 WKTQKGVPTLVKDV
-277 LESIQEEYQGSDLAE
+277 ESIGKEYQGSDLAE
-292 KIHAYLQE
+292 KIHTYLQE
-300 CYRKWGAGLFVLLGG
+300 CYHKWGAGLFVLLGG
-315 DVNIIPARYFNVSPG
+315 DTNIIPARCYIYSNVE
-330 QKYAGDYPSDAY
+330 YPSDAY
-342 YTDLNCDWNANK
+342 YTDLESDWNANK
-354 NHLFTE
+354 NHIYKET
-360 WGKDK
+360 GDG
-365 MKQDRLCYIGRAS
+365 MNMDRLCYLGRAS
-378 VENVKEAK
+378 VEDIEEAK
-386 IFINKVLL
+386 TFINKVLM
-394 YEKMENMNT
+394 YEKMENVST
-403 KYLMNH
+403 EYLMNH
-409 LAASAYISKSEST
+409 LAISAYISKDES
-422 GKLYNDAKASINNYL
+422 KDSLYNDGKESINGYL
-437 SHYPQIKKWYL
+437 SHYPQITKWYL
-448 FDHYNCTCSQHD
+448 FDHYNCTCPRHH
-460 DKTIYHSGQELNKEH
+460 DKTMYHSGQELNKEH

-481 DGGDSGLNHFHVV
+481 DGGDSGLDHFHIV
-494 YHMDHSHPRALGTSS
+494 YHMDHSHPRALGASS
-509 IDKHESIYIQ
+509 KDKHESIYIQ
-519 DVDNLRNKDFLQIF
+519 DVNNLINGDYPLIM
-533 ISGGCMPAKFDED
+533 ISGGCKPAKFTED
-546 CIAEHFIN
+546 CIAEHFLTN
-554 TPNGGAV
+554 PLGGAV
-561 AFIGNSCFGVSDE
+561 AFIGNANDGYADE
-574 DYQYK
+574 TYQYNNFLAALYRK
-579 DFLNGLYK
+579 HIYHIGTILNQMINYNDFSTIH
-587 EQITSIGCLLSLM
+587 E
-600 IEESNQQYNGGY
+600 
-612 VLSLPDYYRLHL
+612 YYRLHL

-636 PQKLK
+636 PQKLE
-641 VNVTPT
+641 VYVTPT
-647 QIEAGTNTITVQITN
+647 QIAAGTNTITVQITN

-670 VCLMKDAEAYTVVT
+670 VCLMKDAEAYAVVT
-684 VNDTKPHS
+684 INDTKPHS
-692 FTFSPKTSGEMKVT
+692 FTFNPKTSGEMKVT
-706 VTARNFIPFEKSI
+706 VTARNYIPFEKSI

-819 CFCLTIN
+819 CFYLTIS

-1057 EAHTFDFDY
+1057 EAHTADFDY
-1066 DGQKEIW
+1066 DGQKEIFL
-1073 ITGNTDESTE
+1073 TGYTDEGTE
-1083 GTVVAIRPDG
+1083 GMVVAIRPDG

-1127 NGEQCIIVPTRNDKG
+1127 NGEQYIISLTRNYNKCD
-1142 DNYIICYSSLD
+1142 DYVTCYSSLD

-1161 KLWETHIDKI
+1161 MLWRTNIGMM
-1171 YSYRSVVVT
+1171 SCYRPPVVT
-1180 DIDAP
+1180 DVDAP
-1185 DGKGEKEIILRG
+1185 DGKGEKEIVFRSEFEKKPI
-1197 ESVNTP
+1197 
-1203 VIVLDAHGKEKMRTG
+1203 VIMDAHGNIKASFG
-1218 NTSGNFYGVPAVADL
+1218 NLSGDFFGEPAVADL

-1242 CGSSDGKVY
+1242 CGSSDGHVY

-1264 FFSRPGQTLNCS
+1264 FFSRPGQMLNCS
-1276 PTVCD
+1276 PTICD

-1291 ITTRSIDL
+1291 VTTRNTNL
-1299 SYIYAIKQNG
+1299 SYIYAIRQDG
-1309 SCVGNFTSDATQP
+1309 SCVGNFDSNASTPAC
-1322 ISIPYTD
+1322 IPYV
-1329 APGSGIE
+1329 SNGIE
-1336 HPISVGDING
+1336 HPLSVGDVNG
-1346 DGQPEV
+1346 DGRLEV
-1352 VVLGN
+1352 VALGYD
-1357 ECVRA
+1357 CVRIWSDA
-1362 WTHTGTLIFDRN
+1362 GELLINRS
-1374 LPGLFPNETWAIN
+1374 LPGLLTESYIN
-1387 VVCPLLA
+1387 LTCPLLA
-1394 DVDGDGSIDI
+1394 DVDGDDAIDI
-1404 IFHQDNLVY
+1404 VFHQDNLIY
-1413 AIHNDGTDVKG
+1413 ALHNDGTDITG
-1424 FPLSAPAHISNGVC
+1424 FPLSTADKMDNGVC
-1438 VSDMD
+1438 VSDVD
-1443 NDGKNEIIAVD
+1443 GDGKNEIIAAD
-1454 NDGNICAWKTDGK
+1454 KSGNIYAWKTNGK

-1485 YVPHYEDPKVLTSS
+1485 YIPHYEDPKVLTSS
-1499 AEWGGGAFTNDI
+1499 TEWGGGAFTNDI

-1579 AEKGAAV
+1579 AEKGAIV

>member
-1 MRRRIIS
+1 MKRIIP
-8 LISLWLVS
+8 LIFLLLAGYMAVR
-16 CLSVWAQIS
+16 AQIS
-25 GQLNLNTGDLSF
+25 GQAEVNVNDLSF
-37 SKQDNYDVVRWNASR
+37 SKQDGYDVIRWNGGD
-52 YKIQQIGAPELP
+52 YKIQQAGAPELP
-64 IAVQTFVV
+64 VILKTYVV
-72 PLNAKVT
+72 PLEAKLT
-79 GVDVFVK
+79 GVEVSV
-86 SRSAIDGTFMP
+86 SNRMAVNGNFMP
-97 YPAQPLVPVGK
+97 YP
-108 KDGKDF
+108 
-114 VQPDT
+114 VQPPIPITEKQDEVKFT
-119 VIYNGSNVFPKERA
+119 QPDASIYQGTEVYPKIKA
-133 EIIADYNEMGYHLV
+133 QIVADYNEMGYHLV
-147 KVQLNPVEYD
+147 TVQLHPVEYD
-157 PVSKKIHVNSLD
+157 PVSQKLFVSHLN
-169 FVLRYEQC
+169 FVLRY
-177 EDQSIQ
+177 DMVGVDGVQSQ
-183 PERQNARR
+183 KQSVRR
-191 ANLIKKVIRSMVVNP
+191 ANAIKKVIRSMVDNP
-206 QDVDR
+206 EDVDV
-211 FTDTRVHLV
+211 FTSSKVKLV
-220 GEDSQM
+220 GEAVMDVQTRVASASM
-226 KLSKSNPPFSIDV
+226 PIDV
-239 ISEQIPDYIII
+239 IQEQIPDYIII
-250 TSKDLKSEFQRLAN
+250 TNNKLKGEFQRLAD
-264 WKTQKGVPTIVKE
+264 WKTQKGVPTLVKDV
-277 LESIQEEYQGSDLAE
+277 ESIGKEYQGSDLAE
-292 KIHAYLQE
+292 KIHTYLQE
-300 CYRKWGAGLFVLLGG
+300 CYHKWGAGLFVLLGG
-315 DVNIIPARYFNVSPG
+315 DTNIIPARCYIYSNVE
-330 QKYAGDYPSDAY
+330 YPSDAY
-342 YTDLNCDWNANK
+342 YTDLESDWNANK
-354 NHLFTE
+354 NHIYKET
-360 WGKDK
+360 GDG
-365 MKQDRLCYIGRAS
+365 MNMDRLCYLGRAS
-378 VENVKEAK
+378 VEDIEEAK
-386 IFINKVLL
+386 TFINKVLM
-394 YEKMENMNT
+394 YEKMENVST
-403 KYLMNH
+403 EYLMNH
-409 LAASAYISKSEST
+409 LAISAYISKDES
-422 GKLYNDAKASINNYL
+422 KDSLYNDGKESINGYL
-437 SHYPQIKKWYL
+437 SHYPQITKWYL
-448 FDHYNCTCSQHD
+448 FDHYNCTCPRHH
-460 DKTIYHSGQELNKEH
+460 DKTMYHSGQELNKEH

-481 DGGDSGLNHFHVV
+481 DGGDSGLDHFHIV
-494 YHMDHSHPRALGTSS
+494 YHMDHSHPRALGASS
-509 IDKHESIYIQ
+509 KDKHESIYIQ
-519 DVDNLRNKDFLQIF
+519 DVNNLINGDYPLIM
-533 ISGGCMPAKFDED
+533 ISGGCKPAKFTED
-546 CIAEHFIN
+546 CIAEHFLTN
-554 TPNGGAV
+554 PLGGAV
-561 AFIGNSCFGVSDE
+561 AFIGNANDGYADE
-574 DYQYK
+574 TYQYNNFLAALYRK
-579 DFLNGLYK
+579 HIYHIGTILNQMINYNDFSTIH
-587 EQITSIGCLLSLM
+587 E
-600 IEESNQQYNGGY
+600 
-612 VLSLPDYYRLHL
+612 YYRLHL

-636 PQKLK
+636 PQKLE
-641 VNVTPT
+641 VYVTPT
-647 QIEAGTNTITVQITN
+647 QIAAGTNTITVQITN

-670 VCLMKDAEAYTVVT
+670 VCLMKDTEAYTVVT
-684 VNDTKPHS
+684 INDTKPHS
-692 FTFSPKTSGEMKVT
+692 FTFNPKTSGEMKVT
-706 VTARNFIPFEKSI
+706 VTARNYIPFEKSI

-819 CFCLTIN
+819 CFYLTIS

-1057 EAHTFDFDY
+1057 EAHTADFDY
-1066 DGQKEIW
+1066 DGQKEIFL
-1073 ITGNTDESTE
+1073 TGYTDEGTE
-1083 GTVVAIRPDG
+1083 GMVVAIRPDG

-1127 NGEQCIIVPTRNDKG
+1127 NGEQYIISLTRNYNKCD
-1142 DNYIICYSSLD
+1142 DYVTCYSSLD

-1161 KLWETHIDKI
+1161 MLWRTNIGMM
-1171 YSYRSVVVT
+1171 SCYRPPVVT
-1180 DIDAP
+1180 DVDAP
-1185 DGKGEKEIILRG
+1185 DGKGEKEIVFRSEFEKKPI
-1197 ESVNTP
+1197 
-1203 VIVLDAHGKEKMRTG
+1203 VIMDAHGNIKASFG
-1218 NTSGNFYGVPAVADL
+1218 NLSGDFFGEPAVADL

-1242 CGSSDGKVY
+1242 CGSSDGHVY

-1264 FFSRPGQTLNCS
+1264 FFSRPGQMLNCS
-1276 PTVCD
+1276 PTICD

-1291 ITTRSIDL
+1291 VTTRNTNL
-1299 SYIYAIKQNG
+1299 SYIYAIRQDG
-1309 SCVGNFTSDATQP
+1309 SCVGNFDSNASTPAC
-1322 ISIPYTD
+1322 IPYV
-1329 APGSGIE
+1329 SNGIE
-1336 HPISVGDING
+1336 HPLSVGDVNG
-1346 DGQPEV
+1346 DGRLEV
-1352 VVLGN
+1352 VALGYD
-1357 ECVRA
+1357 CVRIWSDA
-1362 WTHTGTLIFDRN
+1362 GELLINRS
-1374 LPGLFPNETWAIN
+1374 LPGLLTESYIN
-1387 VVCPLLA
+1387 LTCPLLA
-1394 DVDGDGSIDI
+1394 DVNGDDAIDI
-1404 IFHQDNLVY
+1404 VFHQDNLIY
-1413 AIHNDGTDVKG
+1413 ALHNDGTDITG
-1424 FPLSAPAHISNGVC
+1424 FPLSTADKMDNGVC
-1438 VSDMD
+1438 VSDVD
-1443 NDGKNEIIAVD
+1443 GDGKNEIIAAD
-1454 NDGNICAWKTDGK
+1454 KSGNIYAWKTNGK

-1485 YVPHYEDPKVLTSS
+1485 YIPHYEDPKVLTSS
-1499 AEWGGGAFTNDI
+1499 TEWGGGAFTNDI

-1579 AEKGAAV
+1579 AEKGAIV

>member
-1 MRRRIIS
+1 MKRIIP
-8 LISLWLVS
+8 LIFLLLAGYMAVR
-16 CLSVWAQIS
+16 AQIS
-25 GQLNLNTGDLSF
+25 GQAEVNVNDLSF
-37 SKQDNYDVVRWNASR
+37 SKQDGYDVIRWNGGD
-52 YKIQQIGAPELP
+52 YKIQQAGAPELP
-64 IAVQTFVV
+64 VILKTYVV
-72 PLNAKVT
+72 PLEAKLT
-79 GVDVFVK
+79 GVEVSV
-86 SRSAIDGTFMP
+86 SNRMAVNGNFMP
-97 YPAQPLVPVGK
+97 YP
-108 KDGKDF
+108 
-114 VQPDT
+114 VQPPIPITEKQDEVKFT
-119 VIYNGSNVFPKERA
+119 QPDASIYQGTEVYPKIKA
-133 EIIADYNEMGYHLV
+133 QIVADYNEMGYHLV
-147 KVQLNPVEYD
+147 TVQLHPVEYD
-157 PVSKKIHVNSLD
+157 PVSQKL
-169 FVLRYEQC
+169 FVSHLNFILRY
-177 EDQSIQ
+177 DMVGVDGVQSQ
-183 PERQNARR
+183 KQSVRR
-191 ANLIKKVIRSMVVNP
+191 ANAIKKVIRSMVDNP
-206 QDVDR
+206 EDVDV
-211 FTDTRVHLV
+211 FTSSKVKLV
-220 GEDSQM
+220 GEAVMDVQTRVASASM
-226 KLSKSNPPFSIDV
+226 PIDV
-239 ISEQIPDYIII
+239 IQEQIPDYIII
-250 TSKDLKSEFQRLAN
+250 TNNKLKGEFQRLAD
-264 WKTQKGVPTIVKE
+264 WKTQKGVPTLVKDV
-277 LESIQEEYQGSDLAE
+277 ESIGKEYQGSDLAE
-292 KIHAYLQE
+292 KIHTYLQE
-300 CYRKWGAGLFVLLGG
+300 CYHKWGAGLFVLLGG
-315 DVNIIPARYFNVSPG
+315 DTNIIPARCYIYSNVE
-330 QKYAGDYPSDAY
+330 YPSDAY
-342 YTDLNCDWNANK
+342 YTDLESDWNANK
-354 NHLFTE
+354 NHIYKET
-360 WGKDK
+360 GDG
-365 MKQDRLCYIGRAS
+365 MNMDRLCYLGRAS
-378 VENVKEAK
+378 VEDIEEAK
-386 IFINKVLL
+386 TFINKVLM
-394 YEKMENMNT
+394 YEKMENVST
-403 KYLMNH
+403 EYLMNH
-409 LAASAYISKSEST
+409 LAISAYISKDES
-422 GKLYNDAKASINNYL
+422 KDSLYNDGKESINGYL
-437 SHYPQIKKWYL
+437 SHYPQITKWYL
-448 FDHYNCTCSQHD
+448 FDHYNCTCPRHH
-460 DKTIYHSGQELNKEH
+460 DKTMYHSGQELNKEH

-481 DGGDSGLNHFHVV
+481 DGGDSGLDHFHIV
-494 YHMDHSHPRALGTSS
+494 YHMDHSHPRALGASS
-509 IDKHESIYIQ
+509 KDKHESIYIQ
-519 DVDNLRNKDFLQIF
+519 DVNNLINGDYPLIM
-533 ISGGCMPAKFDED
+533 ISGGCKPAKFTED
-546 CIAEHFIN
+546 CIAEHFLTN
-554 TPNGGAV
+554 PLGGAV
-561 AFIGNSCFGVSDE
+561 AFIGNANDGYADE
-574 DYQYK
+574 TYQYNNFLAALYRK
-579 DFLNGLYK
+579 HIYHIGTILNQMINYNDFSTIH
-587 EQITSIGCLLSLM
+587 E
-600 IEESNQQYNGGY
+600 
-612 VLSLPDYYRLHL
+612 YYRLHL

-636 PQKLK
+636 PQKLE
-641 VNVTPT
+641 VYVTPT
-647 QIEAGTNTITVQITN
+647 QIAAGTNTITVQITN

-684 VNDTKPHS
+684 INDTKPHS
-692 FTFSPKTSGEMKVT
+692 FTFNPKTSGEMKVT
-706 VTARNFIPFEKSI
+706 VTARNYIPFEKSI

-819 CFCLTIN
+819 CFYLSIS

-932 GVAQDSVIT
+932 GMAQDSVIT

-1057 EAHTFDFDY
+1057 EAHTADFDY
-1066 DGQKEIW
+1066 DGQKEIFL
-1073 ITGNTDESTE
+1073 TGYTDEGTE
-1083 GTVVAIRPDG
+1083 GMVVAIRPDG

-1127 NGEQCIIVPTRNDKG
+1127 NGEQYIISLTRNYNKCD
-1142 DNYIICYSSLD
+1142 DYVTCYSSLD

-1161 KLWETHIDKI
+1161 MLWRTNIGMM
-1171 YSYRSVVVT
+1171 SCYRPPVVT
-1180 DIDAP
+1180 DVDAP
-1185 DGKGEKEIILRG
+1185 DGKGEKEIVFRSEFEKKPI
-1197 ESVNTP
+1197 
-1203 VIVLDAHGKEKMRTG
+1203 VIMDAHGNIKASFG
-1218 NTSGNFYGVPAVADL
+1218 NLSGDFFGEPAVADL

-1242 CGSSDGKVY
+1242 CGSSDGHVY

-1264 FFSRPGQTLNCS
+1264 FFSRPGQMLNCS
-1276 PTVCD
+1276 PTICD

-1291 ITTRSIDL
+1291 VTTRNTNL
-1299 SYIYAIKQNG
+1299 SYIYAIRQDG
-1309 SCVGNFTSDATQP
+1309 SCVGNFDSNASTPAC
-1322 ISIPYTD
+1322 IPYV
-1329 APGSGIE
+1329 SNGIE
-1336 HPISVGDING
+1336 HPLSVGDVNG
-1346 DGQPEV
+1346 DGRLEV
-1352 VVLGN
+1352 VALGYD
-1357 ECVRA
+1357 CVRIWSDA
-1362 WTHTGTLIFDRN
+1362 GELLINRS
-1374 LPGLFPNETWAIN
+1374 LPGLLTESYIN
-1387 VVCPLLA
+1387 LTCPLLA
-1394 DVDGDGSIDI
+1394 DVDGDDAIDI
-1404 IFHQDNLVY
+1404 VFHQDNLIY
-1413 AIHNDGTDVKG
+1413 ALHNDGTDITG
-1424 FPLSAPAHISNGVC
+1424 FPLSTADKMDNGVC
-1438 VSDMD
+1438 VSDVD
-1443 NDGKNEIIAVD
+1443 GDGKNEIIAAD
-1454 NDGNICAWKTDGK
+1454 KSGNIYAWKTNGK

-1485 YVPHYEDPKVLTSS
+1485 YIPHYEDPKVLTSS
-1499 AEWGGGAFTNDI
+1499 TEWGGGAFTNDI

-1579 AEKGAAV
+1579 AEKGAIV

>member
-1 MRRRIIS
+1 MKRIIP
-8 LISLWLVS
+8 LIFLLLAGYMAVR
-16 CLSVWAQIS
+16 AQIS
-25 GQLNLNTGDLSF
+25 GQAEVNVNDLSF
-37 SKQDNYDVVRWNASR
+37 SKQDGYDVIRWNGGD
-52 YKIQQIGAPELP
+52 YKIQQAGAPELP
-64 IAVQTFVV
+64 VILKTYVV
-72 PLNAKVT
+72 PLEAKLT
-79 GVDVFVK
+79 GVEASVSNRMAVN
-86 SRSAIDGTFMP
+86 GNFMP
-97 YPAQPLVPVGK
+97 YP
-108 KDGKDF
+108 
-114 VQPDT
+114 VQPPIPITEKQDEVKFT
-119 VIYNGSNVFPKERA
+119 QPDASIYQGTEVYPKIKA
-133 EIIADYNEMGYHLV
+133 QIVADYNEMGYHLV
-147 KVQLNPVEYD
+147 TVQLHPVEYD
-157 PVSKKIHVNSLD
+157 PVSQKLFVSHLN
-169 FVLRYEQC
+169 FVLRY
-177 EDQSIQ
+177 DMVGVDGVQSQ
-183 PERQNARR
+183 KQSVRR
-191 ANLIKKVIRSMVVNP
+191 ANAIKKVIRSMVDNP
-206 QDVDR
+206 EDVDV
-211 FTDTRVHLV
+211 FTSSKVKLV
-220 GEDSQM
+220 GEAVMDVQTRVASASM
-226 KLSKSNPPFSIDV
+226 PIDV
-239 ISEQIPDYIII
+239 IQEQIPDYIII
-250 TSKDLKSEFQRLAN
+250 TNNKLKGEFQRLAD
-264 WKTQKGVPTIVKE
+264 WKTQKGVPTLVKDV
-277 LESIQEEYQGSDLAE
+277 ESIGKEYQGSDLAE
-292 KIHAYLQE
+292 KIHTYLQE
-300 CYRKWGAGLFVLLGG
+300 CYHKWGAGLFVLLGG
-315 DVNIIPARYFNVSPG
+315 DTNIIPARCYIYSNVE
-330 QKYAGDYPSDAY
+330 YPSDAY
-342 YTDLNCDWNANK
+342 YTDLESDWNANK
-354 NHLFTE
+354 NHIYKET
-360 WGKDK
+360 GDG
-365 MKQDRLCYIGRAS
+365 MNMDRLCYLGRAS
-378 VENVKEAK
+378 VEDIEEAK
-386 IFINKVLL
+386 TFINKVLM
-394 YEKMENMNT
+394 YEKMENVST
-403 KYLMNH
+403 EYLMNH
-409 LAASAYISKSEST
+409 LAISAYISKDES
-422 GKLYNDAKASINNYL
+422 KDSLYNDGKESINGYL
-437 SHYPQIKKWYL
+437 SHYPQITKWYL
-448 FDHYNCTCSQHD
+448 FDHYNCTCPRHH
-460 DKTIYHSGQELNKEH
+460 DKTMYHSGQELNKEH

-481 DGGDSGLNHFHVV
+481 DGGDSGLDHFHIV
-494 YHMDHSHPRALGTSS
+494 YHMDHSHPRALGASS
-509 IDKHESIYIQ
+509 KDKHESIYIQ
-519 DVDNLRNKDFLQIF
+519 DVNNLINGDYPLIM
-533 ISGGCMPAKFDED
+533 ISGGCKPAKFTED
-546 CIAEHFIN
+546 CIAEHFLTN
-554 TPNGGAV
+554 PLGGAV
-561 AFIGNSCFGVSDE
+561 AFIGNANDGYADE
-574 DYQYK
+574 TYQYNNFLAALYRK
-579 DFLNGLYK
+579 HIYHIGTILNQMINYNDFSTIH
-587 EQITSIGCLLSLM
+587 E
-600 IEESNQQYNGGY
+600 
-612 VLSLPDYYRLHL
+612 YYRLHL

-636 PQKLK
+636 PQKLE
-641 VNVTPT
+641 VYVTPT
-647 QIEAGTNTITVQITN
+647 QIAAGTNTITVQITN

-684 VNDTKPHS
+684 INDTKPHS
-692 FTFSPKTSGEMKVT
+692 FTFNPKTSGEMKVT
-706 VTARNFIPFEKSI
+706 VTARNYIPFEKSI

-819 CFCLTIN
+819 CFYLTIS

-1057 EAHTFDFDY
+1057 EAHTADFDY
-1066 DGQKEIW
+1066 DGQKEIFL
-1073 ITGNTDESTE
+1073 TGYTDEGTE
-1083 GTVVAIRPDG
+1083 GMVVAIRPDG

-1127 NGEQCIIVPTRNDKG
+1127 NGEQYIISLTRNYNKCD
-1142 DNYIICYSSLD
+1142 DYVTCYSSLD

-1161 KLWETHIDKI
+1161 MLWRTNIGMM
-1171 YSYRSVVVT
+1171 SCYRPPVVT
-1180 DIDAP
+1180 DVDAP
-1185 DGKGEKEIILRG
+1185 DGKGEKEIVFRSEFEKKPI
-1197 ESVNTP
+1197 
-1203 VIVLDAHGKEKMRTG
+1203 VIMDAHGNIKASFG
-1218 NTSGNFYGVPAVADL
+1218 NLSGDFFGEPAVADL

-1242 CGSSDGKVY
+1242 CGSSDGHVY

-1264 FFSRPGQTLNCS
+1264 FFSRPGQMLNCS
-1276 PTVCD
+1276 PTICD

-1291 ITTRSIDL
+1291 VTTRNTNL
-1299 SYIYAIKQNG
+1299 SYIYAIRQDG
-1309 SCVGNFTSDATQP
+1309 SCVGNFDSNASTPAC
-1322 ISIPYTD
+1322 IPYV
-1329 APGSGIE
+1329 SNGIE
-1336 HPISVGDING
+1336 HPLSVGDVNG
-1346 DGQPEV
+1346 DGRLEV
-1352 VVLGN
+1352 VALGYD
-1357 ECVRA
+1357 CVRIWSDA
-1362 WTHTGTLIFDRN
+1362 GELLINRS
-1374 LPGLFPNETWAIN
+1374 LPGLLTESYIN
-1387 VVCPLLA
+1387 LTCPLLA
-1394 DVDGDGSIDI
+1394 DVDGDDAIDI
-1404 IFHQDNLVY
+1404 VFHQDNLIY
-1413 AIHNDGTDVKG
+1413 ALHNDGTDITG
-1424 FPLSAPAHISNGVC
+1424 FPLSTADKMDNGVC
-1438 VSDMD
+1438 VSDVD
-1443 NDGKNEIIAVD
+1443 GDGKNEIIAAD
-1454 NDGNICAWKTDGK
+1454 KSGNIYAWKTNGK

-1485 YVPHYEDPKVLTSS
+1485 YIPHYEDPKVLTSS
-1499 AEWGGGAFTNDI
+1499 TEWGGGAFTNDI

-1579 AEKGAAV
+1579 AEKGAIV

>member
-1 MRRRIIS
+1 MKRIIP
-8 LISLWLVS
+8 LIFLLLAGYMAVR
-16 CLSVWAQIS
+16 AQIS
-25 GQLNLNTGDLSF
+25 GQAEVNVNDLSF
-37 SKQDNYDVVRWNASR
+37 SKQDGYDVIRWNGGD
-52 YKIQQIGAPELP
+52 YKIQQAGAPELP
-64 IAVQTFVV
+64 VILKTYVV
-72 PLNAKVT
+72 PLEAKLT
-79 GVDVFVK
+79 GVEVSV
-86 SRSAIDGTFMP
+86 SNRMAVNGNFMP
-97 YPAQPLVPVGK
+97 YP
-108 KDGKDF
+108 
-114 VQPDT
+114 VQPPIPITEKQDEVKFT
-119 VIYNGSNVFPKERA
+119 QPDASIYQGTEVYPKIKA
-133 EIIADYNEMGYHLV
+133 QIVADYNEMGYHLV
-147 KVQLNPVEYD
+147 TVQLHPVEYD
-157 PVSKKIHVNSLD
+157 PVSQKLFVSHLN
-169 FVLRYEQC
+169 FVLRY
-177 EDQSIQ
+177 DMVGVDGVQSQ
-183 PERQNARR
+183 KQSVRR
-191 ANLIKKVIRSMVVNP
+191 ANAIKKVIRSMVDNP
-206 QDVDR
+206 EDVDV
-211 FTDTRVHLV
+211 FTSSKVKLV
-220 GEDSQM
+220 GEAVMDVQTRVASASM
-226 KLSKSNPPFSIDV
+226 PIDV
-239 ISEQIPDYIII
+239 IQEQIPDYIII
-250 TSKDLKSEFQRLAN
+250 TNNKLKGEFQRLAD
-264 WKTQKGVPTIVKE
+264 WKTQKGVPTLVKDV
-277 LESIQEEYQGSDLAE
+277 ESIGKEYQGSDLAE
-292 KIHAYLQE
+292 KIHTYLQE
-300 CYRKWGAGLFVLLGG
+300 CYHKWGAGLFVLLGG
-315 DVNIIPARYFNVSPG
+315 DTNIIPARCYIYSNVE
-330 QKYAGDYPSDAY
+330 YPSDAY
-342 YTDLNCDWNANK
+342 YTDLESDWNANK
-354 NHLFTE
+354 NHIYKET
-360 WGKDK
+360 GDG
-365 MKQDRLCYIGRAS
+365 MNMDRLCYLGRAS
-378 VENVKEAK
+378 VEDIEEAK
-386 IFINKVLL
+386 TFINKVLM
-394 YEKMENMNT
+394 YEKMENVST
-403 KYLMNH
+403 EYLMNH
-409 LAASAYISKSEST
+409 LAISAYISKDES
-422 GKLYNDAKASINNYL
+422 KDSLYNDGKESINGYL
-437 SHYPQIKKWYL
+437 SHYPQITKWYL
-448 FDHYNCTCSQHD
+448 FDHYNCTCPRHH
-460 DKTIYHSGQELNKEH
+460 DKTMYHSGQELNKEH

-481 DGGDSGLNHFHVV
+481 DGGDSGLDHFHIV
-494 YHMDHSHPRALGTSS
+494 YHMDHSHPRALGASS
-509 IDKHESIYIQ
+509 KDKHESIYIQ
-519 DVDNLRNKDFLQIF
+519 DVNNLINGDYPLIM
-533 ISGGCMPAKFDED
+533 ISGGCKPAKFTED
-546 CIAEHFIN
+546 CIAEHFLTN
-554 TPNGGAV
+554 PLGGAV
-561 AFIGNSCFGVSDE
+561 AFIGNANDGYADE
-574 DYQYK
+574 TYQYNNFLAALYRK
-579 DFLNGLYK
+579 HIYHIGTILNQMINYNDFSTIH
-587 EQITSIGCLLSLM
+587 E
-600 IEESNQQYNGGY
+600 
-612 VLSLPDYYRLHL
+612 YYRLHL

-636 PQKLK
+636 PQKLE
-641 VNVTPT
+641 VYVTPT
-647 QIEAGTNTITVQITN
+647 QIAAGTNTITVQITN

-684 VNDTKPHS
+684 INDTKPHS
-692 FTFSPKTSGEMKVT
+692 FTFNPKTSGEMKVT
-706 VTARNFIPFEKSI
+706 VTARNYIPFEKSI

-819 CFCLTIN
+819 CFYLTIS

-848 LFRIMI
+848 LFRIMF

-1057 EAHTFDFDY
+1057 EAHTADFDY
-1066 DGQKEIW
+1066 DGQKEIFL
-1073 ITGNTDESTE
+1073 TGYTDEGTE
-1083 GTVVAIRPDG
+1083 GMVVAIRPDG

-1127 NGEQCIIVPTRNDKG
+1127 NGEQYIISLTRNYNKCD
-1142 DNYIICYSSLD
+1142 DYVTCYSSLD

-1161 KLWETHIDKI
+1161 MLWRTNIGMM
-1171 YSYRSVVVT
+1171 SCYRPPVVT
-1180 DIDAP
+1180 DVDAP
-1185 DGKGEKEIILRG
+1185 DGKGEKEIVFRSEFEKKPI
-1197 ESVNTP
+1197 
-1203 VIVLDAHGKEKMRTG
+1203 VIMDAHGNIKASFG
-1218 NTSGNFYGVPAVADL
+1218 NLSGDFFGEPAVADL

-1242 CGSSDGKVY
+1242 CGSSDGHVY

-1264 FFSRPGQTLNCS
+1264 FFSRPGQMLNCS
-1276 PTVCD
+1276 PTICD

-1291 ITTRSIDL
+1291 VTTRNTNL
-1299 SYIYAIKQNG
+1299 SYIYAIRQDG
-1309 SCVGNFTSDATQP
+1309 SCVGNFDSNASTPAC
-1322 ISIPYTD
+1322 IPYV
-1329 APGSGIE
+1329 SNGIE
-1336 HPISVGDING
+1336 HPLSVGDVNG
-1346 DGQPEV
+1346 DGRLEV
-1352 VVLGN
+1352 VALGYD
-1357 ECVRA
+1357 CVRIWSDA
-1362 WTHTGTLIFDRN
+1362 GELLINRS
-1374 LPGLFPNETWAIN
+1374 LPGLLTESYIN
-1387 VVCPLLA
+1387 LTCPLLA
-1394 DVDGDGSIDI
+1394 DVDGDDAIDI
-1404 IFHQDNLVY
+1404 VFHQDNLIY
-1413 AIHNDGTDVKG
+1413 ALHNDGTDITG
-1424 FPLSAPAHISNGVC
+1424 FPLSTADKMDNGVC
-1438 VSDMD
+1438 VSDVD
-1443 NDGKNEIIAVD
+1443 GDGKNEIIAAD
-1454 NDGNICAWKTDGK
+1454 KSGNIYAWKTNGK
-1467 STAIEWGRSRFD
+1467 STAIEWGRSRFN

-1485 YVPHYEDPKVLTSS
+1485 YIPHYEDPKVLTSS
-1499 AEWGGGAFTNDI
+1499 TEWGGGAFTNDI

-1579 AEKGAAV
+1579 AEKGAIV

>member
-1 MRRRIIS
+1 MKRIIP
-8 LISLWLVS
+8 LIFLLLAGYMAVR
-16 CLSVWAQIS
+16 AQIS
-25 GQLNLNTGDLSF
+25 GQAEVNVNDLSF
-37 SKQDNYDVVRWNASR
+37 SKQDGYDVIRWNGGD
-52 YKIQQIGAPELP
+52 YKIQQAGAPELP
-64 IAVQTFVV
+64 VILKTYVV
-72 PLNAKVT
+72 PLEAKLT
-79 GVDVFVK
+79 GVEVSV
-86 SRSAIDGTFMP
+86 SNRMAVNGNFMP
-97 YPAQPLVPVGK
+97 YP
-108 KDGKDF
+108 
-114 VQPDT
+114 VQPPIPITEKQDEVKFT
-119 VIYNGSNVFPKERA
+119 QPDASIYQGTEVYPKIKA
-133 EIIADYNEMGYHLV
+133 QIVADYNEMGYHLV
-147 KVQLNPVEYD
+147 TVQLHPVEYD
-157 PVSKKIHVNSLD
+157 PVSQKLFVSHLN
-169 FVLRYEQC
+169 FVLRY
-177 EDQSIQ
+177 DMVGVDGVQSQ
-183 PERQNARR
+183 KQSVRR
-191 ANLIKKVIRSMVVNP
+191 ANAIKKVIRSMVDNP
-206 QDVDR
+206 EDVDV
-211 FTDTRVHLV
+211 FTSSKVKLV
-220 GEDSQM
+220 GEAVMDVQTRVASASM
-226 KLSKSNPPFSIDV
+226 PIDV
-239 ISEQIPDYIII
+239 IQEQIPDYIII
-250 TSKDLKSEFQRLAN
+250 TNNKLKGEFQRLAD
-264 WKTQKGVPTIVKE
+264 WKTQKGVPTLVKDV
-277 LESIQEEYQGSDLAE
+277 ESIGKEYQGSDLAE
-292 KIHAYLQE
+292 KIHTYLQE
-300 CYRKWGAGLFVLLGG
+300 CYHKWGAGLFVLLGG
-315 DVNIIPARYFNVSPG
+315 DTNIIPARCYIYSNVE
-330 QKYAGDYPSDAY
+330 YPSDAY
-342 YTDLNCDWNANK
+342 YTDLESDWNANK
-354 NHLFTE
+354 NHIYKET
-360 WGKDK
+360 GDG
-365 MKQDRLCYIGRAS
+365 MNMDRLCYLGRAS
-378 VENVKEAK
+378 VEDIEEAK
-386 IFINKVLL
+386 TFINKVLM
-394 YEKMENMNT
+394 YEKMENVST
-403 KYLMNH
+403 EYLMNH
-409 LAASAYISKSEST
+409 LAISAYISKDES
-422 GKLYNDAKASINNYL
+422 KDSLYNDGKESINGYL
-437 SHYPQIKKWYL
+437 SHYPQITKWYL
-448 FDHYNCTCSQHD
+448 FDHYNCTCPRHH
-460 DKTIYHSGQELNKEH
+460 DKTMYHSGQELNKEH

-481 DGGDSGLNHFHVV
+481 DGGDSGLDHFHIV
-494 YHMDHSHPRALGTSS
+494 YHMDHSHPRALGASS
-509 IDKHESIYIQ
+509 KDKHESIYIQ
-519 DVDNLRNKDFLQIF
+519 DVNNLINGDYPLIM
-533 ISGGCMPAKFDED
+533 ISGGCKPAKFTED
-546 CIAEHFIN
+546 CIAEHFLTN
-554 TPNGGAV
+554 PLGGAV
-561 AFIGNSCFGVSDE
+561 AFIGNANDGYADE
-574 DYQYK
+574 TYQYNNFLAALYRK
-579 DFLNGLYK
+579 HIYHIGTILNQMINYNDFSTIH
-587 EQITSIGCLLSLM
+587 E
-600 IEESNQQYNGGY
+600 
-612 VLSLPDYYRLHL
+612 YYRLHL

-636 PQKLK
+636 PQKLE
-641 VNVTPT
+641 VYVTPT
-647 QIEAGTNTITVQITN
+647 QIAAGTNTITVQITN

-684 VNDTKPHS
+684 INDTKPHS
-692 FTFSPKTSGEMKVT
+692 FTFNPKTSGEMKVT
-706 VTARNFIPFEKSI
+706 VTARNYIPFEKSI

-819 CFCLTIN
+819 CFYLTIS

-1057 EAHTFDFDY
+1057 EAHTADFDY
-1066 DGQKEIW
+1066 DGQKEIFL
-1073 ITGNTDESTE
+1073 TGYTDEGTE
-1083 GTVVAIRPDG
+1083 GMVVAIRPDG

-1127 NGEQCIIVPTRNDKG
+1127 NGEQYIISLTRNYNKCD
-1142 DNYIICYSSLD
+1142 DYATCYSSLD

-1161 KLWETHIDKI
+1161 MLWRTNIGMM
-1171 YSYRSVVVT
+1171 SCYRPPVVT
-1180 DIDAP
+1180 DVDAP
-1185 DGKGEKEIILRG
+1185 DGKGEKEIVFRSEFEKKPI
-1197 ESVNTP
+1197 
-1203 VIVLDAHGKEKMRTG
+1203 VIMDAHGNIKASFG
-1218 NTSGNFYGVPAVADL
+1218 NLSGDFFGEPAVADL

-1242 CGSSDGKVY
+1242 CGSSDGHVY

-1264 FFSRPGQTLNCS
+1264 FFSRPGQMLNCS
-1276 PTVCD
+1276 PTICD

-1291 ITTRSIDL
+1291 VTTRNTNL
-1299 SYIYAIKQNG
+1299 SYIYAIRQDG
-1309 SCVGNFTSDATQP
+1309 SCVGNFDSNASTPAC
-1322 ISIPYTD
+1322 IPYV
-1329 APGSGIE
+1329 SNGIE
-1336 HPISVGDING
+1336 HPLSVGDVNG
-1346 DGQPEV
+1346 DGRLEV
-1352 VVLGN
+1352 VALGYD
-1357 ECVRA
+1357 CVRIWSDA
-1362 WTHTGTLIFDRN
+1362 GELLINRS
-1374 LPGLFPNETWAIN
+1374 LPGLLTESYIN
-1387 VVCPLLA
+1387 LTCPLLA
-1394 DVDGDGSIDI
+1394 DVDGDDAIDI
-1404 IFHQDNLVY
+1404 VFHQDNLIY
-1413 AIHNDGTDVKG
+1413 ALHNDGTDITG
-1424 FPLSAPAHISNGVC
+1424 FPLSTADKMDNGVC
-1438 VSDMD
+1438 VSDVD
-1443 NDGKNEIIAVD
+1443 GDGKNEIIAAD
-1454 NDGNICAWKTDGK
+1454 KSGNIYAWKTNGK

-1485 YVPHYEDPKVLTSS
+1485 YIPHYEDPKVLTSS
-1499 AEWGGGAFTNDI
+1499 TEWGGGAFTNDI

-1579 AEKGAAV
+1579 AEKGAIV

>member
-1 MRRRIIS
+1 MAVR
-8 LISLWLVS
+8 
-16 CLSVWAQIS
+16 AQIS
-25 GQLNLNTGDLSF
+25 GQAEVNVNDLSF
-37 SKQDNYDVVRWNASR
+37 SKQDGYDVIRWNGGD
-52 YKIQQIGAPELP
+52 YKIQQAGAPELP
-64 IAVQTFVV
+64 VILKTYVV
-72 PLNAKVT
+72 PLEAKLTRVEVSVSNRMAVN
-79 GVDVFVK
+79 GN
-86 SRSAIDGTFMP
+86 FMP
-97 YPAQPLVPVGK
+97 YP
-108 KDGKDF
+108 
-114 VQPDT
+114 VQPPIPITEKQDEVKFT
-119 VIYNGSNVFPKERA
+119 QPDASIYQGTEVYPKIKA
-133 EIIADYNEMGYHLV
+133 QIVADYNEMGYHLV
-147 KVQLNPVEYD
+147 TVQLHPVEYD
-157 PVSKKIHVNSLD
+157 PVSQKLFVSHLN
-169 FVLRYEQC
+169 FVLRY
-177 EDQSIQ
+177 DMVGVDGVQSQ
-183 PERQNARR
+183 KQSVRR
-191 ANLIKKVIRSMVVNP
+191 ANAIKKVIRSMVDNP
-206 QDVDR
+206 EDVDV
-211 FTDTRVHLV
+211 FTSSKVKLV
-220 GEDSQM
+220 GEAVMDVQTRVASASM
-226 KLSKSNPPFSIDV
+226 PIDV
-239 ISEQIPDYIII
+239 IQEQIPDYIII
-250 TSKDLKSEFQRLAN
+250 TNNKLKGEFQRLAD
-264 WKTQKGVPTIVKE
+264 WKTQKGVPTLVKDV
-277 LESIQEEYQGSDLAE
+277 ESIGKEYQGSDLAE
-292 KIHAYLQE
+292 KIHTYLQE
-300 CYRKWGAGLFVLLGG
+300 CYHKWGAGLFVLLGG
-315 DVNIIPARYFNVSPG
+315 DTNIIPARCYIYSNVE
-330 QKYAGDYPSDAY
+330 YPSDAY
-342 YTDLNCDWNANK
+342 YTDLESDWNANK
-354 NHLFTE
+354 NHIYKET
-360 WGKDK
+360 GDG
-365 MKQDRLCYIGRAS
+365 MNMDRLCYLGRAS
-378 VENVKEAK
+378 VEDIEEAK
-386 IFINKVLL
+386 TFINKVLM
-394 YEKMENMNT
+394 YEKMENVST
-403 KYLMNH
+403 EYLMNH
-409 LAASAYISKSEST
+409 LAISAYISKDES
-422 GKLYNDAKASINNYL
+422 KDSLYNDGKESINGYL
-437 SHYPQIKKWYL
+437 SHYPQITKWYL
-448 FDHYNCTCSQHD
+448 FDHYNCTCPRHH
-460 DKTIYHSGQELNKEH
+460 DKTMYHSGQELNKEH

-481 DGGDSGLNHFHVV
+481 DGGDSGLDHFHIV
-494 YHMDHSHPRALGTSS
+494 YHMDHSHPRALGASS
-509 IDKHESIYIQ
+509 KDKHESIYIQ
-519 DVDNLRNKDFLQIF
+519 DVNNLINGDYPLIM
-533 ISGGCMPAKFDED
+533 ISGGCKPAKFTED
-546 CIAEHFIN
+546 CIAEHFLTN
-554 TPNGGAV
+554 PLGGAV
-561 AFIGNSCFGVSDE
+561 AFIGNANDGYADE
-574 DYQYK
+574 TYQYNNFLAALYRK
-579 DFLNGLYK
+579 HIYHIGTILNQMINYNDFSTIH
-587 EQITSIGCLLSLM
+587 E
-600 IEESNQQYNGGY
+600 
-612 VLSLPDYYRLHL
+612 YYRLHL

-636 PQKLK
+636 PQKLE
-641 VNVTPT
+641 VYVTPT
-647 QIEAGTNTITVQITN
+647 QIAAGTNTITVQITN

-684 VNDTKPHS
+684 INDTKPHS
-692 FTFSPKTSGEMKVT
+692 FTFNPKTSGEMKVT
-706 VTARNFIPFEKSI
+706 VTARNYIPFEKSI

-819 CFCLTIN
+819 CFYLTIS

-1057 EAHTFDFDY
+1057 EAHTADFDY
-1066 DGQKEIW
+1066 DGQKEIFL
-1073 ITGNTDESTE
+1073 TGYTDEGTE
-1083 GTVVAIRPDG
+1083 GMVVAIRPDG

-1127 NGEQCIIVPTRNDKG
+1127 NGEQYIISLTRNYNKCD
-1142 DNYIICYSSLD
+1142 DYVTCYSSLD

-1161 KLWETHIDKI
+1161 MLWRTNIGMM
-1171 YSYRSVVVT
+1171 SCYRPPVVT
-1180 DIDAP
+1180 DVDAP
-1185 DGKGEKEIILRG
+1185 DGKGEKEIVFRSEFEKKPI
-1197 ESVNTP
+1197 
-1203 VIVLDAHGKEKMRTG
+1203 VIMDAHGNIKASFG
-1218 NTSGNFYGVPAVADL
+1218 NLSGDFFGEPAVADL

-1242 CGSSDGKVY
+1242 CGSSDGHVY

-1264 FFSRPGQTLNCS
+1264 FFSRPGQMLNCS
-1276 PTVCD
+1276 PTICD

-1291 ITTRSIDL
+1291 VTTRNTNL
-1299 SYIYAIKQNG
+1299 SYIYAIRQDG
-1309 SCVGNFTSDATQP
+1309 SCVGNFDSNASTPAC
-1322 ISIPYTD
+1322 IPYV
-1329 APGSGIE
+1329 SNGIE
-1336 HPISVGDING
+1336 HPLSVGDVNG
-1346 DGQPEV
+1346 DGRLEV
-1352 VVLGN
+1352 VALGYD
-1357 ECVRA
+1357 CVRIWSDA
-1362 WTHTGTLIFDRN
+1362 GELLINRS
-1374 LPGLFPNETWAIN
+1374 LPGLLTESYIN
-1387 VVCPLLA
+1387 LTCPLLA
-1394 DVDGDGSIDI
+1394 DVDGDDAIDI
-1404 IFHQDNLVY
+1404 VFHQDNLIY
-1413 AIHNDGTDVKG
+1413 ALHNDGTDITG
-1424 FPLSAPAHISNGVC
+1424 FPLSTADKMDNGVC
-1438 VSDMD
+1438 VSDVD
-1443 NDGKNEIIAVD
+1443 GDGKNEIIAAD
-1454 NDGNICAWKTDGK
+1454 KSGNIYAWKTNGK

-1485 YVPHYEDPKVLTSS
+1485 YIPHYEDPKVLTSS
-1499 AEWGGGAFTNDI
+1499 TEWGGGAFTNDI

-1579 AEKGAAV
+1579 AEKGAIV